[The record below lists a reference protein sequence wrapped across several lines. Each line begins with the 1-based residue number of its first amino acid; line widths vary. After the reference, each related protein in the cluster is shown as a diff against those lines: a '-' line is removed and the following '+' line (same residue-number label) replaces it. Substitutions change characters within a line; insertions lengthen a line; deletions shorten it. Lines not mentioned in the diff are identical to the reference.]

1 MIDITRLKQ
10 VYATLQKGGYSQDFG
25 TFRKGFAGNENYAN
39 RKKVYDLLSANGAQ
53 IGKTYEEFMQNMQK
67 PKSMGNPTVNK
78 YRQQMF
84 NSVDPNKSR
93 ASELTHRAVGQ
104 AVRATNNVR
113 KPVTAKVVNQKGKPT
128 GKEFAITPAKTVEDL
143 DREYAQEAT
152 KNWENELHDQ
162 MADADKDAAKISDMF
177 KSFIGST
184 DEVGS
189 VWGNMTRGGGIAGTP
204 HSVTTNNGILE
215 NTEARQ
221 ILAAGDYN
229 RKRRELLQLEQDSR
243 NGAIFDNHSFF
254 RGMYDAAKDTG
265 FLTGGASDLINAG
278 SLLAT
283 KQDLDNGVHTEA
295 GDMLMQQAVKNSD
308 AQSQYGDNQGWMY
321 TGGVITTNMAP
332 FMMQVASSGFSKGMS
347 NAIGKVVQ
355 GAASKAALGTMEKST
370 GMAGAHIANYIGKV
384 TGLTTKAFG
393 KAIQYGIVGAAQA
406 NTVGLGNVAND
417 VINRYTGQVY
427 QDEHGNYKFGTFDTD
442 GKLVHEG
449 GEDFLTALVKGEAAQ
464 TIEFATELAGGG
476 IDAVG
481 TALKNFVTKGGK
493 KIINKY
499 NMDNVSKVIDFLLNN
514 KVSKNAR
521 YLKAGADRTL
531 GKVELNSIVGESLE
545 EELGIIA
552 NTVFTGDNKIS
563 DLWDEKQ
570 QSQIWGGMLLSI
582 GLMKGAVAPFHAYN
596 AKQYYSYKHK
606 LDKADVN
613 LSQLLGKEKWE
624 ELRNQIDA
632 TTNDD
637 MPEMV
642 NKINRDVA
650 LGKNRQPVR
659 EYIQNLLIMRGYDI
673 GNMLAAK
680 KAVEDKGEGVSVKN
694 MEKNQAYQQG
704 RDAYGYDTH
713 EIQLD
718 QEDKQKSLSQLLG
731 ISEQQ
736 LASMSDEE
744 LEALSGRDD
753 NIDRAIYDYQLST
766 ARYEGVIDNARD
778 QIDLE
783 VQRAAQAVDMYTDK
797 SRNTIRN
804 ATIKATGGL
813 EDYGV
818 YIINGN
824 IATHEDGSIDI
835 SNSDDMILYYDPTTN
850 TVEHADAMMFAEL
863 GSEENADE
871 VRNQAMADA
880 KEKAIK
886 ETTGIIDGVVEVGTQ
901 FKTVDA
907 DGTEHAYEVL
917 ADNGD
922 GTAMITIDGNIPTE
936 LVKGE
941 NVQVPVSFEE
951 LQKMK
956 DASDQQRLQ
965 AAKAQREQMEKER
978 AEQQMQA
985 QTTQAKNPSQEDNI
999 QPAPIEDNLDY
1010 SDIIREDGKVQMVDV
1025 SDKDGNNLFP
1035 DAKDVFYIQGNKMRT
1050 KFAYIDANGELKIQ
1064 NFPTGLVKIKTRGE
1078 VSVDDYKKYR
1088 ATILSAESSAM
1099 PESSMIEDN
1108 SGTIE
1113 ANRGGIDVEDNTQP
1127 LSEAD
1132 ADNLIA
1138 QMESSAEAA
1147 PDLELTPDNWTAE
1160 FGEDGILSTP
1170 IGDVKMGE
1178 NQVAKLFEKG
1188 RSKEFGMIK
1197 PTLTNPDVII
1207 EVPSHSADGNEE
1219 RSSSYLFIKTF
1230 FGKNGKKV
1238 YYFKSVTI
1246 KKDGL
1251 EISISSH
1258 YDRAK
1263 RVKEALMKGKLL
1275 YRKNDGAQTEQNQP
1289 SVSVTTSQEDAAGS
1303 SESKDTNISSNGNE
1317 NNESLTFEDGTPIP
1331 VDVNGE
1337 VDLSQTD
1344 ATHAAEWYD
1353 NNLGED
1359 ADDWLDGEIKKAKK
1373 VLEQA
1378 KNKKLAGTKPS
1389 ELVASKKEK
1398 EAAIADAQAHYD
1410 SAISIRD
1417 SLKERRIAKV
1427 EDTAE
1432 GRKELI
1438 EKARRKFARL
1448 KSAVKDDAEAVSQ
1461 LYRDTIGSLLHR
1473 LYDGTGIDVT
1483 DTIPLTAEEY
1493 VASNLGAH
1501 TLNYEGTETSKGVKQ
1516 ETGLSRKDFAETQLL
1531 AADGKGTTIDNL
1543 VHSLWENRPSNLD
1556 SLDTQDIRNALLSI
1570 ITSGF
1575 KASEARNY
1583 IENLRIARAENFK
1596 EEEKKAADNAAFAKE
1611 QKAKQEEEQ
1620 GETEQENT
1628 DKEKNEKINE
1638 QTNENINAPEQN
1650 KFPDKLREGSKT
1662 IEVPEDATD
1671 EKPLGEQ
1678 ISKDKV
1684 PFEIKGEKSGETY
1697 DINDKEDRKRLVAE
1711 NSVDDKDILDIDMP
1725 KHVHKAIKELCKKMG
1740 LKVQFLYMGARL
1752 NGWVE
1757 NGTMYLA
1764 LDANKAIQCVFGHEM
1779 THAIKQKNPEAYKEL
1794 VKVAMAVTTKK
1805 KFEEDLA
1812 KIYRIY
1818 HNASGYNNIDDFVE
1832 EVIADNIGKFINDH
1846 DLAQKFSLRLNHPV
1860 LATILHAI
1868 QKIKGLLYG
1877 DPYKSVDA
1885 LERIVE
1891 KAYVDTANGQV
1902 TNSETGED
1910 VSFSLRQKPE
1920 PKKKGIGYK
1929 VFVLKDGKLY
1939 PPMVANPD
1947 GAATPV
1953 GVWLDADAAPIAGE
1967 SKTGRPQVKQ
1977 GGKGT
1982 QGGSGKLAYRPGW
1995 HLGVVPYAIQFN
2007 RKDAEGN
2014 KTLFPKNFV
2023 FAEVEYAAD
2032 VDYQEE
2038 ARQEGI
2044 NPSGKYQ
2051 HSLAGLKHLPT
2062 DGYYMYRT
2070 NPNPETDPWVIT
2082 GAMKV
2087 NRILTRAEQAELV
2100 KNAGREPQ
2108 QIQEGDIVTDDVV
2121 NSINQE
2127 IADAPKFSIKTYH
2140 GSQASFDKFDHSF
2153 MGSGEGAQ
2161 AYGWGTY
2168 VSEVEGIAKAYAKQN
2183 TAKRNTEYTVAK
2195 RAYEDAETEYKN
2207 LTNYIADSE
2216 LNINMYNIPSLENNK
2231 KKLEMYK
2238 EKGIQHWVE
2247 VYEQRVE
2254 RGEKTIKEERE
2265 RIEEYKLKQK
2275 EAYKLMDEAKKKLDS
2290 IEKPKR
2296 NLYSVDIPDD
2306 TGRNYIG
2313 WDEPLGAAKI
2323 MRLPKVFKADG
2334 WEYKKVG
2341 MYDTYK
2347 IDGNEHEVWLEP
2359 SLTTGKE
2366 LYRDLTNAL
2375 GSDKAASEFL
2385 SKAGFVGVKVIALR
2399 NAGGNKEGKMNY
2411 VIFDENNAQI
2421 TSHTKFS
2428 LKKVNDAFNQ
2438 RLDELV
2444 KNPNQKD
2451 KILRL
2456 GRSSSFLKA
2465 GGIAD
2470 AEIELDFDKLMRKSK
2485 QGYVHE
2491 HPFDATDVKDLP
2503 MAIANPISVF
2513 DNTNGRNDGQV
2524 ILTELKKEDRNF
2536 IVAIQTENQNRKGG
2550 VVLKVNKIVTLF
2562 PKDARGVINWF
2573 NQGKATNIDKEK
2585 ALHFIEALQN
2595 HSGTT
2600 ITDEELKSAANI
2612 INSFETTKENGEKVD
2627 VDGTKFSLKD
2637 EEYLKAV
2644 EDGNMEK
2651 AQKMV
2656 NEAADAAGYSTDSS
2670 YQGTSAFN
2678 GAAPWGNGYF
2688 LTKDERKEAWDNG
2701 EFEGESTLGDYIND
2715 DIDGGNLEELTN
2727 AASYRAAD
2735 PMRKEAIDNVRNAIQ
2750 KKAKTITMYRSV
2762 PSDVKEGS
2770 FRNGDWVTPSRA
2782 YAVDNAKLH
2791 GWGDDYNII
2800 EQKVPVDDVWF
2811 DGNDIA
2817 EWGYGRE
2824 EDYINDTDFAY
2835 KNSKN
2840 NKKLLDAVTY
2850 DDNGNVIPLSQR
2862 FNEKNKDVRFSLKDE
2877 KTLAGVHNISEEK
2890 LLKAIKQGG
2899 LANPSVAVIDSSRQD
2914 HKAYGGISLILP
2926 SDKIAKRTGKNAGT
2940 WQGDAYTPTYPEVE
2954 KQMSNKGAEKSSSD
2968 VLSVPKEMQHEVRN
2982 GIDRWLNGG
2991 DANSGLKYL
3000 FLHEK
3005 GVAPEPKKI
3014 QPKFSD
3020 EAYNELK
3027 FITAGDFNIY
3037 GIGKADAQKVL
3048 DMYIEAKFD
3057 GDKDL
3062 YEEKTKA
3069 WLERNKSIVDA
3080 GAKGGMRYAIAKEN
3094 VELYDEYGFNYKGVQ
3109 TFVRDVEYDHRKS
3122 GVDTNATLNEVED
3135 YIKTNNLTD
3144 EFNTW
3149 LEGKEKE
3156 YVIKEVIFD
3165 GFTPSGNRR
3174 YVPNTL
3180 ENVSKLMKKQGRNG
3194 ATGAAVSFQ
3203 NFAARLMP
3211 SYGTLKDIRSKK
3223 GLLTSDREKFDK
3235 FREKWSNVFF
3245 ELGMKCQPDATGT
3258 FDDYGLAR
3266 LSEAAMTSDPQA
3278 YLKKEYNVDFSD
3290 EDTKRLKE
3298 MVKAIK
3304 EEHPA
3309 MYFETK
3315 FERPVRFDEFS
3326 AAVVPTTTK
3335 KEVKEALKNAGV
3347 SIFEYD
3353 EKSDADRKRAFNEAI
3368 NSRDNIRFSL
3378 AGERGA
3384 AAADKAEERTFRMD
3398 NLSVAKDMEKNK
3410 KKDKAIKAAT
3420 GWERGADGKWRYEMP
3435 DVVLRDP
3442 KEWVNKKTLTLSDIV
3457 EKPNDLF
3464 KEYPELFDAYPKL
3477 KDVKI
3482 QKGRAKMGGS
3492 YYDNTITLN
3501 LGGIREAIKYDLDIH
3516 YKIATRLLKRTL
3528 VHEVQ
3533 HYIQHEEGF
3542 AKGGSEQFVR
3552 DAIKDEFEKVIKQ
3565 IRGLRAEG
3573 KEDEAKALAER
3584 NKALYNAYS
3593 NEKDSYKNYK
3603 SLSGEVEARNV
3614 SARLKMT
3621 PEERRKTL
3629 AESTEDVARKDQIF
3643 LGVGDVS
3650 FSLRDM
3656 ADGKE
3661 SGAADMAED
3670 LKSLNTPDEV
3680 DDAIKTAIEDMP
3692 SGWKMA
3698 NKKMIHIAQALGEN
3712 RKAEIAGEEPKFS
3725 LKDGTLIKAGTY
3737 FSGGGLVEEGLKG
3750 IIDPVVAVEYDEKI
3764 SGVYRNNFGQHIVTA
3779 DVRDVDPKELVK
3791 QIDGEVEYF
3800 HASPVCKN
3808 YSQAKSNHAEV
3819 ELDKETAASTAE
3831 FINAVKPRV
3840 VTIENVKGYKD
3851 SEAMKIITDALDAN
3865 GYTWDADVY
3874 NAADYGGYTNRERLI
3889 VRAIRDGKLPE
3900 KPKKMAHKSGWY
3912 EAVADIIPTLT
3923 EKKNGVANW
3932 MDVRL
3937 KADGIDWRNIDKP
3950 LYVMGSAYADGKV
3963 PHAFADELL
3972 PTLRTK
3978 SGDVIVMP
3986 DGKVY
3991 RAMGRVL
3998 ARVSGVSDDYKMPFS
4013 ENLSHTIIGNGI
4025 PTQLTEH
4032 VIAPLLTGSD
4042 PKFSIRTYHGTG
4054 ASFDKFDLSHA
4065 LEGEGSESFGH
4076 GVYVTNSR
4084 KIGREYAQ
4092 RAKQRKMADLYK
4104 NMRYPDGVKDDIFKR
4119 RVFGEMVNDVATGGS
4134 VASAK
4139 DFAKK
4144 RVGADANDIQ
4154 RTLENLKDR
4163 EKGTEY
4169 EQNLKDRLAEY
4180 KEGLKWI
4187 DSLDEDYLTQGN
4199 ANRYDVDIP
4208 DDNGSNYLDWDAPL
4222 TDKQKN
4228 TIIKEL
4234 RRLKIDFVDF
4244 KKRGFSFD
4252 GSFGGNAYD
4261 FLMYALRKTKKWK
4274 DVNASRAVSKFLSS
4288 IGFTGIKYKAGT
4300 IFGGA
4305 KEGDYNYVIFD
4316 ENNANIVGNTR
4327 FSLRGSTPYGKQME
4341 EWMEK
4346 NHLEKGA
4353 VPMEKPI
4360 MKEGENIFDY
4370 ANRMVEWTRNQNLW
4384 KTAPKQTGFQDA
4396 LDKWKAD
4403 NGLSPDAYPPV
4414 RPHRENYLT
4423 EIGYAEDLEEYNK
4436 KKELWKSAPKPKD
4449 FDLSVDLEDMNKQL
4463 RNIRRAVL
4471 NQKNYDQRT
4480 VKAVSDLVRKMLNIG
4495 WGDGLSRGKVGNL
4508 LSAAKNAT
4516 GANDVKKYLDKAMG
4530 ILAENYLNRLST
4542 AYDNLINTKGARA
4555 DQSGVIKMG
4564 SLDANGQAFMSEYKR
4579 AINMDDSS
4587 LNTYIANIEED
4598 SAKNEDSVEMNDY
4611 RLAGIQA
4618 AIMYKQ
4624 QIGGNDA
4631 DIAEL
4636 KRQIGELKNKK
4647 DATKEDKDLL
4657 KSLEKKLFENK
4668 FDRITMYENL
4678 LNNIQRMVKESKGRA
4693 KEFREEITEH
4703 KNEILHRA
4711 NLDLE
4716 GVDSTYYD
4724 TTTAKKKLVN
4734 NDLQRAVFSSTYTFE
4749 QFLKFFGKKAAN
4761 GEGYL
4766 YNYFTKLNQDALDE
4780 EQLYNEMNRNA
4791 LDEKTKELF
4800 GKEKFMK
4807 LVGIDGKGMKEMD
4820 IEVTDYSNKETGKR
4834 TIHLKQGQ
4842 MLYIYL
4848 VNKETDGEMKL
4859 RAMGITEEDVAAIEE
4874 NLDPRVKAM
4883 GEWLQDEYL
4892 PECQRRYQATH
4903 TKYFGAP
4910 MKEVEN
4916 YFPLAIN
4923 NRARN
4928 VKEDV
4933 NQDSDAMSQLA
4944 GTSTGAIVTRRVNVI
4959 PLDIENADAFEV
4971 AFNHLQEMEEW
4982 SAMLPF
4988 RQDINTLL
4996 SYTHFR
5002 NQVQNMSSVAYGS
5015 GKTLWDEFKQTA
5027 QIAAG
5032 TYKPKVNAGMM
5043 DSRIA
5048 AAMGG
5053 IAVAKISG
5061 RLWTAIKQS
5070 QSATVFLPECDFTR
5084 FVKNGVNPYGSWKWA
5099 MENIPDFRKRV
5110 ENMTYGDVK
5119 LRQYLDELEK
5129 WHDWTKTISKIGMA
5143 PNILVDGITC
5153 AVGARSVYETE
5164 VNRMTKLGYPK
5175 EKAEEKA
5182 YYKAVAAYNKTQQSS
5197 GGMYLSP
5204 MQVDRT
5210 YVSAALSL
5218 FKNANYAY
5226 GRMQIEACRGLAR
5239 TYDFWGG
5246 KHKTTLI
5253 ESMTR
5258 QIMEEDG
5265 LDENTARA
5273 IAKATYNRTFRQSIG
5288 RLINFAT
5295 LVPVSWALYK
5305 VLPYLLT
5312 GDDDDKKKDMIEE
5325 AVLKGFATS
5334 LSDNYVIP
5342 FASNILNTGLKVED
5356 GKPTFDPEVFK
5367 WQNLYINPATSDL
5380 ANIYSM
5386 IGNQKWYSV
5395 CNKVGMLGVQMLIGF
5410 NPETVG
5416 ALYQALSEADY
5427 DNGNTAKEW
5436 QMGILKAISAP
5447 EESIRELYMDELGL
5461 KSGDKDAMKKFMS
5474 LAGLDADDINKVP
5487 LAELE
5492 KRYAERQIN
5501 RDNLLSQVF
5510 MDAETFN
5517 GYVDKYQKSFEK
5529 KIKDKMDKWDE
5540 YDKKKADEFFD
5551 TTSDPKLKDMIE
5563 KKRTKDANFAADEQI
5578 AKEGLNQEK
5587 KGKEPSEEAYD
5598 AVKMSIDVA
5607 EDNAI
5612 STYNKVLNKRYAA
5625 LNDEYNNQTDAMKYI
5640 FMSKHPNFKS
5650 YKDLESEYTTYG
5662 KKMKELKEKL
5672 VSADGYDAKQTILK
5686 QIRVEREKFSELQSK
5701 VR

>member
-1 MIDITRLKQ
+1 MAGDRIDKLYNALK
-10 VYATLQKGGYSQDFG
+10 ADG
-25 TFRKGFAGNENYAN
+25 TSVPSRDIFRRNMLAP
-39 RKKVYDLLSANGAQ
+39 
-53 IGKTYEEFMQNMQK
+53 GKTGYNNRLQFFKAMKADGADVGNTYEDFA
-67 PKSMGNPTVNK
+67 KSLGLHAVGNPTVNK

-84 NSVDPNKSR
+84 NSVDPTKNK
-93 ASELTHRAVGQ
+93 ASELTRKAVKT
-104 AVRATNNVR
+104 AHKAMDNVR
-113 KPVTAKVVNQKGKPT
+113 KPVTAKYVNKEGKPT
-128 GKEFAITPAKTVEDL
+128 GGEFAITPAKTIEDL
-143 DREYAQEAT
+143 DREYAQEVT

-215 NTEARQ
+215 NTKARQ
-221 ILAAGDYN
+221 LLAARDYN
-229 RKRRELLQLEQDSR
+229 RKRKELLQLEQDSR
-243 NGAIFDNHSFF
+243 NGAIFDDHSFF

-265 FLTGGASDLINAG
+265 LLTGGASDLINAG
-278 SLLAT
+278 SLLST
-283 KQDLDNGVHTEA
+283 KQDLDNGIHTEA

-308 AQSQYGDNQGWMY
+308 AQSQYDDNKGWMY

-332 FMMQVASSGFSKGMS
+332 FMMQVASAGFSKGLS
-347 NAIGKVVQ
+347 TSIGKVVQ
-355 GAASKAALGTMEKST
+355 GAASKVALGTMKKA
-370 GMAGAHIANYIGKV
+370 AGFASADLAKNIGKF

-427 QDEHGNYKFGTFDTD
+427 QDEQGNYKFGTFDSD

-449 GEDFLTALVKGEAAQ
+449 GEDFLTALVKGEAAH

-476 IDAVG
+476 IDAAG

-499 NMDNVSKVIDFLLNN
+499 NMENVSKVIDFLLNN
-514 KVSKNAR
+514 KVSKNVR

-606 LDKADVN
+606 LNKADAN
-613 LSQLLGKEKWE
+613 LSQLLGNEKWE
-624 ELRNQIDA
+624 ELRDQIDA
-632 TTNDD
+632 TTNKD
-637 MPEMV
+637 MPDMI

-659 EYIQNLLIMRGYDI
+659 EYIQNLIIMRGYDI

-680 KAVEDKGEGVSVKN
+680 KVVEDKGEGVSVKN

-718 QEDKQKSLSQLLG
+718 QEDKQKSLAQLLG

-736 LASMSDEE
+736 LSGMSDEE
-744 LEALSGRDD
+744 LESMTGQDD
-753 NIDRAIYDYQLST
+753 KLDRAIYDYQLSS
-766 ARYEGVIDNARD
+766 ARYEGVVDNARD

-804 ATIKATGGL
+804 ATIKASGGL

-818 YIINGN
+818 YIISGN
-824 IATHEDGSIDI
+824 IATHDDGSIDI

-850 TVEHADAMMFAEL
+850 KVEHADAMMFAEL

-871 VRNQAMADA
+871 VRSQAMADA

-907 DGTEHAYEVL
+907 DGTEHTYEVL

-978 AEQQMQA
+978 ADQQNQA
-985 QTTQAKNPSQEDNI
+985 QTTQAENPAQESNT
-999 QPAPIEDNLDY
+999 QSAPIEDNLDY

-1050 KFAYIDANGELKIQ
+1050 KFAYIDANGELKTQ
-1064 NFPTGLVKIKTRGE
+1064 GFPTGLVKIKTRGE

-1088 ATILSAESSAM
+1088 NTILAAESQAM
-1099 PESSMIEDN
+1099 PESSMIEGN
-1108 SGTIE
+1108 SGENRGEIEAEPTTIE
-1113 ANRGGIDVEDNTQP
+1113 DETTPDVAENTEATAPAEENAEETEQTPAMTLEDRTIVPMLEDGNPDFSKLTAEQTAE
-1127 LSEAD
+1127 LYDSQFGDD
-1132 ADNLIA
+1132 ADSIVSGYVSDAKKALDKANN
-1138 QMESSAEAA
+1138 M
-1147 PDLELTPDNWTAE
+1147 T
-1160 FGEDGILSTP
+1160 
-1170 IGDVKMGE
+1170 VK
-1178 NQVAKLFEKG
+1178 
-1188 RSKEFGMIK
+1188 
-1197 PTLTNPDVII
+1197 
-1207 EVPSHSADGNEE
+1207 
-1219 RSSSYLFIKTF
+1219 
-1230 FGKNGKKV
+1230 GKNFVEQKAA
-1238 YYFKSVTI
+1238 
-1246 KKDGL
+1246 KD
-1251 EISISSH
+1251 
-1258 YDRAK
+1258 A
-1263 RVKEALMKGKLL
+1263 
-1275 YRKNDGAQTEQNQP
+1275 
-1289 SVSVTTSQEDAAGS
+1289 
-1303 SESKDTNISSNGNE
+1303 
-1317 NNESLTFEDGTPIP
+1317 
-1331 VDVNGE
+1331 
-1337 VDLSQTD
+1337 
-1344 ATHAAEWYD
+1344 
-1353 NNLGED
+1353 
-1359 ADDWLDGEIKKAKK
+1359 
-1373 VLEQA
+1373 
-1378 KNKKLAGTKPS
+1378 
-1389 ELVASKKEK
+1389 KEK
-1398 EAAIADAQAHYD
+1398 AIADAQAAYD
-1410 SAISIRD
+1410 SAIAIRD
-1417 SLKERRIAKV
+1417 AYNERQLAKV

-1432 GRKELI
+1432 GRKNLI
-1438 EKARRKFARL
+1438 EKARRKFSRL
-1448 KSAVKDDAEAVSQ
+1448 KSSIKDDADAVARI
-1461 LYRDTIGSLLHR
+1461 YKETVGSLLHR

-1483 DTIPLTAEEY
+1483 DTNPLTAEEY
-1493 VASNLGAH
+1493 VASNLSAH

-1516 ETGLSRKDFAETQLL
+1516 ETGLSREDFAKTQLL

-1556 SLDTQDIRNALLSI
+1556 SLNTQDIRNALIGVL
-1570 ITSGF
+1570 TSGF
-1575 KASEARNY
+1575 KASEARSY
-1583 IENLRIARAENFK
+1583 VENIRIAQAEKLIEEERTAAENAAYYEQQK
-1596 EEEKKAADNAAFAKE
+1596 AKEEEEKKKAELEKKAEEEKKKAEENIDLPAIDKQGEPINNNIIELAKWAKKQGLEIAPTSKLNSYADLFLMCKDGFGVSTLVPDEGKNINQVIYFPDNAEVVEQLGKLQEEFNAGRDLNHSSNIDSEITEGATFYDAATAKE
-1611 QKAKQEEEQ
+1611 FRDFA
-1620 GETEQENT
+1620 
-1628 DKEKNEKINE
+1628 NE
-1638 QTNENINAPEQN
+1638 QT
-1650 KFPDKLREGSKT
+1650 KFPDTLREGSNA
-1662 IEVPEDATD
+1662 IEAPEDATD

-1678 ISKDKV
+1678 LSEDKV
-1684 PFEIKGEKSGETY
+1684 PFEIKGEKSGDTY
-1697 DINDKEDRKRLVAE
+1697 DINDKEDRQRLVAE

-1725 KHVHKAIKELCKKMG
+1725 EHVHKAIKELCKKMG
-1740 LKVQFLYMGARL
+1740 LKVQFLYMGARS
-1752 NGWVE
+1752 NGWIE

-1764 LDANKAIQCVFGHEM
+1764 LDANKATQFVFGHEM

-1805 KFEEDLA
+1805 EFEEDLA
-1812 KIYRIY
+1812 KVYRIY

-1846 DLAQKFSLRLNHPV
+1846 DLAQRFVLRLNHPV

-1877 DPYKSVDA
+1877 DFYKSVDA

-1891 KAYVDTANGQV
+1891 KAYVDTANGEV

-1920 PKKKGIGYK
+1920 PKKKGVGYK
-1929 VFVLKDGKLY
+1929 VFLLKDGKLY

-2007 RKDAEGN
+2007 RKDADGN

-2044 NPSGKYQ
+2044 NSSGKYQ

-2087 NRILTRAEQAELV
+2087 NRILTRAEQADLV
-2100 KNAGREPQ
+2100 SKAGREPQ

-2127 IADAPKFSIKTYH
+2127 IADAPKLSLKVYH
-2140 GSQASFDKFDHSF
+2140 GSGADFTEFDFDH
-2153 MGSGEGAQ
+2153 MGEGEGSQ
-2161 AYGWGTY
+2161 VFGWGGY
-2168 VSEVEGIAKAYAKQN
+2168 VTSSKKIGKYYAESGRKDKYFVYNGEKLDWRHMSATLSGIVGMDGVSKADNFLVNVDRMGVEKAKQKLKDTIDEYQKLYKENQGDFYKKQIDVMKKLLDLDLSVETPKTSLYEVDIPEDNGSNYLDWDASIPSSINKEDIAKDMLDDIQ
-2183 TAKRNTEYTVAK
+2183 RNEGEK
-2195 RAYEDAETEYKN
+2195 EDW
-2207 LTNYIADSE
+2207 E
-2216 LNINMYNIPSLENNK
+2216 LESLENDINDS
-2231 KKLEMYK
+2231 LE
-2238 EKGIQHWVE
+2238 WANN
-2247 VYEQRVE
+2247 
-2254 RGEKTIKEERE
+2254 GE
-2265 RIEEYKLKQK
+2265 
-2275 EAYKLMDEAKKKLDS
+2275 
-2290 IEKPKR
+2290 
-2296 NLYSVDIPDD
+2296 
-2306 TGRNYIG
+2306 
-2313 WDEPLGAAKI
+2313 
-2323 MRLPKVFKADG
+2323 
-2334 WEYKKVG
+2334 
-2341 MYDTYK
+2341 
-2347 IDGNEHEVWLEP
+2347 
-2359 SLTTGKE
+2359 E
-2366 LYRDLTNAL
+2366 LYKAISLYL
-2375 GSDKAASEFL
+2375 GDKAASQFL
-2385 SKAGFVGVKVIALR
+2385 SSLGYTGIKYKAGR
-2399 NAGGNKEGKMNY
+2399 NFGGAEEGDTNY
-2411 VIFDENNAQI
+2411 VIFKPEDMKI
-2421 TSHTKFS
+2421 TEHTKFS
-2428 LKKVNDAFNQ
+2428 LRLKSAIDETETNPSDAQKESGNYKKGHIKFGGYDYTIENPKGSTRSGKDADGKEWKVTMHDTYGYIRGKFGKDGDHLDMFINDKADLDNWNGDVFVVDQVNPDGSFDEHKVMYGYDSMDDAEKAYLANYSKGWKGLGNITGASKAEFDKWLDTSNRKLKPFADYAKVKFSQAQSVAEPRQSLDDIKPVSVGAFGNIYNQ
-2438 RLDELV
+2438 FRGKAKAAIEFLKKLGSGEATAALHHHTIGDISLV
-2444 KNPNQKD
+2444 WGDKKTGLD
-2451 KILRL
+2451 KILRKHPEVVDNLQSIIDNMEVVQESDNRVKLESPTHFAVVSKEYKGEPREQWLLTAYEKRESLENGKSMDTATSSL
-2456 GRSSSFLKA
+2456 GGDTALSQ
-2465 GGIAD
+2465 
-2470 AEIELDFDKLMRKSK
+2470 SK
-2485 QGYVHE
+2485 E
-2491 HPFDATDVKDLP
+2491 
-2503 MAIANPISVF
+2503 
-2513 DNTNGRNDGQV
+2513 
-2524 ILTELKKEDRNF
+2524 
-2536 IVAIQTENQNRKGG
+2536 
-2550 VVLKVNKIVTLF
+2550 
-2562 PKDARGVINWF
+2562 
-2573 NQGKATNIDKEK
+2573 
-2585 ALHFIEALQN
+2585 
-2595 HSGTT
+2595 
-2600 ITDEELKSAANI
+2600 SAAKI
-2612 INSFETTKENGEKVD
+2612 DNSSETTKENGEK
-2627 VDGTKFSLKD
+2627 FSLKD
-2637 EEYLKAV
+2637 DEYLKAV
-2644 EDGNMEK
+2644 ENGDMEK

-2656 NEAADAAGYSTDSS
+2656 NEAAEAAGYSTDSS

-2678 GAAPWGNGYF
+2678 GSAPWGNGYF
-2688 LTKDERKEAWDNG
+2688 LTKEERKEAWDNDEYDG
-2701 EFEGESTLGDYIND
+2701 DQTLGDYIHRG
-2715 DIDGGNLEELTN
+2715 IDAMNLDFIALDPRN
-2727 AASYRAAD
+2727 YRAAD
-2735 PMRKEAIDNVRNAIQ
+2735 PMRKEAIDNVRNAIR
-2750 KKAKTITMYRSV
+2750 KKSETITMYRSV

-2782 YAVDNAKLH
+2782 YAVDNAKVH
-2791 GWGDDYNII
+2791 GWGDNFNII
-2800 EQKVPVDDVWF
+2800 EQKVPVDEIWW

-2824 EDYINDTDFAY
+2824 EDYVNDTDFAY
-2835 KNSKN
+2835 KNTKN
-2840 NKKLLDAVTY
+2840 NRKLLDAVTY

-2862 FNEKNKDVRFSLKDE
+2862 FNENNADVRYSLKDE
-2877 KTLAGVHNISEEK
+2877 KTMFGMHNISLDK
-2890 LLKAIKQGG
+2890 LRKAIKQGG
-2899 LANPSVAVIDSSRQD
+2899 FSAPSMGVIDSKNGIYSGYGEITLIP
-2914 HKAYGGISLILP
+2914 KAE
-2926 SDKIAKRTGKNAGT
+2926 KIAKRTGKNIGT
-2940 WQGDAYTPTYPEVE
+2940 YAADAWTPIYPPVE
-2954 KQMSNKGAEKSSSD
+2954 KKFGGNGGD
-2968 VLSVPKEMQHEVRN
+2968 VAYDDIESVPKEMQSLTRN
-2982 GIDRWLNGG
+2982 AI
-2991 DANSGLKYL
+2991 NSFMDGRDTNSLAYL
-3000 FLHEK
+3000 YLHEK
-3005 GVAPEPKKI
+3005 GKAPELVHVEGKYPKELHDEVKGILGKLNGIYNTTDEQKEKLLDLFIREVYDGNKEEFDNDIKKFIKKDEEFIKKRPNSNIAKNKQLDVNWMKEHGYDYGALSRFVDGILRDAETSGKVDENATMKAAQQYIQDKGMKEDFDSWKEKLNDRYQVEEVIFAGYKDDGNRKYLPNTVENAVKVMKQDGKNASVGSASFSHFVASILKPMGTLDQIRKKKGNLTGNYEDVEKFQEKWQPVYDELADKMQPDAEPFESYGMDRLEDVATQKNPKK
-3014 QPKFSD
+3014 
-3020 EAYNELK
+3020 Y
-3027 FITAGDFNIY
+3027 
-3037 GIGKADAQKVL
+3037 
-3048 DMYIEAKFD
+3048 AK
-3057 GDKDL
+3057 
-3062 YEEKTKA
+3062 
-3069 WLERNKSIVDA
+3069 
-3080 GAKGGMRYAIAKEN
+3080 
-3094 VELYDEYGFNYKGVQ
+3094 DEYG
-3109 TFVRDVEYDHRKS
+3109 
-3122 GVDTNATLNEVED
+3122 VD
-3135 YIKTNNLTD
+3135 LTD
-3144 EFNTW
+3144 EDIDKLNE
-3149 LEGKEKE
+3149 LIDAVKNEK
-3156 YVIKEVIFD
+3156 
-3165 GFTPSGNRR
+3165 PS
-3174 YVPNTL
+3174 
-3180 ENVSKLMKKQGRNG
+3180 
-3194 ATGAAVSFQ
+3194 
-3203 NFAARLMP
+3203 
-3211 SYGTLKDIRSKK
+3211 I
-3223 GLLTSDREKFDK
+3223 
-3235 FREKWSNVFF
+3235 
-3245 ELGMKCQPDATGT
+3245 
-3258 FDDYGLAR
+3258 
-3266 LSEAAMTSDPQA
+3266 
-3278 YLKKEYNVDFSD
+3278 
-3290 EDTKRLKE
+3290 
-3298 MVKAIK
+3298 
-3304 EEHPA
+3304 
-3309 MYFETK
+3309 YFETK
-3315 FERPVRFDEFS
+3315 FMRPYGLDEFEKAIVPNDTPS
-3326 AAVVPTTTK
+3326 DVVD
-3335 KEVKEALKNAGV
+3335 ALKMAGIDVSSYERGNA
-3347 SIFEYD
+3347 E
-3353 EKSDADRKRAFNEAI
+3353 DRQKVTMDAI
-3368 NSRDNIRFSL
+3368 NSSDNIRFSL
-3378 AGERGA
+3378 
-3384 AAADKAEERTFRMD
+3384 KSM
-3398 NLSVAKDMEKNK
+3398 MEK
-3410 KKDKAIKAAT
+3410 
-3420 GWERGADGKWRYEMP
+3420 
-3435 DVVLRDP
+3435 
-3442 KEWVNKKTLTLSDIV
+3442 
-3457 EKPNDLF
+3457 
-3464 KEYPELFDAYPKL
+3464 PE
-3477 KDVKI
+3477 
-3482 QKGRAKMGGS
+3482 
-3492 YYDNTITLN
+3492 
-3501 LGGIREAIKYDLDIH
+3501 
-3516 YKIATRLLKRTL
+3516 
-3528 VHEVQ
+3528 
-3533 HYIQHEEGF
+3533 
-3542 AKGGSEQFVR
+3542 
-3552 DAIKDEFEKVIKQ
+3552 
-3565 IRGLRAEG
+3565 
-3573 KEDEAKALAER
+3573 
-3584 NKALYNAYS
+3584 
-3593 NEKDSYKNYK
+3593 
-3603 SLSGEVEARNV
+3603 
-3614 SARLKMT
+3614 
-3621 PEERRKTL
+3621 
-3629 AESTEDVARKDQIF
+3629 
-3643 LGVGDVS
+3643 
-3650 FSLRDM
+3650 
-3656 ADGKE
+3656 
-3661 SGAADMAED
+3661 
-3670 LKSLNTPDEV
+3670 
-3680 DDAIKTAIEDMP
+3680 
-3692 SGWKMA
+3692 GWKQA
-3698 NKKMIHIAQALGEN
+3698 NKKAIHIAEAIE
-3712 RKAEIAGEEPKFS
+3712 RDPKFS
-3725 LKDGTLIKAGTY
+3725 LKKLDGTLIKAGTY

-3779 DVRDVDPKELVK
+3779 DVRDVDPKELIK

-3808 YSQAKSNHAEV
+3808 YSQAKSNHAEL

-3831 FINAVKPRV
+3831 FINAVKPKV

-3851 SEAMKIITDALDAN
+3851 SDAMKTITDALDAN

-3889 VRAIRDGKLPE
+3889 VRAVRDGKLPD
-3900 KPKKMAHKSGWY
+3900 KPKKMAHKNGWY

-3923 EKKNGVANW
+3923 EKKNGVAPW

-3998 ARVSGVSDDYKMPFS
+3998 ARVSGVSDDYKIPFS
-4013 ENLSHTIIGNGI
+4013 ESLSHTIIGNGI

-4032 VIAPLLTGSD
+4032 VIAPLVQNTLRPTSPEEGNAKFAIRQFGTDIADASDKIKNLMNNEKIISRRIGSRAQAQ
-4042 PKFSIRTYHGTG
+4042 SRVLETISR
-4054 ASFDKFDLSHA
+4054 ASDEF
-4065 LEGEGSESFGH
+4065 
-4076 GVYVTNSR
+4076 
-4084 KIGREYAQ
+4084 
-4092 RAKQRKMADLYK
+4092 
-4104 NMRYPDGVKDDIFKR
+4104 R
-4119 RVFGEMVNDVATGGS
+4119 RSNR
-4134 VASAK
+4134 ASAK
-4139 DFAKK
+4139 SGQDTWEKDRALGYVIRASYGTGSFLTEEEIKEITSGKVGNGQENQVYLSKDGKTVIKLNNLLMVDREFRFNEFLDRIKAHNEFTPDDMYTPLGFALNEDGDFCLVLEQPYVKGEPATQEEIDDYMESHGYDLYPV
-4144 RVGADANDIQ
+4144 RVSADEVGAGWSNGEFEIWDTKPRNV
-4154 RTLENLKDR
+4154 LKD
-4163 EKGTEY
+4163 KNGDLHFIDTVI
-4169 EQNLKDRLAEY
+4169 QHAFIDGHNDKLRL
-4180 KEGLKWI
+4180 
-4187 DSLDEDYLTQGN
+4187 
-4199 ANRYDVDIP
+4199 
-4208 DDNGSNYLDWDAPL
+4208 
-4222 TDKQKN
+4222 
-4228 TIIKEL
+4228 
-4234 RRLKIDFVDF
+4234 
-4244 KKRGFSFD
+4244 
-4252 GSFGGNAYD
+4252 
-4261 FLMYALRKTKKWK
+4261 
-4274 DVNASRAVSKFLSS
+4274 
-4288 IGFTGIKYKAGT
+4288 
-4300 IFGGA
+4300 
-4305 KEGDYNYVIFD
+4305 
-4316 ENNANIVGNTR
+4316 
-4327 FSLRGSTPYGKQME
+4327 SLRGSTPYDKQME
-4341 EWMEK
+4341 EWKEK

-4353 VPMEKPI
+4353 VPMEKPV
-4360 MKEGENIFDY
+4360 MEEGENIFDY

-4403 NGLSPDAYPPV
+4403 NGLSPDAYPPF
-4414 RPHRENYLT
+4414 RPHRENYST
-4423 EIGYAEDLEEYNK
+4423 EIGYTEDLEEYNK

-4516 GANDVKKYLDKAMG
+4516 GANDVKKYLEKAMG

-4564 SLDANGQAFMSEYKR
+4564 SLDANGQAFMSEYKK

-4598 SAKNEDSVEMNDY
+4598 SAKNEDNVEMNDY

-4618 AIMYKQ
+4618 AIMFKQ

-4636 KRQIGELKNKK
+4636 QRQIGELKNKK

-4693 KEFREEITEH
+4693 KEFREEIAEH

-4766 YNYFTKLNQDALDE
+4766 YNYFTKQNQDALDE

-4800 GKEKFMK
+4800 GKKKFMK

-4820 IEVTDYSNKETGKR
+4820 VEVTDYSNKETGKR

-4859 RAMGITEEDVAAIEE
+4859 RAMGITEEDVAAIEA

-4988 RQDINTLL
+4988 RQDVNTLL

-5099 MENIPDFRKRV
+5099 KENIPDFRKRV

-5129 WHDWTKTISKIGMA
+5129 YHDWAKVISKWGMA

-5164 VNRMTKLGYPK
+5164 VNRLTKLGYPK

-5210 YVSAALSL
+5210 YASAALSL
-5218 FKNANYAY
+5218 FKNANFAY

-5246 KHKTTLI
+5246 KHKTALI

-5295 LVPVSWALYK
+5295 LVPISWALYK

-5312 GDDDDKKKDMIEE
+5312 GDDDDKKTDMIEE
-5325 AVLKGFATS
+5325 GALKGFTTS

-5342 FASNILNTGLKVED
+5342 FASNILNAGLKVED
-5356 GKPTFDPEVFK
+5356 GKPTFDPEVFRY
-5367 WQNLYINPATSDL
+5367 QNLYINPATSDL

-5395 CNKVGMLGVQMLIGF
+5395 VNKFGMLGVQSLIGF

-5416 ALYQALSEADY
+5416 ALYQAFAEADY

-5436 QMGILKAISAP
+5436 QIGILKAISAP

-5461 KSGDKDAMKKFMS
+5461 KNENIKK
-5474 LAGLDADDINKVP
+5474 IP

-5501 RDNLLSQVF
+5501 RDNLLSQIG

-5517 GYVDKYQKSFEK
+5517 GYIDKYQQSFEK

-5540 YDKKKADEFFD
+5540 YDKKKVDEFFD
-5551 TTSDPKLKDMIE
+5551 TTSDPKLKDMIA
-5563 KKRTKDANFAADEQI
+5563 KKRAKDANAAADEQI
-5578 AKEGLNQEK
+5578 AKEGLDQEK
-5587 KGKEPSEEAYD
+5587 KGKEPYETAYD

-5640 FMSKHPNFKS
+5640 FMSSHPNFKA
-5650 YKDLESEYTTYG
+5650 YKDIKSEYTNYG

-5686 QIRVEREKFSELQSK
+5686 QIRTEREKFSELQSK

>member
-1 MIDITRLKQ
+1 MAGDRIDKLYNALK
-10 VYATLQKGGYSQDFG
+10 ADG
-25 TFRKGFAGNENYAN
+25 TSVPSRDIFRRNMLAP
-39 RKKVYDLLSANGAQ
+39 
-53 IGKTYEEFMQNMQK
+53 GKTGYNNRLQFFKAMKADGADVGNTYEDFA
-67 PKSMGNPTVNK
+67 KSLGLHAVGTPTVNK
-78 YRQQMF
+78 YRKQLF
-84 NSVDPNKSR
+84 DSVDPNKSR
-93 ASELTHRAVGQ
+93 ASEFTRRAVGQ

-113 KPVTAKVVNQKGKPT
+113 KPVTAKYVNKDGKPT

-143 DREYAQEAT
+143 DREYAQEVT

-189 VWGNMTRGGGIAGTP
+189 VWGNMTRGGGISGTP

-221 ILAAGDYN
+221 LLAASDYN

-243 NGAIFDNHSFF
+243 NGAIFDDHSFF

-265 FLTGGASDLINAG
+265 LLTGGASDLINTG
-278 SLLAT
+278 SLLST

-295 GDMLMQQAVKNSD
+295 GDMLMHQAVKNSN
-308 AQSQYGDNQGWMY
+308 AQGQYGDNRGWMY

-332 FMMQVASSGFSKGMS
+332 FMVQIGSAGFSKGMS
-347 NAIGKVVQ
+347 TSIGKVVQ
-355 GAASKAALGTMEKST
+355 GAASKVALGTMNKAIGLTST
-370 GMAGAHIANYIGKV
+370 HVANIIGKM

-417 VINRYTGQVY
+417 VMNRYTGQVY
-427 QDEHGNYKFGTFDTD
+427 QDEKGNYKFGTFDSD
-442 GKLVHEG
+442 GNLVHEG
-449 GEDFLTALVKGEAAQ
+449 GEDFLTALAKGDAAQ

-481 TALKNFVTKGGK
+481 TALKNFVKKGGK
-493 KIINKY
+493 EIIKKY
-499 NMDNVSKVIDFLLNN
+499 NMENVSKVIDFLLNN
-514 KVSKNAR
+514 KVSKNVR

-606 LDKADVN
+606 LNKADAN
-613 LSQLLGKEKWE
+613 LSQLLGNEKWE

-632 TTNDD
+632 TANKD
-637 MPEMV
+637 MPDMI

-659 EYIQNLLIMRGYDI
+659 EYIQNLIIMRGYDI

-718 QEDKQKSLSQLLG
+718 QEDKQKSLAQLLG

-736 LASMSDEE
+736 LSGMSDEE
-744 LEALSGRDD
+744 LESMTGQDD
-753 NIDRAIYDYQLST
+753 KLDRAIYDYQLSS
-766 ARYEGVIDNARD
+766 ARYEGVVDNARD

-850 TVEHADAMMFAEL
+850 TVEHADATMFAEL

-871 VRNQAMADA
+871 VRSQAMADA

-901 FKTVDA
+901 FKTTDA
-907 DGTEHAYEVL
+907 DGTEHTYEVL

-922 GTAMITIDGNIPTE
+922 GTAMITVDGNIPTE
-936 LVKGE
+936 IVKGE
-941 NVQVPVSFEE
+941 NVNVPVSFEE

-956 DASDQQRLQ
+956 DKSDQQRLQ

-978 AEQQMQA
+978 AEQQNQA
-985 QTTQAKNPSQEDNI
+985 QTTQAENPAQESNT
-999 QPAPIEDNLDY
+999 QSTPIEDNLDY

-1025 SDKDGNNLFP
+1025 SDKDGNSLFP

-1050 KFAYIDANGELKIQ
+1050 KFAYIDANGELKTQ
-1064 NFPTGLVKIKTRGE
+1064 SFPTGLVKIKTRGE

-1088 ATILSAESSAM
+1088 NTILAAESSAM
-1099 PESSMIEDN
+1099 PESSMIEGN
-1108 SGTIE
+1108 SGE
-1113 ANRGGIDVEDNTQP
+1113 DRGGIEAEPTTIEDET
-1127 LSEAD
+1127 
-1132 ADNLIA
+1132 
-1138 QMESSAEAA
+1138 
-1147 PDLELTPDNWTAE
+1147 TPDVAENTETTAPAE
-1160 FGEDGILSTP
+1160 
-1170 IGDVKMGE
+1170 E
-1178 NQVAKLFEKG
+1178 NA
-1188 RSKEFGMIK
+1188 
-1197 PTLTNPDVII
+1197 
-1207 EVPSHSADGNEE
+1207 EE
-1219 RSSSYLFIKTF
+1219 
-1230 FGKNGKKV
+1230 
-1238 YYFKSVTI
+1238 
-1246 KKDGL
+1246 
-1251 EISISSH
+1251 
-1258 YDRAK
+1258 
-1263 RVKEALMKGKLL
+1263 
-1275 YRKNDGAQTEQNQP
+1275 TEQAP
-1289 SVSVTTSQEDAAGS
+1289 AIPAIT
-1303 SESKDTNISSNGNE
+1303 
-1317 NNESLTFEDGTPIP
+1317 LEDGTIVPMLEDGNP
-1331 VDVNGE
+1331 DFSKLTAE
-1337 VDLSQTD
+1337 QTAELYDSQFGD
-1344 ATHAAEWYD
+1344 
-1353 NNLGED
+1353 D
-1359 ADDWLDGEIKKAKK
+1359 ADSVISSWVSEAKKALDKANNMTVK
-1373 VLEQA
+1373 GKSFVEQKAA
-1378 KNKKLAGTKPS
+1378 KDA
-1389 ELVASKKEK
+1389 KEK
-1398 EAAIADAQAHYD
+1398 AIADAQAAYD
-1410 SAISIRD
+1410 SAIAIRD
-1417 SLKERRIAKV
+1417 AYNNRQLAKA
-1427 EDTAE
+1427 EGTAE
-1432 GRKELI
+1432 GRRSLVN
-1438 EKARRKFARL
+1438 KARRKFARL
-1448 KSAVKDDAEAVSQ
+1448 KSSVKDDAEAVAQ
-1461 LYRDTIGSLLHR
+1461 LYRDTVGSLLHR

-1483 DTIPLTAEEY
+1483 DTVPLTAEEY

-1501 TLNYEGTETSKGVKQ
+1501 SLNYEGNETSKGVKQ
-1516 ETGLSRKDFAETQLL
+1516 ETGLSREDFAKTQLL
-1531 AADGKGTTIDNL
+1531 AADGKGTTIDAL
-1543 VHSLWENRPSNLD
+1543 VHSLWDNRPSNLE
-1556 SLDTQDIRNALLSI
+1556 SLDTQDIRNALIDVL
-1570 ITSGF
+1570 TSGF
-1575 KASEARNY
+1575 KASEARSY
-1583 IENLRIARAENFK
+1583 IENIRIAQAEKLLEEQELAAENAAYAEQQK
-1596 EEEKKAADNAAFAKE
+1596 AKEEEEKK
-1611 QKAKQEEEQ
+1611 KAEEE
-1620 GETEQENT
+1620 
-1628 DKEKNEKINE
+1628 NE
-1638 QTNENINAPEQN
+1638 QTNENINAPEN
-1650 KFPDKLREGSKT
+1650 AEAPENTNFPDKLKEGSET

-1671 EKPLGEQ
+1671 ENPLGLQLSE
-1678 ISKDKV
+1678 DKV
-1684 PFEIKGEKSGETY
+1684 PFEIKGEKSGDTY
-1697 DINDKEDRKRLVAE
+1697 DINDKEDRQRLVAE

-1725 KHVHKAIKELCKKMG
+1725 EHVHKAIKELCKKMG

-1757 NGTMYLA
+1757 DGTMYLA

-1812 KIYRIY
+1812 KVYRIY

-1846 DLAQKFSLRLNHPV
+1846 DFAQRFALRLNHPV

-1877 DPYKSVDA
+1877 DFYKSVDA

-1920 PKKKGIGYK
+1920 PKKKGVGYK

-2127 IADAPKFSIKTYH
+2127 IAAAPKFSLKVYHGSGADFTEFDFDHMGEGAGSQVFGWGGYVTSSKKIGKSYANLVDANAPHQDVEYVGNNAHEYTDVVAGLFNGGQRDYDDVKEFLQNGYNSDKENARKKQMLEWFESTKPSDWKSVNDGKRNLYEVDIPDDNGSNYLDFENPMSEEQINTIRDALVKKGVDVPSWEKRGFKLDLPFKDVYAAVLPMMMRCEPKEVSKFLSSIGFTGIKYPAGTIQGGAEEGDTNYVIFKPEDMKITEHTKFSIKTYH

-2168 VSEVEGIAKAYAKQN
+2168 VSEVEGIAKAYAKKN
-2183 TAKRNTEYTVAK
+2183 AAKHAGVSDKSVLQVRY
-2195 RAYEDAETEYKN
+2195 DAENSRLHTLKLHRESINDLLMIKKKN
-2207 LTNYIADSE
+2207 LDRKQTLIAEEENDLPKLIKTYGENSDIVKDSREFISKLKSFVDNLNYGIAE
-2216 LNINMYNIPSLENNK
+2216 YEEK
-2231 KKLEMYK
+2231 KKENDKAIAEKEQVLNDLEVKMK
-2238 EKGIQHWVE
+2238 EVHDLPE
-2247 VYEQRVE
+2247 
-2254 RGEKTIKEERE
+2254 
-2265 RIEEYKLKQK
+2265 
-2275 EAYKLMDEAKKKLDS
+2275 
-2290 IEKPKR
+2290 R

-2306 TGRNYIG
+2306 TGDNYLG
-2313 WDEPLGAAKI
+2313 WDEPITPKMLEAKRRV
-2323 MRLPKVFKADG
+2323 MEEDG
-2334 WEYKKVG
+2334 YT
-2341 MYDTYK
+2341 MYDSDRNYDYFEKTENGKYQYWQLWNRQK
-2347 IDGNEHEVWLEP
+2347 GNGLY
-2359 SLTTGKE
+2359 SE
-2366 LYRDLTNAL
+2366 LSKVLH
-2375 GSDKAASEFL
+2375 SDKLASLAL
-2385 SKAGFVGVKVIALR
+2385 SRQGIVGVKVIADR
-2399 NAGGNKEGKMNY
+2399 TTGGNKEGKMNY

-2428 LKKVNDAFNQ
+2428 L
-2438 RLDELV
+2438 R
-2444 KNPNQKD
+2444 
-2451 KILRL
+2451 
-2456 GRSSSFLKA
+2456 
-2465 GGIAD
+2465 
-2470 AEIELDFDKLMRKSK
+2470 
-2485 QGYVHE
+2485 
-2491 HPFDATDVKDLP
+2491 
-2503 MAIANPISVF
+2503 
-2513 DNTNGRNDGQV
+2513 
-2524 ILTELKKEDRNF
+2524 
-2536 IVAIQTENQNRKGG
+2536 
-2550 VVLKVNKIVTLF
+2550 
-2562 PKDARGVINWF
+2562 
-2573 NQGKATNIDKEK
+2573 
-2585 ALHFIEALQN
+2585 
-2595 HSGTT
+2595 
-2600 ITDEELKSAANI
+2600 LKSAIDETETNPSDAQKESGNYKKGHIKFGGYDYTIENPKGSIRSGKDANGKEWKVTMHDTYGYI
-2612 INSFETTKENGEKVD
+2612 RGKFGKDGDHLDMFINDKADLDNWNGDVFVVDQVNPDGSFDEHKVMYGYDSMSDAEKAYLANYSKGWQGLGGITGASKAEFDKWLDTSNRKLKPFADYAKVKFSQAQSVEEPRYSLKDIKPVGVGAFGNIYNQFRGNAKAAIEFLKKVRGGEAVGALHHKDIGDIDLVWGKEGTGHSDGYGLSKLVKYHPEVLDNLQEILNDMRVVSSSKNRVNLESETHKAGVRLTWDGERKSWLLTAFKKETSASDKRTDTAATSLEGDTALSQTEGSAAKIDNSSETSKQNGEK
-2627 VDGTKFSLKD
+2627 
-2637 EEYLKAV
+2637 
-2644 EDGNMEK
+2644 
-2651 AQKMV
+2651 
-2656 NEAADAAGYSTDSS
+2656 
-2670 YQGTSAFN
+2670 
-2678 GAAPWGNGYF
+2678 
-2688 LTKDERKEAWDNG
+2688 
-2701 EFEGESTLGDYIND
+2701 
-2715 DIDGGNLEELTN
+2715 
-2727 AASYRAAD
+2727 
-2735 PMRKEAIDNVRNAIQ
+2735 
-2750 KKAKTITMYRSV
+2750 
-2762 PSDVKEGS
+2762 
-2770 FRNGDWVTPSRA
+2770 
-2782 YAVDNAKLH
+2782 
-2791 GWGDDYNII
+2791 
-2800 EQKVPVDDVWF
+2800 
-2811 DGNDIA
+2811 
-2817 EWGYGRE
+2817 
-2824 EDYINDTDFAY
+2824 
-2835 KNSKN
+2835 
-2840 NKKLLDAVTY
+2840 
-2850 DDNGNVIPLSQR
+2850 
-2862 FNEKNKDVRFSLKDE
+2862 FSLKDE
-2877 KTLAGVHNISEEK
+2877 KTMFGMHNISIDK
-2890 LLKAIKQGG
+2890 LRKAIKQGG
-2899 LANPSVAVIDSSRQD
+2899 FAAPSMGVVDSKNGIYSGYGEITLIP
-2914 HKAYGGISLILP
+2914 KAE
-2926 SDKIAKRTGKNAGT
+2926 KIAKRTGKNIGT
-2940 WQGDAYTPTYPEVE
+2940 YAADAWTPIYPPVE
-2954 KQMSNKGAEKSSSD
+2954 KKFGGNGSD
-2968 VLSVPKEMQHEVRN
+2968 VAYNDIESVPKEMQRLTRN
-2982 GIDRWLNGG
+2982 AINSFMDGREANGL
-2991 DANSGLKYL
+2991 AYL
-3000 FLHEK
+3000 YLHEK
-3005 GVAPEPKKI
+3005 GKAPELVHVEGKYPKELHDEVKGILGKLDGIYSTTDEQKEELLDLFIREVYDGNREEFDNDIKKLIKKDEEFIKKRPNSNISKDKQLDVDWMKEHGYDYGALSRFVDGILRDAETSGKVDENATMKAAQQYIQDNSMKEDFDSWKEKLNDRYNVEEVIFAGYKPDGNRKYLPNTVENAVKVMKQDGKNASVGSASFSHFVASILKPMGTLDQIRKKKGNLTGNYEDVEKFQEKWQPVYDELADKMQPDAEPFESYGMDRLEEAATQKNPKK
-3014 QPKFSD
+3014 
-3020 EAYNELK
+3020 Y
-3027 FITAGDFNIY
+3027 
-3037 GIGKADAQKVL
+3037 
-3048 DMYIEAKFD
+3048 AK
-3057 GDKDL
+3057 
-3062 YEEKTKA
+3062 
-3069 WLERNKSIVDA
+3069 
-3080 GAKGGMRYAIAKEN
+3080 
-3094 VELYDEYGFNYKGVQ
+3094 DEYG
-3109 TFVRDVEYDHRKS
+3109 
-3122 GVDTNATLNEVED
+3122 VD
-3135 YIKTNNLTD
+3135 LTD
-3144 EFNTW
+3144 EDIDKLNE
-3149 LEGKEKE
+3149 LIDAVKNEK
-3156 YVIKEVIFD
+3156 
-3165 GFTPSGNRR
+3165 PS
-3174 YVPNTL
+3174 
-3180 ENVSKLMKKQGRNG
+3180 
-3194 ATGAAVSFQ
+3194 
-3203 NFAARLMP
+3203 
-3211 SYGTLKDIRSKK
+3211 I
-3223 GLLTSDREKFDK
+3223 
-3235 FREKWSNVFF
+3235 
-3245 ELGMKCQPDATGT
+3245 
-3258 FDDYGLAR
+3258 
-3266 LSEAAMTSDPQA
+3266 
-3278 YLKKEYNVDFSD
+3278 
-3290 EDTKRLKE
+3290 
-3298 MVKAIK
+3298 
-3304 EEHPA
+3304 
-3309 MYFETK
+3309 YFETK
-3315 FERPVRFDEFS
+3315 FMRPYGLDEFEKAIVPNDTPS
-3326 AAVVPTTTK
+3326 DVVD
-3335 KEVKEALKNAGV
+3335 ALKMAGIDVSSYERGNA
-3347 SIFEYD
+3347 E
-3353 EKSDADRKRAFNEAI
+3353 DRQKVTMDAI
-3368 NSRDNIRFSL
+3368 NSSDNIRFSL
-3378 AGERGA
+3378 
-3384 AAADKAEERTFRMD
+3384 KAM
-3398 NLSVAKDMEKNK
+3398 MEK
-3410 KKDKAIKAAT
+3410 
-3420 GWERGADGKWRYEMP
+3420 
-3435 DVVLRDP
+3435 
-3442 KEWVNKKTLTLSDIV
+3442 
-3457 EKPNDLF
+3457 
-3464 KEYPELFDAYPKL
+3464 
-3477 KDVKI
+3477 
-3482 QKGRAKMGGS
+3482 
-3492 YYDNTITLN
+3492 
-3501 LGGIREAIKYDLDIH
+3501 
-3516 YKIATRLLKRTL
+3516 
-3528 VHEVQ
+3528 
-3533 HYIQHEEGF
+3533 
-3542 AKGGSEQFVR
+3542 SE
-3552 DAIKDEFEKVIKQ
+3552 
-3565 IRGLRAEG
+3565 
-3573 KEDEAKALAER
+3573 
-3584 NKALYNAYS
+3584 
-3593 NEKDSYKNYK
+3593 
-3603 SLSGEVEARNV
+3603 
-3614 SARLKMT
+3614 
-3621 PEERRKTL
+3621 
-3629 AESTEDVARKDQIF
+3629 
-3643 LGVGDVS
+3643 
-3650 FSLRDM
+3650 
-3656 ADGKE
+3656 
-3661 SGAADMAED
+3661 
-3670 LKSLNTPDEV
+3670 
-3680 DDAIKTAIEDMP
+3680 
-3692 SGWKMA
+3692 GWKQA
-3698 NKKMIHIAQALGEN
+3698 NKKAIHIAEAIE
-3712 RKAEIAGEEPKFS
+3712 RDPKFS
-3725 LKDGTLIKAGTY
+3725 LKNLDGTLIKAGTY

-3831 FINAVKPRV
+3831 FINAVKPKV

-3851 SEAMKIITDALDAN
+3851 SDAMKTITDALDAN

-3889 VRAIRDGKLPE
+3889 VRAVRDGNLPA
-3900 KPKKMAHKSGWY
+3900 KTKKMAHKSGWY

-3923 EKKNGVANW
+3923 EKKNGVAPW

-4013 ENLSHTIIGNGI
+4013 ESLSHTIIGNGI

-4032 VIAPLLTGSD
+4032 VIAPLVQNTLRPTSPEEGNT
-4042 PKFSIRTYHGTG
+4042 KFSIRQFGTDIAD
-4054 ASFDKFDLSHA
+4054 ASDKIKNLMNNEKIISRRIGSRA
-4065 LEGEGSESFGH
+4065 QAQSRVLE
-4076 GVYVTNSR
+4076 TISR
-4084 KIGREYAQ
+4084 ASDE
-4092 RAKQRKMADLYK
+4092 
-4104 NMRYPDGVKDDIFKR
+4104 FR
-4119 RVFGEMVNDVATGGS
+4119 RSNR
-4134 VASAK
+4134 ASAK
-4139 DFAKK
+4139 SGQDTWEKDRALGYVIRASYGTGSFLTEEEIKEITSGKVGNGQENQVYLSKDGKTVIKLNNLLMVDREFRFNEFLDRIKAHNEFAPDDMYTPLGFALNEDGDFCLVLEQPYVKGEPATQEEIDDYMESHGYDLYPV
-4144 RVGADANDIQ
+4144 RVSADEVGAGWSNGEFEIWDTKPRNV
-4154 RTLENLKDR
+4154 LKD
-4163 EKGTEY
+4163 KNGDLHFIDTVI
-4169 EQNLKDRLAEY
+4169 QHAFIDGHNDKLRL
-4180 KEGLKWI
+4180 
-4187 DSLDEDYLTQGN
+4187 
-4199 ANRYDVDIP
+4199 
-4208 DDNGSNYLDWDAPL
+4208 
-4222 TDKQKN
+4222 
-4228 TIIKEL
+4228 
-4234 RRLKIDFVDF
+4234 
-4244 KKRGFSFD
+4244 
-4252 GSFGGNAYD
+4252 
-4261 FLMYALRKTKKWK
+4261 
-4274 DVNASRAVSKFLSS
+4274 
-4288 IGFTGIKYKAGT
+4288 
-4300 IFGGA
+4300 
-4305 KEGDYNYVIFD
+4305 
-4316 ENNANIVGNTR
+4316 
-4327 FSLRGSTPYGKQME
+4327 SLRGSTPYDKQME
-4341 EWMEK
+4341 EWKEK
-4346 NHLEKGA
+4346 NHLEKDA
-4353 VPMEKPI
+4353 APMEKPI
-4360 MKEGENIFDY
+4360 KQDDENIFDY
-4370 ANRMVEWTRNQNLW
+4370 MNRMVEWTRNQNLW

-4414 RPHRENYLT
+4414 RPHRENYST

-4564 SLDANGQAFMSEYKR
+4564 SLDAKGQAFMSEYKK
-4579 AINMDDSS
+4579 AINMDDKS

-4598 SAKNEDSVEMNDY
+4598 SAKNEANVEMNDY

-4618 AIMYKQ
+4618 AIIFKQ

-4631 DIAEL
+4631 DVSEL
-4636 KRQIGELKNKK
+4636 QRQIGELKNKK

-4678 LNNIQRMVKESKGRA
+4678 LNNIQRMVTESKGRA
-4693 KEFREEITEH
+4693 KEFREEIAEH

-4716 GVDSTYYD
+4716 GVVSTYYD

-4734 NDLQRAVFSSTYTFE
+4734 NVFQRAAFSSTYTFE

-4800 GKEKFMK
+4800 GKKKFMK

-4859 RAMGITEEDVAAIEE
+4859 RAMGITEEDVAAIEA

-4988 RQDINTLL
+4988 RQDVNTLL

-5032 TYKPKVNAGMM
+5032 TYKPKMNAGMM

-5110 ENMTYGDVK
+5110 ENITYGDVK

-5129 WHDWTKTISKIGMA
+5129 YHDWTKVISKLGMA
-5143 PNILVDGITC
+5143 PNILVDGVTC

-5164 VNRMTKLGYPK
+5164 VNRLTKLGYPK

-5218 FKNANYAY
+5218 FKNANFAY

-5246 KHKTTLI
+5246 KHKTALI

-5295 LVPVSWALYK
+5295 LVPVSWALYQ

-5342 FASNILNTGLKVED
+5342 FASNILNAGLKVED
-5356 GKPTFDPEVFK
+5356 GKPTFDPEVFRY
-5367 WQNLYINPATSDL
+5367 QNLYINPATSDL

-5395 CNKVGMLGVQMLIGF
+5395 ANKLGMLGVQSLIGF

-5416 ALYQALSEADY
+5416 SLYQAFAEADK

-5436 QMGILKAISAP
+5436 QIGILKAISAP

-5461 KSGDKDAMKKFMS
+5461 KSGDIKK
-5474 LAGLDADDINKVP
+5474 IP

-5501 RDNLLSQVF
+5501 RDNLLSQIF
-5510 MDAETFN
+5510 MDAEDFN

-5551 TTSDPKLKDMIE
+5551 TTSDPKLRDMIA
-5563 KKRTKDANFAADEQI
+5563 KKRTKDANAAADEQI
-5578 AKEGLNQEK
+5578 AKEGLNQDK
-5587 KGKEPSEEAYD
+5587 KGKEPYEEAYD

-5640 FMSKHPNFKS
+5640 FMRNHPNFKA

-5662 KKMKELKEKL
+5662 KKMKELKENL

-5686 QIRVEREKFSELQSK
+5686 QIRAEREKFSELQSK

>member
-1 MIDITRLKQ
+1 MAERPLYTLYKNLKAQNYDVPDDYNKFESALTRDGNGGADNRHAIYENLKAQNFDVPSTYERFYSALFEPRSKTSSRAKGGSVPMSAADRARFSAGAAAISASAQQTMNNAGRYNRLKQ
-10 VYATLQKGGYSQDFG
+10 RKQKQQKDFG
-25 TFRKGFAGNENYAN
+25 RVNLGTHQTPYGGDANNVVKDDFAYNPETGKTGAYVTSDNENVYSLPEAEQMQAILDKQNDAYQVAVDTGEIPSAFDVRDKNGNYDLQENIGKNGTYLTEEGAQKQFDKKLADAYARKKEIEALIAEDNRQHGNPLLSYGASIGAGNGRTAEQSDYRNKLATS
-39 RKKVYDLLSANGAQ
+39 LSLVTEQ
-53 IGKTYEEFMQNMQK
+53 IGALEAVKQYPTSSWGEDALKALDNTAFTAKTWDFGLTDFAIMGQMERIKTKMDNNIPLSGSDKMLL
-67 PKSMGNPTVNK
+67 KSKLGADAATALEDEKMGNV
-78 YRQQMF
+78 YRWT
-84 NSVDPNKSR
+84 KI
-93 ASELTHRAVGQ
+93 AGQ
-104 AVRATNNVR
+104 SL
-113 KPVTAKVVNQKGKPT
+113 P
-128 GKEFAITPAKTVEDL
+128 F
-143 DREYAQEAT
+143 
-152 KNWENELHDQ
+152 
-162 MADADKDAAKISDMF
+162 MADF
-177 KSFIGST
+177 
-184 DEVGS
+184 
-189 VWGNMTRGGGIAGTP
+189 
-204 HSVTTNNGILE
+204 
-215 NTEARQ
+215 
-221 ILAAGDYN
+221 
-229 RKRRELLQLEQDSR
+229 
-243 NGAIFDNHSFF
+243 
-254 RGMYDAAKDTG
+254 
-265 FLTGGASDLINAG
+265 FLTGGYGGI
-278 SLLAT
+278 T
-283 KQDLDNGVHTEA
+283 KGISRGALKFA
-295 GDMLMQQAVKNSD
+295 AKR
-308 AQSQYGDNQGWMY
+308 
-321 TGGVITTNMAP
+321 
-332 FMMQVASSGFSKGMS
+332 GM
-347 NAIGKVVQ
+347 GK
-355 GAASKAALGTMEKST
+355 
-370 GMAGAHIANYIGKV
+370 
-384 TGLTTKAFG
+384 
-393 KAIQYGIVGAAQA
+393 VGAAILKNTGIVAGDVIGSYAMAGTEQA
-406 NTVGLGNVAND
+406 LKTGADIMQRHLGNL
-417 VINRYTGQVY
+417 Y
-427 QDEHGNYKFGTFDTD
+427 QDEKGDYKFGTFDEN
-442 GKLVHEG
+442 GNLLHEG
-449 GEDFLTALVKGEAAQ
+449 GES
-464 TIEFATELAGGG
+464 I
-476 IDAVG
+476 G
-481 TALKNFVTKGGK
+481 TALYKG
-493 KIINKY
+493 
-499 NMDNVSKVIDFLLNN
+499 MTS
-514 KVSKNAR
+514 AM
-521 YLKAGADRTL
+521 
-531 GKVELNSIVGESLE
+531 VENYTEKLFGHNY
-545 EELGIIA
+545 GI
-552 NTVFTGDNKIS
+552 K
-563 DLWDEKQ
+563 
-570 QSQIWGGMLLSI
+570 
-582 GLMKGAVAPFHAYN
+582 KGAVNFMEKHGMNASAEFFKNIGKSGWYTNSKKWMEKFGINGFAEEVMEEEIGIPLHALLDGEGKVSDILDARQQLDIIGGMAISVGSMYAMGAGSRPVKGIYN
-596 AKQYYSYKHK
+596 RAQYYRFRNKVNVADIDAQNLMGDNWADIK
-606 LDKADVN
+606 DKIDNATNEQMGGVLSDILRQRDTMTKEQINAAVNYGVN
-613 LSQLLGKEKWE
+613 LMK
-624 ELRNQIDA
+624 
-632 TTNDD
+632 
-637 MPEMV
+637 
-642 NKINRDVA
+642 
-650 LGKNRQPVR
+650 
-659 EYIQNLLIMRGYDI
+659 MRGYNIAKTAEMNAKEITNEPTTPEEQHQTDI
-673 GNMLAAK
+673 NNAYSEGHDADDVDKHDIQIQQEDQMKTLAA
-680 KAVEDKGEGVSVKN
+680 A
-694 MEKNQAYQQG
+694 
-704 RDAYGYDTH
+704 
-713 EIQLD
+713 
-718 QEDKQKSLSQLLG
+718 LG

-736 LASMSDEE
+736 LSAMSDEE
-744 LEALSGRDD
+744 LESLTGQDD
-753 NIDRAIYDYQLST
+753 KLDQAIYDYQLSS
-766 ARYEGVIDNARD
+766 ARYQGVVDDAQD
-778 QIDLE
+778 KVDLAAHQAE
-783 VQRAAQAVDMYTDK
+783 QRVDMYTDQ
-797 SRNTIRN
+797 SRGSVRN
-804 ATIKATGGL
+804 ATIKASGGL

-818 YIINGN
+818 YIISGN
-824 IATHEDGSIDI
+824 VATHEDGSIDV

-850 TVEHADAMMFAEL
+850 SVEHADALMFAEL
-863 GSEENADE
+863 GEELPADE
-871 VRNQAMADA
+871 VKAQAVADA
-880 KEKAIK
+880 KENAIK
-886 ETTGIIDGVVEVGTQ
+886 EVAGIIDGTVEVGSQ
-901 FKTVDA
+901 FNVTDT
-907 DGTEHAYEVL
+907 DGSEHTYEVL
-917 ADNGD
+917 ADYGD
-922 GTAMITIDGNIPTE
+922 GTAAISIDGN
-936 LVKGE
+936 VVE
-941 NVQVPVSFEE
+941 NPYSLAD
-951 LQKMK
+951 LQQMK
-956 DASDQQRLQ
+956 DLEDQKRLEAS
-965 AAKAQREQMEKER
+965 KAEREQMEKER
-978 AEQQMQA
+978 AAQQNQE
-985 QTTQAKNPSQEDNI
+985 TEETQPSFDFNQILNDNG
-999 QPAPIEDNLDY
+999 NVVL
-1010 SDIIREDGKVQMVDV
+1010 VDV
-1025 SDKDGNNLFP
+1025 LDKDGNTKYPDSRLFLIR
-1035 DAKDVFYIQGNKMRT
+1035 DAGAKAKVV
-1050 KFAYIDANGELKIQ
+1050 ELKSDGTIVPHAV
-1064 NFPTGLVKIKTRGE
+1064 NKEDV
-1078 VSVDDYKKYR
+1078 
-1088 ATILSAESSAM
+1088 ATISSMSLDEYKQAM

-1108 SGTIE
+1108 SGENRGEIEVETPTIE
-1113 ANRGGIDVEDNTQP
+1113 GE
-1127 LSEAD
+1127 
-1132 ADNLIA
+1132 IA
-1138 QMESSAEAA
+1138 APAEETAAPESAETPATEQTPAA
-1147 PDLELTPDNWTAE
+1147 PA
-1160 FGEDGILSTP
+1160 I
-1170 IGDVKMGE
+1170 
-1178 NQVAKLFEKG
+1178 
-1188 RSKEFGMIK
+1188 
-1197 PTLTNPDVII
+1197 TL
-1207 EVPSHSADGNEE
+1207 
-1219 RSSSYLFIKTF
+1219 
-1230 FGKNGKKV
+1230 
-1238 YYFKSVTI
+1238 
-1246 KKDGL
+1246 
-1251 EISISSH
+1251 
-1258 YDRAK
+1258 
-1263 RVKEALMKGKLL
+1263 
-1275 YRKNDGAQTEQNQP
+1275 
-1289 SVSVTTSQEDAAGS
+1289 
-1303 SESKDTNISSNGNE
+1303 
-1317 NNESLTFEDGTPIP
+1317 EDGTIVPMLEDGNP
-1331 VDVNGE
+1331 DFSK
-1337 VDLSQTD
+1337 LTAAQT
-1344 ATHAAEWYD
+1344 AELYD
-1353 NNLGED
+1353 NQFGED
-1359 ADDWLDGEIKKAKK
+1359 ADSIVSGYVSDAKK
-1373 VLEQA
+1373 VLDKASNMTVKGKTFVEQKA
-1378 KNKKLAGTKPS
+1378 VKDA
-1389 ELVASKKEK
+1389 KEK
-1398 EAAIADAQAHYD
+1398 AIADAQAAYD
-1410 SAISIRD
+1410 SAIAIRD
-1417 SLKERRIAKV
+1417 AYNERQLAKV

-1461 LYRDTIGSLLHR
+1461 LYRETIGSLLHR
-1473 LYDGTGIDVT
+1473 LYDDTGIDVT
-1483 DTIPLTAEEY
+1483 DTTPLTAEEY

-1501 TLNYEGTETSKGVKQ
+1501 SLNYEGTETSKGVKQ
-1516 ETGLSRKDFAETQLL
+1516 ETGLSREDFAKTQLL
-1531 AADGKGTTIDNL
+1531 AADGKGTTIDAL
-1543 VHSLWENRPSNLD
+1543 VHSLWENRPSNLE
-1556 SLDTQDIRNALLSI
+1556 SLDTQDIRNALIGVLN
-1570 ITSGF
+1570 SGF
-1575 KASEARNY
+1575 KASEARNFV
-1583 IENLRIARAENFK
+1583 ENIRIAQAENIL
-1596 EEEKKAADNAAFAKE
+1596 EEQKRAQENAAYAEQPEAESEAELKAKSDEKAELKAKSEAKLDNESDNESNDLSNETDNE
-1611 QKAKQEEEQ
+1611 QK
-1620 GETEQENT
+1620 N
-1628 DKEKNEKINE
+1628 D
-1638 QTNENINAPEQN
+1638 NINDN
-1650 KFPDKLREGSKT
+1650 
-1662 IEVPEDATD
+1662 INVPEDATD
-1671 EKPLGEQ
+1671 EAPLGAQRDE
-1678 ISKDKV
+1678 SDL
-1684 PFEIKGEKSGETY
+1684 PFSAKENGKQQTTAERAADVEK
-1697 DINDKEDRKRLVAE
+1697 NK
-1711 NSVDDKDILDIDMP
+1711 VDDMKVVDNIVGD
-1725 KHVHKAIKELCKKMG
+1725 KTRKAFERLSKM
-1740 LKVQFLYMGARL
+1740 MGATIQWQYSDKL
-1752 NGWVE
+1752 GNGWIQETTDADGNVHR
-1757 NGTMYLA
+1757 TIFIT
-1764 LDANKAIQCVFGHEM
+1764 LDSSITEGAQFIFGHEM
-1779 THAIKQKNPEAYKEL
+1779 THQIKNLNPAAYNEL
-1794 VKVAMAVTTKK
+1794 TQLVLDTYGSDAFDKAVDETMQRYSDAG
-1805 KFEEDLA
+1805 F
-1812 KIYRIY
+1812 
-1818 HNASGYNNIDDFVE
+1818 SGRARDYYAE
-1832 EVIADNIGKFINDH
+1832 EVVADAVGEMIR
-1846 DLAQKFSLRLNHPV
+1846 DLNLAHTLAMKMSHPL
-1860 LATILHAI
+1860 LAAIHEIL
-1868 QKIKGLLYG
+1868 QKIKLAFFGTEYS
-1877 DPYKSVDA
+1877 DVTKNIIRSI
-1885 LERIVE
+1885 EQ
-1891 KAYVDTANGQV
+1891 AYVKTANGQV

-2007 RKDAEGN
+2007 RKDADGN

-2087 NRILTRAEQAELV
+2087 NRILTRAEQADLV
-2100 KNAGREPQ
+2100 SKAGREPQ

-2385 SKAGFVGVKVIALR
+2385 SKAGFVGVKVIAQR

-2840 NKKLLDAVTY
+2840 NKKLLDSVTY

-2877 KTLAGVHNISEEK
+2877 KTLVGVHNISEEK

-2914 HKAYGGISLILP
+2914 HKAYGGISLIMP

-2940 WQGDAYTPTYPEVE
+2940 WQGDAYTPTYPQVE
-2954 KQMSNKGAEKSSSD
+2954 RQMSNKGAEKASKD
-2968 VLSVPKEMQHEVRN
+2968 VSSVPSDMYSEVRR
-2982 GIDRWLNGG
+2982 GLDRWLDGG
-2991 DANSGLKYL
+2991 EANSAMAYM

-3005 GVAPEPKKI
+3005 GVVSEPKKI

-3109 TFVRDVEYDHRKS
+3109 SFVRDVEYDHRKT
-3122 GVDTNATLNEVED
+3122 GVDTDATLNEVEN

-3156 YVIKEVIFD
+3156 YGIKEVIFD

-3180 ENVSKLMKKQGRNG
+3180 ENVSKIMKKQGRNG

-3211 SYGTLKDIRSKK
+3211 SYGTLNDIRSKRD
-3223 GLLTSDREKFDK
+3223 LLTSDREKFDK

-3258 FDDYGLAR
+3258 FADYGLAR

-3315 FERPVRFDEFS
+3315 FERPVSFDEFS

-3335 KEVKEALKNAGV
+3335 KEVKDVLKNAGV

-3353 EKSDADRKRAFNEAI
+3353 EKSDADRSRAFNEAI
-3368 NSRDNIRFSL
+3368 NSSDNIRFSL

-3410 KKDKAIKAAT
+3410 KKAKAIKAAT

-3442 KEWVNKKTLTLSDIV
+3442 KEWVNNKTLTLSDIV

-3501 LGGIREAIKYDLDIH
+3501 LGGIREAMKYDLDIH

-3831 FINAVKPRV
+3831 FINAVKPKV

-3851 SEAMKIITDALDAN
+3851 SDAMKIITDALDSN

-3889 VRAIRDGKLPE
+3889 VRAVRDGKLPA
-3900 KPKKMAHKSGWY
+3900 KPEKMARKSGWY

-3923 EKKNGVANW
+3923 EKKNGVAPW
-3932 MDVRL
+3932 MDIRL

-4054 ASFDKFDLSHA
+4054 ASFDKFDFSHMG
-4065 LEGEGSESFGH
+4065 EGEGSQAFGW
-4076 GVYVTNSR
+4076 GGYVTNSKDIAEDYTR
-4084 KIGREYAQ
+4084 
-4092 RAKQRKMADLYK
+4092 RAKIRKDNGGFEFVTDMSANNKDMVRQYIYKYKDVNKGLNAMRKDLSSALEMFPDDKDLKELSDILEKK
-4104 NMRYPDGVKDDIFKR
+4104 NEEIAVPDNI
-4119 RVFGEMVNDVATGGS
+4119 A
-4134 VASAK
+4134 
-4139 DFAKK
+4139 
-4144 RVGADANDIQ
+4144 
-4154 RTLENLKDR
+4154 
-4163 EKGTEY
+4163 
-4169 EQNLKDRLAEY
+4169 
-4180 KEGLKWI
+4180 
-4187 DSLDEDYLTQGN
+4187 YL
-4199 ANRYDVDIP
+4199 YDVDIP
-4208 DDNGSNYLDWDAPL
+4208 DDNGDYLDWDAPL

-4234 RRLKIDFVDF
+4234 RRLKIDFADF

-4288 IGFTGIKYKAGT
+4288 IGFNGIKYKAGT

-4327 FSLRGSTPYGKQME
+4327 FSLRYDKFEHDLNQWKKDNNLPKDAQRPTIPQRNAGESAVDFLRRVDEYRKQM
-4341 EWMEK
+4341 
-4346 NHLEKGA
+4346 A
-4353 VPMEKPI
+4353 
-4360 MKEGENIFDY
+4360 
-4370 ANRMVEWTRNQNLW
+4370 LW
-4384 KTAPKQTGFQDA
+4384 KTAPTYEQHLLSDDTALGEFNRELQRGSVLKRIAFQDSMLA
-4396 LDKWKAD
+4396 IRKAQEAIMKEVGVD
-4403 NGLSPDAYPPV
+4403 RLNMAEDAYTA
-4414 RPHRENYLT
+4414 ENRSHGKGKN
-4423 EIGYAEDLEEYNK
+4423 EFEEYNNEFLQPLRKTYHQMKKVLGDSYDNVRIYMMAKHGLERDAQMAFKKSLDADYEDVAQRSAAYKAYKGDMNRIINDSDLEFGRVDFTTWRQRDNALRTKYSPSYMDYRYDENGIVSDYSGLSQLLGGSDFEEAAYKLVKDIEDKYVAETHNLWDATNAATKKILRDGYKAGMMSKDTYQYVRDMYSHYIPLRGWDGTTADQVWDYIGGGKGAFNQTLKKAHGRTSIADDPIAYIENMAESGILLNNKNWVKQHLMLLAQNHPTSLLTLSKAWYVKSTDANGNEEWIPATPQISSQMNSNQVKAAIDAFEKKMEQMAQTGDATQKRGGLNIAYPQTHSEEREHEVRVMKDGEEYVIYVNGDPQLAQAMNNTRAHRVREIQSGKLDRAAAWLGRKMAAAYTSLSPLFIPSNYFRDLTMTLASTAIREDAKYNYLLRKNLATSWNLGFMLRDFQNGKLRDKVNNGNATPKEQMFYDFMMNGGETGFVSSLDVEDLKKKFKNDLKDLDRWKANLVKVGHTIMDSIEFLNRAIEDSNRFAVYMTSIQYGRSIDEAVNDAKNVTLNFNRKGTGEYGWQMIRNLYLFINPAVQSLQTLGALAKHHPFKFTAVTASWLASGVLVPIVNVALMQLGAAFLGGDGDDDKDWYKDISKKYWQFSKWDRRNNFIMWVPTTHEFVKIPLAQEFRAFYGLGDMIASKMMGGELAEESWEDYGWDLVGQVVDMLPLDPTGYDGNIAVSLMPNAIRPVFELAFNVDFTGKPLFKDTEYNKYDPNFTKAYVGTPDWLVRVSKMVNSIGNDYPDVQQNSIDAFGDPRYNLNNPAVVDHVLSSYLGGAYTMGSQILGVLTKSLNDPKEIKVADIPLVSKFVSNPDDRPVTKKQGDEFWDMKENHDRAANTLSKLKKQAKVDGDYSMLERFYGSEEYKQYKQDDVKVKKYKEDK
-4436 KKELWKSAPKPKD
+4436 KKERAEESGEEYRPHKLNAEDIYKSHATPKD
-4449 FDLSVDLEDMNKQL
+4449 DFEDLKLKQL
-4463 RNIRRAVL
+4463 
-4471 NQKNYDQRT
+4471 Y
-4480 VKAVSDLVRKMLNIG
+4480 
-4495 WGDGLSRGKVGNL
+4495 
-4508 LSAAKNAT
+4508 
-4516 GANDVKKYLDKAMG
+4516 
-4530 ILAENYLNRLST
+4530 
-4542 AYDNLINTKGARA
+4542 
-4555 DQSGVIKMG
+4555 
-4564 SLDANGQAFMSEYKR
+4564 
-4579 AINMDDSS
+4579 
-4587 LNTYIANIEED
+4587 
-4598 SAKNEDSVEMNDY
+4598 
-4611 RLAGIQA
+4611 
-4618 AIMYKQ
+4618 
-4624 QIGGNDA
+4624 
-4631 DIAEL
+4631 
-4636 KRQIGELKNKK
+4636 
-4647 DATKEDKDLL
+4647 
-4657 KSLEKKLFENK
+4657 
-4668 FDRITMYENL
+4668 
-4678 LNNIQRMVKESKGRA
+4678 
-4693 KEFREEITEH
+4693 
-4703 KNEILHRA
+4703 
-4711 NLDLE
+4711 
-4716 GVDSTYYD
+4716 
-4724 TTTAKKKLVN
+4724 
-4734 NDLQRAVFSSTYTFE
+4734 
-4749 QFLKFFGKKAAN
+4749 
-4761 GEGYL
+4761 
-4766 YNYFTKLNQDALDE
+4766 TKLNGFKTSYDLLVDTAPSQSDGYYNTNKAAIDAIDEISLDKQE
-4780 EQLYNEMNRNA
+4780 ISELKKGF
-4791 LDEKTKELF
+4791 LD
-4800 GKEKFMK
+4800 
-4807 LVGIDGKGMKEMD
+4807 DGKD
-4820 IEVTDYSNKETGKR
+4820 
-4834 TIHLKQGQ
+4834 
-4842 MLYIYL
+4842 
-4848 VNKETDGEMKL
+4848 
-4859 RAMGITEEDVAAIEE
+4859 
-4874 NLDPRVKAM
+4874 
-4883 GEWLQDEYL
+4883 
-4892 PECQRRYQATH
+4892 
-4903 TKYFGAP
+4903 
-4910 MKEVEN
+4910 
-4916 YFPLAIN
+4916 
-4923 NRARN
+4923 
-4928 VKEDV
+4928 
-4933 NQDSDAMSQLA
+4933 
-4944 GTSTGAIVTRRVNVI
+4944 
-4959 PLDIENADAFEV
+4959 
-4971 AFNHLQEMEEW
+4971 
-4982 SAMLPF
+4982 
-4988 RQDINTLL
+4988 
-4996 SYTHFR
+4996 
-5002 NQVQNMSSVAYGS
+5002 
-5015 GKTLWDEFKQTA
+5015 
-5027 QIAAG
+5027 
-5032 TYKPKVNAGMM
+5032 
-5043 DSRIA
+5043 
-5048 AAMGG
+5048 
-5053 IAVAKISG
+5053 
-5061 RLWTAIKQS
+5061 
-5070 QSATVFLPECDFTR
+5070 
-5084 FVKNGVNPYGSWKWA
+5084 
-5099 MENIPDFRKRV
+5099 
-5110 ENMTYGDVK
+5110 
-5119 LRQYLDELEK
+5119 
-5129 WHDWTKTISKIGMA
+5129 
-5143 PNILVDGITC
+5143 
-5153 AVGARSVYETE
+5153 
-5164 VNRMTKLGYPK
+5164 
-5175 EKAEEKA
+5175 
-5182 YYKAVAAYNKTQQSS
+5182 AYN
-5197 GGMYLSP
+5197 
-5204 MQVDRT
+5204 
-5210 YVSAALSL
+5210 A
-5218 FKNANYAY
+5218 
-5226 GRMQIEACRGLAR
+5226 
-5239 TYDFWGG
+5239 
-5246 KHKTTLI
+5246 
-5253 ESMTR
+5253 
-5258 QIMEEDG
+5258 EDM
-5265 LDENTARA
+5265 
-5273 IAKATYNRTFRQSIG
+5273 KQ
-5288 RLINFAT
+5288 
-5295 LVPVSWALYK
+5295 
-5305 VLPYLLT
+5305 
-5312 GDDDDKKKDMIEE
+5312 
-5325 AVLKGFATS
+5325 
-5334 LSDNYVIP
+5334 
-5342 FASNILNTGLKVED
+5342 
-5356 GKPTFDPEVFK
+5356 
-5367 WQNLYINPATSDL
+5367 
-5380 ANIYSM
+5380 
-5386 IGNQKWYSV
+5386 
-5395 CNKVGMLGVQMLIGF
+5395 
-5410 NPETVG
+5410 
-5416 ALYQALSEADY
+5416 
-5427 DNGNTAKEW
+5427 
-5436 QMGILKAISAP
+5436 
-5447 EESIRELYMDELGL
+5447 IRELR
-5461 KSGDKDAMKKFMS
+5461 KKI
-5474 LAGLDADDINKVP
+5474 LAVLEKANKVVV
-5487 LAELE
+5487 ANQKAKSE
-5492 KRYAERQIN
+5492 K
-5501 RDNLLSQVF
+5501 
-5510 MDAETFN
+5510 
-5517 GYVDKYQKSFEK
+5517 
-5529 KIKDKMDKWDE
+5529 
-5540 YDKKKADEFFD
+5540 
-5551 TTSDPKLKDMIE
+5551 
-5563 KKRTKDANFAADEQI
+5563 
-5578 AKEGLNQEK
+5578 
-5587 KGKEPSEEAYD
+5587 
-5598 AVKMSIDVA
+5598 
-5607 EDNAI
+5607 
-5612 STYNKVLNKRYAA
+5612 
-5625 LNDEYNNQTDAMKYI
+5625 
-5640 FMSKHPNFKS
+5640 
-5650 YKDLESEYTTYG
+5650 
-5662 KKMKELKEKL
+5662 
-5672 VSADGYDAKQTILK
+5672 
-5686 QIRVEREKFSELQSK
+5686 
-5701 VR
+5701 

>member
-10 VYATLQKGGYSQDFG
+10 VYATLQKGGYSQDFD

-113 KPVTAKVVNQKGKPT
+113 KPVTAKVVNRKGKPT
-128 GKEFAITPAKTVEDL
+128 GEEFAITPAKTVEDL

-152 KNWENELHDQ
+152 KNWENELHNQ
-162 MADADKDAAKISDMF
+162 IADADKDAAKISDMF

-265 FLTGGASDLINAG
+265 LLTGGASDLINAG

-308 AQSQYGDNQGWMY
+308 AQSRYGDNQGWMY

-332 FMMQVASSGFSKGMS
+332 FMMQVASAGFSKGMS

-355 GAASKAALGTMEKST
+355 GAASKVALGTMEKVT
-370 GMAGAHIANYIGKV
+370 GMVGVHIANYIGKV

-427 QDEHGNYKFGTFDTD
+427 QDEQGNYKFGTFDSD

-449 GEDFLTALVKGEAAQ
+449 GEDFLTALVKGDAAQ

-499 NMDNVSKVIDFLLNN
+499 NMENVSKVIDFLLNN

-624 ELRNQIDA
+624 ELRNQIDT

-642 NKINRDVA
+642 NRINRDVA

-718 QEDKQKSLSQLLG
+718 QEDKQKSLAQLLG

-736 LASMSDEE
+736 LASMSEEE

-797 SRNTIRN
+797 SSNTIRN

-871 VRNQAMADA
+871 VRSQAMADA

-907 DGTEHAYEVL
+907 DGTEHTYEVL

-985 QTTQAKNPSQEDNI
+985 QTTQAENPSQEDNI

-1025 SDKDGNNLFP
+1025 SDKDGNNLFH

-1050 KFAYIDANGELKIQ
+1050 KFAYIDANGELKTQ
-1064 NFPTGLVKIKTRGE
+1064 SFPTGLVKIKTRGE

-1088 ATILSAESSAM
+1088 STILSAESSAM

-1132 ADNLIA
+1132 ADNVIA
-1138 QMESSAEAA
+1138 QMESSAETA

-1230 FGKNGKKV
+1230 LGKNGEKV

-1289 SVSVTTSQEDAAGS
+1289 STSVTTSQEDAAGS
-1303 SESKDTNISSNGNE
+1303 SRSKDTNISVNDNE

-1331 VDVNGE
+1331 VDESGE
-1337 VDLSQTD
+1337 TDLSQTD
-1344 ATHAAEWYD
+1344 AAHAAEWYD

-1378 KNKKLAGTKPS
+1378 KNKKLVGTKPS
-1389 ELVASKKEK
+1389 ELVASKNEK

-1417 SLKERRIAKV
+1417 SLKERRIAK
-1427 EDTAE
+1427 EENTSE

-1461 LYRDTIGSLLHR
+1461 LYRETIGSLLHR

-1501 TLNYEGTETSKGVKQ
+1501 SLNYEGTETSKGVKQ
-1516 ETGLSRKDFAETQLL
+1516 ETGLSREDFAKTQLL
-1531 AADGKGTTIDNL
+1531 AADGKGTTIDAL
-1543 VHSLWENRPSNLD
+1543 VHSLWENRPSNLE
-1556 SLDTQDIRNALLSI
+1556 SLDTQDIRNALIGVLNI
-1570 ITSGF
+1570 GF
-1575 KASEARNY
+1575 KASEARNFV
-1583 IENLRIARAENFK
+1583 ENIRIAQAENIL
-1596 EEEKKAADNAAFAKE
+1596 EEQKRAQENAAYAEQHKAEPEAELKAKSDKKAE
-1611 QKAKQEEEQ
+1611 LKAKSEAKLDNESDNKSNDLSNES
-1620 GETEQENT
+1620 
-1628 DKEKNEKINE
+1628 DNEKIND
-1638 QTNENINAPEQN
+1638 NINDNINTP
-1650 KFPDKLREGSKT
+1650 
-1662 IEVPEDATD
+1662 EVPEDATD
-1671 EKPLGEQ
+1671 ENPLGLQLSE
-1678 ISKDKV
+1678 DKV
-1684 PFEIKGEKSGETY
+1684 PFEIEGGKSGETY
-1697 DINDKEDRKRLVAE
+1697 DINDNEDRQRLI
-1711 NSVDDKDILDIDMP
+1711 NDNKVDDKDILDIDMP

-1740 LKVQFLYMGARL
+1740 LKVQFLYMGARS
-1752 NGWVE
+1752 NGWIE

-1764 LDANKAIQCVFGHEM
+1764 LDTEKATQFVFGHEM

-1812 KIYRIY
+1812 KVYQNY
-1818 HNASGYNNIDDFVE
+1818 HGISGYNNVDDYVE
-1832 EVIADNIGKFINDH
+1832 EVVADNLGKFINDF
-1846 DLAQKFSLRLNHPV
+1846 DLAQKFSLRLNHPI
-1860 LATILHAI
+1860 LGTILHAI
-1868 QKIKGLLYG
+1868 QKIKSLLYG
-1877 DPYKSVDA
+1877 DFYKSVDA

-1891 KAYVDTANGQV
+1891 KAYVETANGQV

-1920 PKKKGIGYK
+1920 PKKKGVGYK

-2100 KNAGREPQ
+2100 KKAGREPQ

-2127 IADAPKFSIKTYH
+2127 IADAPKFSLKVYH
-2140 GSQASFDKFDHSF
+2140 GSGADFTEFDFDH
-2153 MGSGEGAQ
+2153 MGEGAGSQ
-2161 AYGWGTY
+2161 VFGWGGYVTSSKKIGKDYAMLKDNPNSNLKSDAKEFLKSYPTY
-2168 VSEVEGIAKAYAKQN
+2168 ESFLANHKRIGASQRFTESEKKNFYEGMVKAA
-2183 TAKRNTEYTVAK
+2183 
-2195 RAYEDAETEYKN
+2195 
-2207 LTNYIADSE
+2207 
-2216 LNINMYNIPSLENNK
+2216 NIS
-2231 KKLEMYK
+2231 
-2238 EKGIQHWVE
+2238 H
-2247 VYEQRVE
+2247 
-2254 RGEKTIKEERE
+2254 
-2265 RIEEYKLKQK
+2265 
-2275 EAYKLMDEAKKKLDS
+2275 
-2290 IEKPKR
+2290 
-2296 NLYSVDIPDD
+2296 NLYEVDIPDD
-2306 TGRNYIG
+2306 NGSNYLEWDKPLSKKQQDAIREGLEHLGVGIKTLESKGQSLERTGENVYNSTLYIGLTGTEYDLPERTKGISKFLSSVGFTGIKYKAGRNFG
-2313 WDEPLGAAKI
+2313 GA
-2323 MRLPKVFKADG
+2323 
-2334 WEYKKVG
+2334 KKG
-2341 MYDTYK
+2341 DT
-2347 IDGNEHEVWLEP
+2347 
-2359 SLTTGKE
+2359 
-2366 LYRDLTNAL
+2366 
-2375 GSDKAASEFL
+2375 
-2385 SKAGFVGVKVIALR
+2385 
-2399 NAGGNKEGKMNY
+2399 NY
-2411 VIFDENNAQI
+2411 VIFKPEDMRI
-2421 TSHTKFS
+2421 TEHTKFS
-2428 LKKVNDAFNQ
+2428 L
-2438 RLDELV
+2438 R
-2444 KNPNQKD
+2444 
-2451 KILRL
+2451 
-2456 GRSSSFLKA
+2456 
-2465 GGIAD
+2465 
-2470 AEIELDFDKLMRKSK
+2470 
-2485 QGYVHE
+2485 
-2491 HPFDATDVKDLP
+2491 
-2503 MAIANPISVF
+2503 
-2513 DNTNGRNDGQV
+2513 
-2524 ILTELKKEDRNF
+2524 
-2536 IVAIQTENQNRKGG
+2536 
-2550 VVLKVNKIVTLF
+2550 
-2562 PKDARGVINWF
+2562 
-2573 NQGKATNIDKEK
+2573 
-2585 ALHFIEALQN
+2585 
-2595 HSGTT
+2595 
-2600 ITDEELKSAANI
+2600 LKSAIEETETNPSDAQKETGNYKKGHIKFGGYDYTIENPKGSTRSGKDADGKEWKVTMHDTYGYIRGKFGKDGDHLDMFINDKADLDNWNGDVFVVDQVNPDGSFDEHKVMYGYDSMDNAKKAYLANYSDGWQGLGNI
-2612 INSFETTKENGEKVD
+2612 TGASKDEFDKWLDTSNRKLKPFADYAKVKFSLKDIKPVGVGAFGNIYNQFRGNAKAAIEFLKKVRDGEAVGALHHKDIGDIDLVWGKEGTGHSDGYGLSKLVKYHPEVLDNLQEILNDMRVVSSSKNRVNLESETHKAGVRLTWDGERKSWLLTAFKKETSASDKRTDTAATSLEGDTALSQTEGSAAKIENSSETTKENGEK
-2627 VDGTKFSLKD
+2627 
-2637 EEYLKAV
+2637 
-2644 EDGNMEK
+2644 
-2651 AQKMV
+2651 
-2656 NEAADAAGYSTDSS
+2656 
-2670 YQGTSAFN
+2670 
-2678 GAAPWGNGYF
+2678 
-2688 LTKDERKEAWDNG
+2688 
-2701 EFEGESTLGDYIND
+2701 
-2715 DIDGGNLEELTN
+2715 
-2727 AASYRAAD
+2727 
-2735 PMRKEAIDNVRNAIQ
+2735 
-2750 KKAKTITMYRSV
+2750 
-2762 PSDVKEGS
+2762 
-2770 FRNGDWVTPSRA
+2770 
-2782 YAVDNAKLH
+2782 
-2791 GWGDDYNII
+2791 
-2800 EQKVPVDDVWF
+2800 
-2811 DGNDIA
+2811 
-2817 EWGYGRE
+2817 
-2824 EDYINDTDFAY
+2824 
-2835 KNSKN
+2835 
-2840 NKKLLDAVTY
+2840 
-2850 DDNGNVIPLSQR
+2850 
-2862 FNEKNKDVRFSLKDE
+2862 FSLKDE
-2877 KTLAGVHNISEEK
+2877 KTMFGMHNISLDK
-2890 LLKAIKQGG
+2890 LRKAIKQGG
-2899 LANPSVAVIDSSRQD
+2899 FAAPSMGVIDSKNGIYSGYGEITLIP
-2914 HKAYGGISLILP
+2914 KAE
-2926 SDKIAKRTGKNAGT
+2926 KIAKRTGKNIGT
-2940 WQGDAYTPTYPEVE
+2940 YAADAWTPIYPPVE
-2954 KQMSNKGAEKSSSD
+2954 KKFGGNGSD
-2968 VLSVPKEMQHEVRN
+2968 VAYNDIESVPKEMQRLTRN
-2982 GIDRWLNGG
+2982 AINSFMDGREANGL
-2991 DANSGLKYL
+2991 AYL
-3000 FLHEK
+3000 YLHEK
-3005 GVAPEPKKI
+3005 GKAPELVHVEGKYPKELHDEVKGILGKLDGIYSTTDEQKEELLDLFIREVYDGNREEFDNDIKKLIKKDEEFIKKRPNSNISKDKQLDVDWMKEHGYDYGALSRFVDGILRDAETSGKVNENATMKAAQQYIQDNSLKEDFDSWKEKLNDRYNVEEVIFAGYKPDGNRKYLPNTVENAVKVMKQDGKNASVGSASFSHFVASILKPMGTLDQIRKKKGNLTGNYEDVEKFQEKWQPVYDELADKMQPDAEPFESYGMDRLEEAATQKNPKK
-3014 QPKFSD
+3014 
-3020 EAYNELK
+3020 Y
-3027 FITAGDFNIY
+3027 
-3037 GIGKADAQKVL
+3037 
-3048 DMYIEAKFD
+3048 AK
-3057 GDKDL
+3057 
-3062 YEEKTKA
+3062 
-3069 WLERNKSIVDA
+3069 
-3080 GAKGGMRYAIAKEN
+3080 
-3094 VELYDEYGFNYKGVQ
+3094 DEYG
-3109 TFVRDVEYDHRKS
+3109 
-3122 GVDTNATLNEVED
+3122 VD
-3135 YIKTNNLTD
+3135 LTD
-3144 EFNTW
+3144 EDINK
-3149 LEGKEKE
+3149 LNELIEAVKNDK
-3156 YVIKEVIFD
+3156 
-3165 GFTPSGNRR
+3165 PS
-3174 YVPNTL
+3174 
-3180 ENVSKLMKKQGRNG
+3180 
-3194 ATGAAVSFQ
+3194 
-3203 NFAARLMP
+3203 
-3211 SYGTLKDIRSKK
+3211 I
-3223 GLLTSDREKFDK
+3223 
-3235 FREKWSNVFF
+3235 
-3245 ELGMKCQPDATGT
+3245 
-3258 FDDYGLAR
+3258 
-3266 LSEAAMTSDPQA
+3266 
-3278 YLKKEYNVDFSD
+3278 
-3290 EDTKRLKE
+3290 
-3298 MVKAIK
+3298 
-3304 EEHPA
+3304 
-3309 MYFETK
+3309 YFETK
-3315 FERPVRFDEFS
+3315 FMRPYGLDEFEKAIVPNDTPS
-3326 AAVVPTTTK
+3326 DVVD
-3335 KEVKEALKNAGV
+3335 ALKKAGIDVSSYERGNA
-3347 SIFEYD
+3347 E
-3353 EKSDADRKRAFNEAI
+3353 DRQKVTMDAI
-3368 NSRDNIRFSL
+3368 NSSDNIRFSL
-3378 AGERGA
+3378 
-3384 AAADKAEERTFRMD
+3384 KAM
-3398 NLSVAKDMEKNK
+3398 MEK
-3410 KKDKAIKAAT
+3410 
-3420 GWERGADGKWRYEMP
+3420 
-3435 DVVLRDP
+3435 
-3442 KEWVNKKTLTLSDIV
+3442 
-3457 EKPNDLF
+3457 
-3464 KEYPELFDAYPKL
+3464 PE
-3477 KDVKI
+3477 
-3482 QKGRAKMGGS
+3482 
-3492 YYDNTITLN
+3492 
-3501 LGGIREAIKYDLDIH
+3501 
-3516 YKIATRLLKRTL
+3516 
-3528 VHEVQ
+3528 
-3533 HYIQHEEGF
+3533 
-3542 AKGGSEQFVR
+3542 
-3552 DAIKDEFEKVIKQ
+3552 
-3565 IRGLRAEG
+3565 
-3573 KEDEAKALAER
+3573 
-3584 NKALYNAYS
+3584 
-3593 NEKDSYKNYK
+3593 
-3603 SLSGEVEARNV
+3603 
-3614 SARLKMT
+3614 
-3621 PEERRKTL
+3621 
-3629 AESTEDVARKDQIF
+3629 
-3643 LGVGDVS
+3643 
-3650 FSLRDM
+3650 
-3656 ADGKE
+3656 
-3661 SGAADMAED
+3661 
-3670 LKSLNTPDEV
+3670 
-3680 DDAIKTAIEDMP
+3680 
-3692 SGWKMA
+3692 GWKQA
-3698 NKKMIHIAQALGEN
+3698 NKKAIHIAEAIE
-3712 RKAEIAGEEPKFS
+3712 RDPKFS
-3725 LKDGTLIKAGTY
+3725 LKNLDGTLIKAGTY

-3831 FINAVKPRV
+3831 FINAVKPKV

-3851 SEAMKIITDALDAN
+3851 SDAMKTITDALDAN

-3889 VRAIRDGKLPE
+3889 VRAVRDGKLPA
-3900 KPKKMAHKSGWY
+3900 KPKKMARKSGWY

-3923 EKKNGVANW
+3923 EKKNGVAPW
-3932 MDVRL
+3932 MDIRL

-3950 LYVMGSAYADGKV
+3950 LYVMGSAYADGKI
-3963 PHAFADELL
+3963 PHAFANELL

-4032 VIAPLLTGSD
+4032 VIAPLL
-4042 PKFSIRTYHGTG
+4042 
-4054 ASFDKFDLSHA
+4054 
-4065 LEGEGSESFGH
+4065 
-4076 GVYVTNSR
+4076 
-4084 KIGREYAQ
+4084 
-4092 RAKQRKMADLYK
+4092 
-4104 NMRYPDGVKDDIFKR
+4104 
-4119 RVFGEMVNDVATGGS
+4119 
-4134 VASAK
+4134 
-4139 DFAKK
+4139 
-4144 RVGADANDIQ
+4144 
-4154 RTLENLKDR
+4154 
-4163 EKGTEY
+4163 
-4169 EQNLKDRLAEY
+4169 QNILRPTTP
-4180 KEGLKWI
+4180 
-4187 DSLDEDYLTQGN
+4187 ED
-4199 ANRYDVDIP
+4199 
-4208 DDNGSNYLDWDAPL
+4208 
-4222 TDKQKN
+4222 
-4228 TIIKEL
+4228 
-4234 RRLKIDFVDF
+4234 
-4244 KKRGFSFD
+4244 
-4252 GSFGGNAYD
+4252 
-4261 FLMYALRKTKKWK
+4261 
-4274 DVNASRAVSKFLSS
+4274 
-4288 IGFTGIKYKAGT
+4288 
-4300 IFGGA
+4300 
-4305 KEGDYNYVIFD
+4305 
-4316 ENNANIVGNTR
+4316 GNTK

-4414 RPHRENYLT
+4414 RPHRENYST

-4436 KKELWKSAPKPKD
+4436 KKELWKSAPKPKN

-4495 WGDGLSRGKVGNL
+4495 WGDGLSRGKVDNL

-4564 SLDANGQAFMSEYKR
+4564 SLDAKGQAFMSEYKK
-4579 AINMDDSS
+4579 AINMDDKS

-4598 SAKNEDSVEMNDY
+4598 SAKNEDNVEMNDY

-4668 FDRITMYENL
+4668 FDRITMFENL

-4693 KEFREEITEH
+4693 KKFREEIAEH

-4716 GVDSTYYD
+4716 GVDSAYYD
-4724 TTTAKKKLVN
+4724 TTTAKKKFVN
-4734 NDLQRAVFSSTYTFE
+4734 NPILRFVMSSTYTFE
-4749 QFLKFFGKKAAN
+4749 QFLKFFGRHHAN

-4766 YNYFTKLNQDALDE
+4766 YNYFMSEWQDAADE
-4780 EQLYNEMNRNA
+4780 QQLYNEMNRNA

-4800 GKEKFMK
+4800 GKKNFTK

-4820 IEVTDYSNKETGKR
+4820 VDVTDYSNKETGKR

-4859 RAMGITEEDVAAIEE
+4859 RAMGITEEKVAEIEE

-4928 VKEDV
+4928 IREDL
-4933 NQDSDAMSQLA
+4933 NQDTDAISRLA
-4944 GTSTGAIVTRRVNVI
+4944 GTSTGAIITRRVNVI
-4959 PLDIENADAFEV
+4959 PLDIENADAFAV
-4971 AFNHLQEMEEW
+4971 AFNHLDEMEEW
-4982 SAMLPF
+4982 SAYLPF
-4988 RQDINTLL
+4988 IQDVNILL
-4996 SYTHFR
+4996 SSTHFR
-5002 NQVQNMSSVAYGS
+5002 NQVMNMSSAAYGS
-5015 GKTLWDEFKQTA
+5015 GKNLWEEFKKVA

-5032 TYKPKVNAGMM
+5032 TYKPKVDNGMM
-5043 DSRIA
+5043 DSKIA
-5048 AAMGG
+5048 AVVGG
-5053 IAVAKISG
+5053 IATAKISG
-5061 RLWTAIKQS
+5061 RLWTAFKQT
-5070 QSATVFLPECDFTR
+5070 QSATTFLTECDPAR
-5084 FVKNGVNPYGSWKWA
+5084 FLWYGVNPYGSWHWA
-5099 MENIPDFRKRV
+5099 YDNLPLFRKRV
-5110 ENMTYGDVK
+5110 EQLTAGDVK
-5119 LRQYLDELEK
+5119 VRQFLDELEK
-5129 WHDWTKTISKIGMA
+5129 YHDWTKTIAKVGMS
-5143 PNILVDGITC
+5143 PNILVDSVTC

-5164 VNRMTKLGYPK
+5164 LNKLTKLGYSK
-5175 EKAEEKA
+5175 DKAEEKA
-5182 YYKAVAAYNKTQQSS
+5182 IQKASLSYNKTQQSS
-5197 GGMYLSP
+5197 EGAFLSP

-5218 FKNANYAY
+5218 YKNANYAY
-5226 GRMQIEACRGLAR
+5226 GRKKIEAIRGIAK
-5239 TYDFWGG
+5239 TYRFWGE
-5246 KHKTTLI
+5246 HKNAMI
-5253 ESMTR
+5253 GSMTR
-5258 QIMEEDG
+5258 QIMDEDG
-5265 LDENTARA
+5265 LDENVANA
-5273 IAKATYNRTFRQSIG
+5273 IAKRAYTRTFWYNIG
-5288 RLINFAT
+5288 T
-5295 LVPVSWALYK
+5295 LLNYMTIVPISWAAYK
-5305 VLPYLLT
+5305 VLLYLLN
-5312 GDDDDKKKDMIEE
+5312 GDDDDKKKKMIEE
-5325 AVLKGFATS
+5325 ACLKGFATTTF
-5334 LSDNYVIP
+5334 DDYVIP
-5342 FASNILNTGLKVED
+5342 FASNVLNAGLNIED
-5356 GKPTFDPEVFK
+5356 SKIGFDTDVFK
-5367 WQNLYINPATSDL
+5367 YQNLYINPATSDL
-5380 ANIYSM
+5380 SNIYSM
-5386 IGNQKWYSV
+5386 IGNQKWWSAG
-5395 CNKVGMLGVQMLIGF
+5395 NKLGMLGIQMLVGF
-5410 NPETVG
+5410 NPETIG
-5416 ALYQALSEADY
+5416 ALYQAY
-5427 DNGNTAKEW
+5427 DEFDKDSGNMPLEIKLAV
-5436 QMGILKAISAP
+5436 LKSISAP
-5447 EESIRELYMDELGL
+5447 EESIRGLYMDELGL
-5461 KSGDKDAMKKFMS
+5461 DNEDRT
-5474 LAGLDADDINKVP
+5474 KVP
-5487 LAELE
+5487 LSVLE
-5492 KRYAERQIN
+5492 QRYAERQIN
-5501 RDNLLSQVF
+5501 RDNLLSQIA
-5510 MDAETFN
+5510 MPKETFD
-5517 GYVDKYQKSFEK
+5517 GYVEKYKKSFEK
-5529 KIKDKMDKWDE
+5529 KIQDKMDKMDA
-5540 YDKKKADEFFD
+5540 YDQRKFDAIFD
-5551 TTSDPKLKDMIE
+5551 TTTDPALKGMME
-5563 KKRTKDANFAADEQI
+5563 KKRTKDANAAADEQI

-5625 LNDEYNNQTDAMKYI
+5625 LNDEYNEQTDAMKYI
-5640 FMSKHPNFKS
+5640 FMSKHPNFKA
-5650 YKDLESEYTTYG
+5650 YKELESEYTNYG
-5662 KKMKELKEKL
+5662 KKIKELKEKL

-5686 QIRVEREKFSELQSK
+5686 QIRAEREKFSELQSK

>member
-84 NSVDPNKSR
+84 NSVDPTKNK
-93 ASELTHRAVGQ
+93 ASELTRKAVKT
-104 AVRATNNVR
+104 AHKAMDNVR
-113 KPVTAKVVNQKGKPT
+113 KPVRGAVVNKQGKKV
-128 GKEFAITPAKTVEDL
+128 KEFDITPAKTLDDL
-143 DREYAQEAT
+143 NREYAHEVASDWEKEQQRQSLYNTTRSLDEVQRKIAERDAQLDEADNGFWTGIRHAAQGMNVTGGMFQQYDDDIRKELIDPKYKQYLVEANYLTQMKKQLIQEEEDAAAPNATKWDRFKHASSSFTSGMLDEAFGSDAFDFGGYNKIRESDVLLRISDRINRGVATDDDRRLLQILKDKEEIESRLDNDAYSFGRGVSQSAGFVTDFLITGGGDFGGLGRLGGKMALGLARKTFAKTMTKDLGKRFAAWSLKNLGKTLGEAT
-152 KNWENELHDQ
+152 GAAMTATSVQVGKTAANATQRYLGLDSDDGGLEY
-162 MADADKDAAKISDMF
+162 DKDGNLKFKGGTDVGTAIAKAIASGTIENYTELLGPHITSMGKRLFGWAGVGLEKITPDALSKFFDKVGSSELF
-177 KSFIGST
+177 KRIGTFT
-184 DEVGS
+184 DEIANSKVLNAGKKALANVG
-189 VWGNMTRGGGIAGTP
+189 VNDMPEEGLEEEAGI
-204 HSVTTNNGILE
+204 IL
-215 NTEARQ
+215 NSLIT
-221 ILAAGDYN
+221 GDN
-229 RKRRELLQLEQDSR
+229 K
-243 NGAIFDNHSFF
+243 F
-254 RGMYDAAKDTG
+254 
-265 FLTGGASDLINAG
+265 SDLWDKE
-278 SLLAT
+278 T
-283 KQDLDNGVHTEA
+283 
-295 GDMLMQQAVKNSD
+295 
-308 AQSQYGDNQGWMY
+308 QYKTW
-321 TGGVITTNMAP
+321 GGVMS
-332 FMMQVASSGFSKGMS
+332 MMGAMR
-347 NAIGKVVQ
+347 AIPI
-355 GAASKAALGTMEKST
+355 
-370 GMAGAHIANYIGKV
+370 AHS
-384 TGLTTKAFG
+384 
-393 KAIQYGIVGAAQA
+393 
-406 NTVGLGNVAND
+406 
-417 VINRYTGQVY
+417 
-427 QDEHGNYKFGTFDTD
+427 
-442 GKLVHEG
+442 
-449 GEDFLTALVKGEAAQ
+449 
-464 TIEFATELAGGG
+464 
-476 IDAVG
+476 AVG
-481 TALKNFVTKGGK
+481 TA
-493 KIINKY
+493 Y
-499 NMDNVSKVIDFLLNN
+499 SASKN
-514 KVSKNAR
+514 KVEYFKCKHDLTKAETLARQALGDKWTPIKELIDNADNKHIIEVGINIIRQSDKYSQEQAKAAQNYIGQLLKMRGFNNATMASIRDKNA
-521 YLKAGADRTL
+521 
-531 GKVELNSIVGESLE
+531 
-545 EELGIIA
+545 
-552 NTVFTGDNKIS
+552 
-563 DLWDEKQ
+563 
-570 QSQIWGGMLLSI
+570 
-582 GLMKGAVAPFHAYN
+582 
-596 AKQYYSYKHK
+596 
-606 LDKADVN
+606 
-613 LSQLLGKEKWE
+613 
-624 ELRNQIDA
+624 
-632 TTNDD
+632 
-637 MPEMV
+637 
-642 NKINRDVA
+642 
-650 LGKNRQPVR
+650 
-659 EYIQNLLIMRGYDI
+659 
-673 GNMLAAK
+673 
-680 KAVEDKGEGVSVKN
+680 KGEGQTDADKEDIEVSNSYAEGHEAEGELRHLIQLEYEKRTANLAKRLGLTPEKIDAMNVDSFSSYIGLNSDADFDIFQYKKAKAAYDGVMDNAQNLVDIAGEVAAQRVDNMTNVHDGTIRKAYKKCTEMNPDSPVYIISGNIKLNDDGSINYTDSDKMLVVYDEETGQREAIGNFMLASVDPNMQNAEEVKAQAIQSAKQKIITEQSNVIDGILAEGSEFTMESNDGSSHNYKIVQVDEQGNCIVSVDGTVLPEPLSLDAIQQQYDQSNVARSVKN
-694 MEKNQAYQQG
+694 
-704 RDAYGYDTH
+704 
-713 EIQLD
+713 D
-718 QEDKQKSLSQLLG
+718 QTAQE
-731 ISEQQ
+731 SE
-736 LASMSDEE
+736 
-744 LEALSGRDD
+744 
-753 NIDRAIYDYQLST
+753 
-766 ARYEGVIDNARD
+766 
-778 QIDLE
+778 
-783 VQRAAQAVDMYTDK
+783 
-797 SRNTIRN
+797 
-804 ATIKATGGL
+804 
-813 EDYGV
+813 
-818 YIINGN
+818 
-824 IATHEDGSIDI
+824 
-835 SNSDDMILYYDPTTN
+835 
-850 TVEHADAMMFAEL
+850 
-863 GSEENADE
+863 
-871 VRNQAMADA
+871 
-880 KEKAIK
+880 
-886 ETTGIIDGVVEVGTQ
+886 
-901 FKTVDA
+901 
-907 DGTEHAYEVL
+907 
-917 ADNGD
+917 
-922 GTAMITIDGNIPTE
+922 
-936 LVKGE
+936 
-941 NVQVPVSFEE
+941 
-951 LQKMK
+951 
-956 DASDQQRLQ
+956 
-965 AAKAQREQMEKER
+965 
-978 AEQQMQA
+978 
-985 QTTQAKNPSQEDNI
+985 QTTQEPEQTTQEPEQIQQESQ
-999 QPAPIEDNLDY
+999 PIEDNFDY
-1010 SDIIREDGKVQMVDV
+1010 DKITNENDGKVKRVDV
-1025 SDKDGNNLFP
+1025 TDEEGKNRFPNAKAVFLIQDKGAMPKFVVMDEEGNLTSYVGKRG
-1035 DAKDVFYIQGNKMRT
+1035 DKIHLKGEMT
-1050 KFAYIDANGELKIQ
+1050 IDE
-1064 NFPTGLVKIKTRGE
+1064 
-1078 VSVDDYKKYR
+1078 YKKQR
-1088 ATILSAESSAM
+1088 QEELQLIAAENAD
-1099 PESSMIEDN
+1099 SSMIEDN

-1113 ANRGGIDVEDNTQP
+1113 ADRGGI
-1127 LSEAD
+1127 EA
-1132 ADNLIA
+1132 
-1138 QMESSAEAA
+1138 
-1147 PDLELTPDNWTAE
+1147 
-1160 FGEDGILSTP
+1160 
-1170 IGDVKMGE
+1170 
-1178 NQVAKLFEKG
+1178 
-1188 RSKEFGMIK
+1188 
-1197 PTLTNPDVII
+1197 
-1207 EVPSHSADGNEE
+1207 
-1219 RSSSYLFIKTF
+1219 
-1230 FGKNGKKV
+1230 
-1238 YYFKSVTI
+1238 
-1246 KKDGL
+1246 
-1251 EISISSH
+1251 
-1258 YDRAK
+1258 
-1263 RVKEALMKGKLL
+1263 
-1275 YRKNDGAQTEQNQP
+1275 
-1289 SVSVTTSQEDAAGS
+1289 
-1303 SESKDTNISSNGNE
+1303 E

-1331 VDVNGE
+1331 VDMNGE
-1337 VDLSQTD
+1337 VDLSQAD
-1344 ATHAAEWYD
+1344 AAHAAEWYD

-1389 ELVASKKEK
+1389 ELVSSKKEK

-1417 SLKERRIAKV
+1417 SLKERRIAK
-1427 EDTAE
+1427 EENTSE
-1432 GRKELI
+1432 GRRNLI

-1448 KSAVKDDAEAVSQ
+1448 KSAVKDDAEAVAQ
-1461 LYRDTIGSLLHR
+1461 IYKETVGSLLHR

-1501 TLNYEGTETSKGVKQ
+1501 SLNYEGTETSKSVKQ
-1516 ETGLSRKDFAETQLL
+1516 ETGLSREDFAKTQLL
-1531 AADGKGTTIDNL
+1531 AADGKGTTIDAL

-1556 SLDTQDIRNALLSI
+1556 SLDTQDIRNALIGVL
-1570 ITSGF
+1570 TSGF
-1575 KASEARNY
+1575 KASEARSF
-1583 IENLRIARAENFK
+1583 IENIRIAQAEKLIEEERTAAENAAYYEQQK
-1596 EEEKKAADNAAFAKE
+1596 AKEEEEKKKAELEKKAEDEKKKAEENIDLPAIDKQGEPINNNIIELAKWAKKQGLEIDSTSKLNSYADLFLMCKDGFGVSTLVPDEGKNINQVIYFPDNAEVIEQLGKLQEEFNAGRDLNHSSNIDSEITEGATFYDAATAKE
-1611 QKAKQEEEQ
+1611 FR
-1620 GETEQENT
+1620 
-1628 DKEKNEKINE
+1628 DFVNE
-1638 QTNENINAPEQN
+1638 QT
-1650 KFPDKLREGSKT
+1650 KFPDKLKEGSKA

-1678 ISKDKV
+1678 RTDSPFSARKNGKQQTEAERAADVEKNKV
-1684 PFEIKGEKSGETY
+1684 DDVGLVDAVIGEK
-1697 DINDKEDRKRLVAE
+1697 IRKSFERIA
-1711 NSVDDKDILDIDMP
+1711 
-1725 KHVHKAIKELCKKMG
+1725 KM
-1740 LKVQFLYMGARL
+1740 MGAKIQYQRTDKL
-1752 NGWVE
+1752 GNGWIQETTDADGNVHR
-1757 NGTMYLA
+1757 TIFIT
-1764 LDANKAIQCVFGHEM
+1764 LDSSITEGAQFIFGHEM
-1779 THAIKQKNPEAYKEL
+1779 THQIKNLNPAAYNEL
-1794 VKVAMAVTTKK
+1794 TQLVLDTYGSDAFDKAVDETMKRYSDAG
-1805 KFEEDLA
+1805 F
-1812 KIYRIY
+1812 
-1818 HNASGYNNIDDFVE
+1818 SGRARDYYAE
-1832 EVIADNIGKFINDH
+1832 EVVADAVGEMIR
-1846 DLAQKFSLRLNHPV
+1846 DLNLAHTLAMKMSHPL
-1860 LATILHAI
+1860 LAAIHEIL
-1868 QKIKGLLYG
+1868 QKIKLAFFGTEYS
-1877 DPYKSVDA
+1877 DVTKNIIRSI
-1885 LERIVE
+1885 EQ
-1891 KAYVDTANGQV
+1891 AYVKTAKGEV

-1910 VSFSLRQKPE
+1910 VSYSLRQKPE

-2014 KTLFPKNFV
+2014 KILFPKNFV

-2062 DGYYMYRT
+2062 DGFYMYRT

-2087 NRILTRAEQAELV
+2087 NRILTRAEQADLV
-2100 KNAGREPQ
+2100 SKAGREPQ

-2127 IADAPKFSIKTYH
+2127 IADAPKFSLKVYH
-2140 GSQASFDKFDHSF
+2140 GS
-2153 MGSGEGAQ
+2153 GADF
-2161 AYGWGTY
+2161 
-2168 VSEVEGIAKAYAKQN
+2168 
-2183 TAKRNTEYTVAK
+2183 TE
-2195 RAYEDAETEYKN
+2195 
-2207 LTNYIADSE
+2207 
-2216 LNINMYNIPSLENNK
+2216 
-2231 KKLEMYK
+2231 
-2238 EKGIQHWVE
+2238 Q
-2247 VYEQRVE
+2247 
-2254 RGEKTIKEERE
+2254 
-2265 RIEEYKLKQK
+2265 
-2275 EAYKLMDEAKKKLDS
+2275 
-2290 IEKPKR
+2290 
-2296 NLYSVDIPDD
+2296 
-2306 TGRNYIG
+2306 
-2313 WDEPLGAAKI
+2313 
-2323 MRLPKVFKADG
+2323 
-2334 WEYKKVG
+2334 
-2341 MYDTYK
+2341 
-2347 IDGNEHEVWLEP
+2347 
-2359 SLTTGKE
+2359 
-2366 LYRDLTNAL
+2366 
-2375 GSDKAASEFL
+2375 
-2385 SKAGFVGVKVIALR
+2385 
-2399 NAGGNKEGKMNY
+2399 
-2411 VIFDENNAQI
+2411 
-2421 TSHTKFS
+2421 TKFS
-2428 LKKVNDAFNQ
+2428 L
-2438 RLDELV
+2438 R
-2444 KNPNQKD
+2444 
-2451 KILRL
+2451 
-2456 GRSSSFLKA
+2456 
-2465 GGIAD
+2465 
-2470 AEIELDFDKLMRKSK
+2470 
-2485 QGYVHE
+2485 
-2491 HPFDATDVKDLP
+2491 
-2503 MAIANPISVF
+2503 
-2513 DNTNGRNDGQV
+2513 
-2524 ILTELKKEDRNF
+2524 
-2536 IVAIQTENQNRKGG
+2536 
-2550 VVLKVNKIVTLF
+2550 
-2562 PKDARGVINWF
+2562 
-2573 NQGKATNIDKEK
+2573 
-2585 ALHFIEALQN
+2585 
-2595 HSGTT
+2595 
-2600 ITDEELKSAANI
+2600 LKSAIEETETNPSDAQKESGNYKKGHIKFGGYDYTIENPKGSTRSGKDADGKEWKVIMHDTYGYIRGKFGKDGDHLDMFINDKADLDNWNGDVFVVDQVNPDGSFDEHKVMYGYDSMDDAEKAYLANYSKGWKGLGNI
-2612 INSFETTKENGEKVD
+2612 TGASKTEFDKWLDTSNRKLKPFADYAKVKFSQAQSVSEPRYSLKDIKPVGVGAFGNIYNQFRGNAKAAIEFLKNVRGGEAVGALHHKDIGDIDLVWGKEGTGHSDGYGLSKLVKYHPEVLDNLQEILNDMRVVSSSKNRVNLESETHKAGVRLTWDGERKSWLLTAFKKETSASDKRTDTAATSLEGDTALSQTEGSAAKIDNSSETTKENGEK
-2627 VDGTKFSLKD
+2627 
-2637 EEYLKAV
+2637 
-2644 EDGNMEK
+2644 
-2651 AQKMV
+2651 
-2656 NEAADAAGYSTDSS
+2656 
-2670 YQGTSAFN
+2670 
-2678 GAAPWGNGYF
+2678 
-2688 LTKDERKEAWDNG
+2688 
-2701 EFEGESTLGDYIND
+2701 
-2715 DIDGGNLEELTN
+2715 
-2727 AASYRAAD
+2727 
-2735 PMRKEAIDNVRNAIQ
+2735 
-2750 KKAKTITMYRSV
+2750 
-2762 PSDVKEGS
+2762 
-2770 FRNGDWVTPSRA
+2770 
-2782 YAVDNAKLH
+2782 
-2791 GWGDDYNII
+2791 
-2800 EQKVPVDDVWF
+2800 
-2811 DGNDIA
+2811 
-2817 EWGYGRE
+2817 
-2824 EDYINDTDFAY
+2824 
-2835 KNSKN
+2835 
-2840 NKKLLDAVTY
+2840 
-2850 DDNGNVIPLSQR
+2850 
-2862 FNEKNKDVRFSLKDE
+2862 FSLKDE
-2877 KTLAGVHNISEEK
+2877 KTMFGMHNISLDK
-2890 LLKAIKQGG
+2890 LRKAIKQGG
-2899 LANPSVAVIDSSRQD
+2899 FAAPSMGVIDSKNGIYSGYGEITLIP
-2914 HKAYGGISLILP
+2914 KAE
-2926 SDKIAKRTGKNAGT
+2926 KIAKRTGKNIGT
-2940 WQGDAYTPTYPEVE
+2940 YAADAWTPIYPPVE
-2954 KQMSNKGAEKSSSD
+2954 KKFGGNGGD
-2968 VLSVPKEMQHEVRN
+2968 VAYDDIESVPKEMQRLTRNAINSFMDGREANGLAYLYLQEKGKAPELVHVEGKYPKELHDEVKGILGKLN
-2982 GIDRWLNGG
+2982 GIYNTTDEQKEKLLDLFIREVYDGNKEEFDNDIKKFIKKDEELIKKRPNSNIAKNKQLDVDWMKEHGYDYGALSRFVDGILRDAETSGKVDENATMKAAQQYIQDKGMKEDFDSWKEKLNDRYNVEEVIFAGYKPDG
-2991 DANSGLKYL
+2991 NRKYL
-3000 FLHEK
+3000 PNTVENAVKVMKQDGKNASVGSASFSHFVASILKPMGTLDQIRKKKGNLTGNYEDVEK
-3005 GVAPEPKKI
+3005 FQEKWKPVYDELADKMQPDAEPFESYGMDRLEEVATQKNPKK
-3014 QPKFSD
+3014 
-3020 EAYNELK
+3020 Y
-3027 FITAGDFNIY
+3027 
-3037 GIGKADAQKVL
+3037 
-3048 DMYIEAKFD
+3048 
-3057 GDKDL
+3057 
-3062 YEEKTKA
+3062 
-3069 WLERNKSIVDA
+3069 
-3080 GAKGGMRYAIAKEN
+3080 AKE
-3094 VELYDEYGFNYKGVQ
+3094 EYG
-3109 TFVRDVEYDHRKS
+3109 
-3122 GVDTNATLNEVED
+3122 VD
-3135 YIKTNNLTD
+3135 LTD
-3144 EFNTW
+3144 EDINK
-3149 LEGKEKE
+3149 LNELIEAVKNDK
-3156 YVIKEVIFD
+3156 
-3165 GFTPSGNRR
+3165 PS
-3174 YVPNTL
+3174 
-3180 ENVSKLMKKQGRNG
+3180 
-3194 ATGAAVSFQ
+3194 
-3203 NFAARLMP
+3203 
-3211 SYGTLKDIRSKK
+3211 I
-3223 GLLTSDREKFDK
+3223 
-3235 FREKWSNVFF
+3235 
-3245 ELGMKCQPDATGT
+3245 
-3258 FDDYGLAR
+3258 
-3266 LSEAAMTSDPQA
+3266 
-3278 YLKKEYNVDFSD
+3278 
-3290 EDTKRLKE
+3290 
-3298 MVKAIK
+3298 
-3304 EEHPA
+3304 
-3309 MYFETK
+3309 YFETK
-3315 FERPVRFDEFS
+3315 FMRPYGLDEFEKAIVPNDTPS
-3326 AAVVPTTTK
+3326 DVVD
-3335 KEVKEALKNAGV
+3335 ALKMAGIDVSSYERGNA
-3347 SIFEYD
+3347 E
-3353 EKSDADRKRAFNEAI
+3353 DRQKVTMDAI
-3368 NSRDNIRFSL
+3368 NSSDNIRFSLKAEKEKIVADAKADGTYMTAPNGEKTKLDAEQWATVRTANFKNWFGDWENDPENASKVVDENGEPMVMYHYTDESFTIFGKDKEVGKNTFGNATNASYAATTTIGHWFTSNKKQPEYMGKPMACFLNIVEPFDGYTLEGLADYLNNYISDEDFNSYEEDYENVAPIIEAGNNFREEQIRDGYDGVVIDDEEFGGTSYVAFNANQIKSAENNNGDFSADNNDIRFSL

-3398 NLSVAKDMEKNK
+3398 NLSVARKMEEE
-3410 KKDKAIKAAT
+3410 KKDAKAIKMAT

-3435 DVVLRDP
+3435 DAKIKDTMDVGGGQIVKRYEEDMLWNGG
-3442 KEWVNKKTLTLSDIV
+3442 KLSKVIDA
-3457 EKPNDLF
+3457 
-3464 KEYPELFDAYPKL
+3464 PELFKAYPQL
-3477 KDVKI
+3477 KDVRIETDAIMNDMPSNGEYNSKT
-3482 QKGRAKMGGS
+3482 
-3492 YYDNTITLN
+3492 NTITIHADELKYMNGILN
-3501 LGGIREAIKYDLDIH
+3501 
-3516 YKIATRLLKRTL
+3516 
-3528 VHEVQ
+3528 HE
-3533 HYIQHEEGF
+3533 IQHAIQDIEGF
-3542 AKGGSEQFVR
+3542 AKGGSPRLVR
-3552 DAIKDEFEKVIKQ
+3552 GEVKKRFDEVTKQIKQ
-3565 IRGLRAEG
+3565 LRAEG
-3573 KEDEAKALAER
+3573 KEDEAKAIVEKNR
-3584 NKALYNAYS
+3584 GLYNAYQANDDYNS
-3593 NEKDSYKNYK
+3593 YK
-3603 SLSGEVEARNV
+3603 SLAGEVEARNV
-3614 SARLKMT
+3614 SARINMT

-3680 DDAIKTAIEDMP
+3680 DDAIKTAIDDMP
-3692 SGWKMA
+3692 SGWQMA
-3698 NKKMIHIAQALGEN
+3698 NRKMIHIAQALGEN

-3808 YSQAKSNHAEV
+3808 YSQAKSNHAEL

-3831 FINAVKPRV
+3831 FINAIKPKV

-3851 SEAMKIITDALDAN
+3851 SEAMKTITDALDAN

-3889 VRAIRDGKLPE
+3889 VRAVRDGKLPD

-3923 EKKNGVANW
+3923 EKKNGVAPW

-3950 LYVMGSAYADGKV
+3950 LYVMGSAYADGKI

-4032 VIAPLLTGSD
+4032 VIAPLLQ
-4042 PKFSIRTYHGTG
+4042 
-4054 ASFDKFDLSHA
+4054 
-4065 LEGEGSESFGH
+4065 
-4076 GVYVTNSR
+4076 N
-4084 KIGREYAQ
+4084 
-4092 RAKQRKMADLYK
+4092 
-4104 NMRYPDGVKDDIFKR
+4104 
-4119 RVFGEMVNDVATGGS
+4119 
-4134 VASAK
+4134 
-4139 DFAKK
+4139 
-4144 RVGADANDIQ
+4144 
-4154 RTLENLKDR
+4154 TLR
-4163 EKGTEY
+4163 PTTP
-4169 EQNLKDRLAEY
+4169 
-4180 KEGLKWI
+4180 
-4187 DSLDEDYLTQGN
+4187 ED
-4199 ANRYDVDIP
+4199 
-4208 DDNGSNYLDWDAPL
+4208 
-4222 TDKQKN
+4222 
-4228 TIIKEL
+4228 
-4234 RRLKIDFVDF
+4234 
-4244 KKRGFSFD
+4244 
-4252 GSFGGNAYD
+4252 
-4261 FLMYALRKTKKWK
+4261 
-4274 DVNASRAVSKFLSS
+4274 
-4288 IGFTGIKYKAGT
+4288 
-4300 IFGGA
+4300 
-4305 KEGDYNYVIFD
+4305 
-4316 ENNANIVGNTR
+4316 GNTK
-4327 FSLRGSTPYGKQME
+4327 FSLRGSTPYDKQME

-4353 VPMEKPI
+4353 VPMEKPV

-4414 RPHRENYLT
+4414 RPHRENYST
-4423 EIGYAEDLEEYNK
+4423 EIGYTEDLEEYNK

-4480 VKAVSDLVRKMLNIG
+4480 IKAVSDLVRKMLNIG
-4495 WGDGLSRGKVGNL
+4495 WGDGLSRGNVVNL

-4564 SLDANGQAFMSEYKR
+4564 SLDANGQAFMSEYKK
-4579 AINMDDSS
+4579 AINMDDKS
-4587 LNTYIANIEED
+4587 LNNYVANIEED
-4598 SAKNEDSVEMNDY
+4598 SAKNEDNVEMNDY

-4636 KRQIGELKNKK
+4636 QRQIGELKNKK

-4693 KEFREEITEH
+4693 KEFREEIAEH
-4703 KNEILHRA
+4703 KNEILHLA

-4724 TTTAKKKLVN
+4724 TTNAKKKLVN

-4761 GEGYL
+4761 GEGRL

-4800 GKEKFMK
+4800 GKKKFMN
-4807 LVGIDGKGMKEMD
+4807 LVGIDGNGMKEMD
-4820 IEVTDYSNKETGKR
+4820 IEVTDYSNKKTGKR

-5070 QSATVFLPECDFTR
+5070 QSATVFLPECDFIR

-5164 VNRMTKLGYPK
+5164 VNRLTKLGYPK

-5325 AVLKGFATS
+5325 AVIKGFATS

-5342 FASNILNTGLKVED
+5342 FASNILNAGLKVED
-5356 GKPTFDPEVFK
+5356 GKPTFDPEVFRY
-5367 WQNLYINPATSDL
+5367 QNLYINPATSDL

-5395 CNKVGMLGVQMLIGF
+5395 ANKLGMLGVQSLIGF

-5416 ALYQALSEADY
+5416 ALYQAFAEADY
-5427 DNGNTAKEW
+5427 DDGNVAKEW
-5436 QMGILKAISAP
+5436 QIGILKAISAP

-5461 KSGDKDAMKKFMS
+5461 KSGDIKK
-5474 LAGLDADDINKVP
+5474 IP

-5501 RDNLLSQVF
+5501 RDNLLSQIG

-5563 KKRTKDANFAADEQI
+5563 KKRAKDANAAADEQI

-5640 FMSKHPNFKS
+5640 FMSKHPNFKA
-5650 YKDLESEYTTYG
+5650 YNDLESEYTTYG

-5686 QIRVEREKFSELQSK
+5686 QIRAEREKFSELQSK

>member
-1 MIDITRLKQ
+1 MPKYKPLYSLYKGLKESKYDVPDSYVSFQ
-10 VYATLQKGGYSQDFG
+10 KTLTQ
-25 TFRKGFAGNENYAN
+25 AGDAGAKSRRGLYQSLKESNYD
-39 RKKVYDLLSANGAQ
+39 VPD
-53 IGKTYEEFMQNMQK
+53 TYEDFYKNLFVPVNSTTSRALKIGEN
-67 PKSMGNPTVNK
+67 PNTPTVNR
-78 YRQQMF
+78 YRQKMF
-84 NSVDPNKSR
+84 DSVDPNKNGLNALSN
-93 ASELTHRAVGQ
+93 RAVGQ
-104 AVRATNNVR
+104 AVKGMNNVR

-128 GKEFAITPAKTVEDL
+128 GEEFAITPAKTVEDL
-143 DREYAQEAT
+143 DREYAQEVS
-152 KNWENELHDQ
+152 KNWENRLTDQ

-283 KQDLDNGVHTEA
+283 KQDLDNGIHTEA

-332 FMMQVASSGFSKGMS
+332 FMVQIGSAGFSKGMS
-347 NAIGKVVQ
+347 NAIGKVAQ
-355 GAASKAALGTMEKST
+355 GAASKVALGTMEKAT

-417 VINRYTGQVY
+417 VANRYTGQVY
-427 QDEHGNYKFGTFDTD
+427 QDEQGNYKFGTFDSD
-442 GKLVHEG
+442 GNLVHEG

-476 IDAVG
+476 IDAAG

-499 NMDNVSKVIDFLLNN
+499 NMENVSKVIDFLLNN

-713 EIQLD
+713 EIQLN
-718 QEDKQKSLSQLLG
+718 QEDKQKSLAQLLG

-744 LEALSGRDD
+744 LETLSGRDD

-850 TVEHADAMMFAEL
+850 TVEHTDAMMFAEL

-871 VRNQAMADA
+871 VRSQAMADA

-901 FKTVDA
+901 FKTVDT
-907 DGTEHAYEVL
+907 DGTEHTYEVL

-936 LVKGE
+936 FVKGE
-941 NVQVPVSFEE
+941 NVNIPVSFEE

-956 DASDQQRLQ
+956 DESDQQRLQ

-978 AEQQMQA
+978 AEQQTQETE
-985 QTTQAKNPSQEDNI
+985 QTQPSFDFNQILNDNGNVVL
-999 QPAPIEDNLDY
+999 ADVLD
-1010 SDIIREDGKVQMVDV
+1010 EDGNTKYPNSQLFLIRDSGAKAKVMELT
-1025 SDKDGNNLFP
+1025 SDGSLIPHAVNK
-1035 DAKDVFYIQGNKMRT
+1035 KDVRT
-1050 KFAYIDANGELKIQ
+1050 ATTMTLDEYKQAFAA
-1064 NFPTGLVKIKTRGE
+1064 
-1078 VSVDDYKKYR
+1078 
-1088 ATILSAESSAM
+1088 
-1099 PESSMIEDN
+1099 SSMTEDN
-1108 SGTIE
+1108 SGENRGEIEVEAPTIE
-1113 ANRGGIDVEDNTQP
+1113 GETAAPAEETAAP
-1127 LSEAD
+1127 E
-1132 ADNLIA
+1132 
-1138 QMESSAEAA
+1138 SAETPATEQTPAA
-1147 PDLELTPDNWTAE
+1147 P
-1160 FGEDGILSTP
+1160 
-1170 IGDVKMGE
+1170 VM
-1178 NQVAKLFEKG
+1178 
-1188 RSKEFGMIK
+1188 
-1197 PTLTNPDVII
+1197 TL
-1207 EVPSHSADGNEE
+1207 
-1219 RSSSYLFIKTF
+1219 
-1230 FGKNGKKV
+1230 
-1238 YYFKSVTI
+1238 
-1246 KKDGL
+1246 
-1251 EISISSH
+1251 
-1258 YDRAK
+1258 
-1263 RVKEALMKGKLL
+1263 
-1275 YRKNDGAQTEQNQP
+1275 
-1289 SVSVTTSQEDAAGS
+1289 
-1303 SESKDTNISSNGNE
+1303 
-1317 NNESLTFEDGTPIP
+1317 EDGT
-1331 VDVNGE
+1331 E
-1337 VDLSQTD
+1337 VPMLEDGNPDFSKLTAEQTAELYDSQF
-1344 ATHAAEWYD
+1344 
-1353 NNLGED
+1353 GED
-1359 ADDWLDGEIKKAKK
+1359 ADSIVSGYVSDAKKALDKASNMTVK
-1373 VLEQA
+1373 GKTFVEQKAA
-1378 KNKKLAGTKPS
+1378 KDA
-1389 ELVASKKEK
+1389 KEK
-1398 EAAIADAQAHYD
+1398 AIADAQAAYD
-1410 SAISIRD
+1410 SAIAIRD
-1417 SLKERRIAKV
+1417 AYNERQLAKV

-1448 KSAVKDDAEAVSQ
+1448 KSAVKDDAEAVAQ
-1461 LYRDTIGSLLHR
+1461 LYRETIGSLLHR

-1483 DTIPLTAEEY
+1483 DTTPLTAEEY

-1501 TLNYEGTETSKGVKQ
+1501 SLNYEGTETSKGVKQ
-1516 ETGLSRKDFAETQLL
+1516 ETGLSREDFAKTQLL
-1531 AADGKGTTIDNL
+1531 AADGKGTTIDAL
-1543 VHSLWENRPSNLD
+1543 VHSLWENRPSNLE
-1556 SLDTQDIRNALLSI
+1556 SLDTQDIRAALLDI
-1570 ITSGF
+1570 INSGF
-1575 KASEARNY
+1575 KASEARNFV
-1583 IENLRIARAENFK
+1583 ENIRIAQAENIL
-1596 EEEKKAADNAAFAKE
+1596 EEQKRAQENAAYAEQQKAEQEAE
-1611 QKAKQEEEQ
+1611 QKAMSDEKAEPEAKSEEKLDNESDNESNDLSN
-1620 GETEQENT
+1620 ET
-1628 DKEKNEKINE
+1628 DNE
-1638 QTNENINAPEQN
+1638 QKNDNINDN
-1650 KFPDKLREGSKT
+1650 KN
-1662 IEVPEDATD
+1662 VPEDATD
-1671 EKPLGEQ
+1671 ENPLGLQLSE
-1678 ISKDKV
+1678 DKV
-1684 PFEIKGEKSGETY
+1684 PFEIEGGKSGETY
-1697 DINDKEDRKRLVAE
+1697 NINDNEDRQRLV
-1711 NSVDDKDILDIDMP
+1711 NDNKVDDKDILDIDMP

-1740 LKVQFLYMGARL
+1740 LKVQFLYMGARS
-1752 NGWVE
+1752 NGWIE

-1764 LDANKAIQCVFGHEM
+1764 LDTEKATQFVFGHEM

-1794 VKVAMAVTTKK
+1794 VKVAMAVTTRK
-1805 KFEEDLA
+1805 KFEEDLE
-1812 KIYRIY
+1812 KVYQNYYGI
-1818 HNASGYNNIDDFVE
+1818 SGYNNIDDYVE
-1832 EVIADNIGKFINDH
+1832 EVVADNLGKFINDF
-1846 DLAQKFSLRLNHPV
+1846 DLAQKFSLRLNHSV

-1868 QKIKGLLYG
+1868 QKIKSLLYG
-1877 DPYKSVDA
+1877 DFYKSVDA

-1891 KAYVDTANGQV
+1891 KAYVDTAKGEI

-1939 PPMVANPD
+1939 PPMVANPN

-2087 NRILTRAEQAELV
+2087 NRILTRAEQADLV
-2100 KNAGREPQ
+2100 SKAGREPQ

-2127 IADAPKFSIKTYH
+2127 IADAPKFSLKTYH
-2140 GSQASFDKFDHSF
+2140 GTGANFDRFDTSHAYEGAGSETFGHGIYVTKSAKIGASYALKAKVKKIKTPKAFKAIKNGDNWFGRFIDNAVRSSFDKAKKETFNRMDELIKEDENIVNDETKPEWKKNAAQKELADFDKLKSLF
-2153 MGSGEGAQ
+2153 EGL
-2161 AYGWGTY
+2161 
-2168 VSEVEGIAKAYAKQN
+2168 
-2183 TAKRNTEYTVAK
+2183 TE
-2195 RAYEDAETEYKN
+2195 ED
-2207 LTNYIADSE
+2207 
-2216 LNINMYNIPSLENNK
+2216 IPSLKRAKANRYE
-2231 KKLEMYK
+2231 
-2238 EKGIQHWVE
+2238 VE
-2247 VYEQRVE
+2247 
-2254 RGEKTIKEERE
+2254 
-2265 RIEEYKLKQK
+2265 
-2275 EAYKLMDEAKKKLDS
+2275 
-2290 IEKPKR
+2290 
-2296 NLYSVDIPDD
+2296 IPDD
-2306 TGRNYIG
+2306 TGNNYLDWNKPMKKEQKKIVREGLEKLGVDVDRLVRNGY
-2313 WDEPLGAAKI
+2313 
-2323 MRLPKVFKADG
+2323 
-2334 WEYKKVG
+2334 
-2341 MYDTYK
+2341 
-2347 IDGNEHEVWLEP
+2347 
-2359 SLTTGKE
+2359 SLDKNFGDVYNGL
-2366 LYRDLTNAL
+2366 LYYALNGTKFEERD
-2375 GSDKAASEFL
+2375 SFVASSNFL
-2385 SKAGFVGVKVIALR
+2385 SSLGFTGIKYYAGTIW
-2399 NAGGNKEGKMNY
+2399 GGAKKGDLNY
-2411 VIFDENNAQI
+2411 VIFNEDDAKIVGN
-2421 TSHTKFS
+2421 TKFS

-2470 AEIELDFDKLMRKSK
+2470 ADIELEFDKFVRKSGDK
-2485 QGYVHE
+2485 YKNN
-2491 HPFDATDVKDLP
+2491 HPFNASDLKNLP
-2503 MAIANPISVF
+2503 MAIAEPIAVF
-2513 DNTNGRNDGQV
+2513 KSTNANDHV
-2524 ILTELKKEDRNF
+2524 VLTELQKDGKNF
-2536 IVAIQTENQNRKGG
+2536 IVAIRAVEQHRKGG
-2550 VVLKVNKIVTLF
+2550 VVLEVNQITSLY
-2562 PKDARGVINWF
+2562 PKEEKGIINWV
-2573 NQGKATNIDKEK
+2573 NTGRISNVDKEK
-2585 ALHFIEALQN
+2585 ALHFIEALQP
-2595 HSGTT
+2595 HAGTS

-2627 VDGTKFSLKD
+2627 VEGTKFSLKD

-2762 PSDVKEGS
+2762 PSDVKEGT

-2899 LANPSVAVIDSSRQD
+2899 LANPSVAVIDTSKQD

-2968 VLSVPKEMQHEVRN
+2968 VLSVPKEMQHEVKN

-3005 GVAPEPKKI
+3005 GVAPEPRMI

-3109 TFVRDVEYDHRKS
+3109 TFVRDVEYDHRKT

-3156 YVIKEVIFD
+3156 YGIKEVIFD

-3235 FREKWSNVFF
+3235 FRDKWSNVFF
-3245 ELGMKCQPDATGT
+3245 ELGNKCQPDSTSA
-3258 FDDYGLAR
+3258 FDSYGMER

-3304 EEHPA
+3304 EEQPA

-3353 EKSDADRKRAFNEAI
+3353 EKNDADRKRAFNEAI
-3368 NSRDNIRFSL
+3368 NSSDNIRFSL
-3378 AGERGA
+3378 AGERG
-3384 AAADKAEERTFRMD
+3384 
-3398 NLSVAKDMEKNK
+3398 V
-3410 KKDKAIKAAT
+3410 
-3420 GWERGADGKWRYEMP
+3420 
-3435 DVVLRDP
+3435 
-3442 KEWVNKKTLTLSDIV
+3442 
-3457 EKPNDLF
+3457 
-3464 KEYPELFDAYPKL
+3464 
-3477 KDVKI
+3477 
-3482 QKGRAKMGGS
+3482 
-3492 YYDNTITLN
+3492 
-3501 LGGIREAIKYDLDIH
+3501 
-3516 YKIATRLLKRTL
+3516 
-3528 VHEVQ
+3528 
-3533 HYIQHEEGF
+3533 
-3542 AKGGSEQFVR
+3542 
-3552 DAIKDEFEKVIKQ
+3552 
-3565 IRGLRAEG
+3565 
-3573 KEDEAKALAER
+3573 
-3584 NKALYNAYS
+3584 
-3593 NEKDSYKNYK
+3593 
-3603 SLSGEVEARNV
+3603 
-3614 SARLKMT
+3614 
-3621 PEERRKTL
+3621 
-3629 AESTEDVARKDQIF
+3629 
-3643 LGVGDVS
+3643 
-3650 FSLRDM
+3650 
-3656 ADGKE
+3656 
-3661 SGAADMAED
+3661 ADMAED

-3680 DDAIKTAIEDMP
+3680 DDAIKTAIDDMP
-3692 SGWKMA
+3692 SGWQMA
-3698 NKKMIHIAQALGEN
+3698 NKKMIHVAQALGEN

-3750 IIDPVVAVEYDEKI
+3750 IIDPVLAVEYDEKI

-3831 FINAVKPRV
+3831 FINAIKPKV

-3851 SEAMKIITDALDAN
+3851 SDAMKTITDALDAN

-3889 VRAIRDGKLPE
+3889 VRAVRDGKLPA

-3923 EKKNGVANW
+3923 EKKNGVAPW
-3932 MDVRL
+3932 MDIRL

-3950 LYVMGSAYADGKV
+3950 LYVMGSAYADGKI
-3963 PHAFADELL
+3963 PHALADELL

-4032 VIAPLLTGSD
+4032 VIAPLLQ
-4042 PKFSIRTYHGTG
+4042 
-4054 ASFDKFDLSHA
+4054 
-4065 LEGEGSESFGH
+4065 
-4076 GVYVTNSR
+4076 N
-4084 KIGREYAQ
+4084 
-4092 RAKQRKMADLYK
+4092 
-4104 NMRYPDGVKDDIFKR
+4104 
-4119 RVFGEMVNDVATGGS
+4119 
-4134 VASAK
+4134 
-4139 DFAKK
+4139 
-4144 RVGADANDIQ
+4144 
-4154 RTLENLKDR
+4154 TLHP
-4163 EKGTEY
+4163 TTP
-4169 EQNLKDRLAEY
+4169 
-4180 KEGLKWI
+4180 
-4187 DSLDEDYLTQGN
+4187 ED
-4199 ANRYDVDIP
+4199 
-4208 DDNGSNYLDWDAPL
+4208 
-4222 TDKQKN
+4222 
-4228 TIIKEL
+4228 
-4234 RRLKIDFVDF
+4234 
-4244 KKRGFSFD
+4244 
-4252 GSFGGNAYD
+4252 
-4261 FLMYALRKTKKWK
+4261 
-4274 DVNASRAVSKFLSS
+4274 
-4288 IGFTGIKYKAGT
+4288 
-4300 IFGGA
+4300 
-4305 KEGDYNYVIFD
+4305 
-4316 ENNANIVGNTR
+4316 GNTK
-4327 FSLRGSTPYGKQME
+4327 FSLRYDKFEHDLNQWKKDNNLPKDAQRPTIPQRNAGESAVDFLRRVDEYRKQM
-4341 EWMEK
+4341 
-4346 NHLEKGA
+4346 A
-4353 VPMEKPI
+4353 
-4360 MKEGENIFDY
+4360 
-4370 ANRMVEWTRNQNLW
+4370 LW
-4384 KTAPKQTGFQDA
+4384 KTAPTYEQHLLSDDTALGEFNRELQRGSVLKRIAFQDSMLA
-4396 LDKWKAD
+4396 IRKAQEAIMKEVGVD
-4403 NGLSPDAYPPV
+4403 RLNMAEDAYTA
-4414 RPHRENYLT
+4414 ENRSHGKGKN
-4423 EIGYAEDLEEYNK
+4423 EFEEYNNEFLQPLRKAYHQMKKILGDSYDNVRIYMMAKHGLERDAQMAFKKSLDADFEDVAQRSAAYRAYKGDMNRIINDSDLEFGRVDFNTWRQRDNALRAKYSPSYMNYRYDKNGIAYDYSGLSALFDGSDFEEAAYKLVKDIESSHVAEVQDLWNATNAATKKILRDGYKAGMMSKDTYQYVRDMYSHYIPLRGWDGTTADQVWDYIGVGKGAFNQTLKTAHGRTSIADDPIAYIENMAESGILLNNKNWVKQHLMLLAQNHPTSLLTLSKAWYVKSVDDNGNEEWVPATPQITSQMNSNQVKAAIDAFEKKMEQMAQTGDATQKRDGLNIAYPQTHSEEREHEVRVMKDGEEYVIYVNGDPQLAQAMNNTRAHRVSEGIKNSISKRVIAVVGRKMAAAYTSLSPLFIPSNYFRDLTMTLASTAIREDGRYNYLLRKNLATSWNLGFMLRDYQSGKLREKVSNGNATPKEQMFYDFMMNGGETGFVSSLDVEDLKKKFKNDLKDLDRWKANPVKVGHTIMDSIEFLNRMIEDSNRFAIYMTSIQYGRSIDEAVNDAKDVTLNFNRKGTGEHSWQTIRNLYLFINPAVQSLQTLGALAKHHPFKFTAVTASWLASGVLVPIVNVALMQLGAAFLGGDGDDDKDWYKDISNKYWQFTKWDRRNNFIMWVPTTHEFVKIPLAQEFRAFYGLGDMIASKMMGGELAEESWEDYGWDLLGQVVDMLPLDPTGYDGELGVSLMPNPIRPVFELAFNVDFTGKPLFKDTEYNKYDPNFTKAYVGTPDWLVRASRMMNSIGNDYPDVQQNSIDAFGDPRYNLNNPAVVDHVLSSYLGGAYTMGSQVLGVLTKSLNDPKEIKVADIPLFSKFVSNPDDRPVTKKQGDEFWNMKENHDRSANTLSKLKKQAKVDGDYSMLERFYGSEEYKQYKQDDVKVKKYEEDK
-4436 KKELWKSAPKPKD
+4436 KKERAEESGEEYRPHKLNAEDIYKAHATPKD
-4449 FDLSVDLEDMNKQL
+4449 DFEDLKLKQL
-4463 RNIRRAVL
+4463 
-4471 NQKNYDQRT
+4471 Y
-4480 VKAVSDLVRKMLNIG
+4480 
-4495 WGDGLSRGKVGNL
+4495 
-4508 LSAAKNAT
+4508 
-4516 GANDVKKYLDKAMG
+4516 
-4530 ILAENYLNRLST
+4530 
-4542 AYDNLINTKGARA
+4542 
-4555 DQSGVIKMG
+4555 
-4564 SLDANGQAFMSEYKR
+4564 
-4579 AINMDDSS
+4579 
-4587 LNTYIANIEED
+4587 
-4598 SAKNEDSVEMNDY
+4598 
-4611 RLAGIQA
+4611 
-4618 AIMYKQ
+4618 
-4624 QIGGNDA
+4624 
-4631 DIAEL
+4631 
-4636 KRQIGELKNKK
+4636 
-4647 DATKEDKDLL
+4647 
-4657 KSLEKKLFENK
+4657 
-4668 FDRITMYENL
+4668 
-4678 LNNIQRMVKESKGRA
+4678 
-4693 KEFREEITEH
+4693 
-4703 KNEILHRA
+4703 
-4711 NLDLE
+4711 
-4716 GVDSTYYD
+4716 
-4724 TTTAKKKLVN
+4724 
-4734 NDLQRAVFSSTYTFE
+4734 
-4749 QFLKFFGKKAAN
+4749 
-4761 GEGYL
+4761 
-4766 YNYFTKLNQDALDE
+4766 TKLNGFKTSYDLLVDTAPSQSDGYYNTNKAAIDAIDEISLDKQE
-4780 EQLYNEMNRNA
+4780 ISELKKGF
-4791 LDEKTKELF
+4791 LD
-4800 GKEKFMK
+4800 
-4807 LVGIDGKGMKEMD
+4807 DGKDSYNAEDMK
-4820 IEVTDYSNKETGKR
+4820 
-4834 TIHLKQGQ
+4834 Q
-4842 MLYIYL
+4842 
-4848 VNKETDGEMKL
+4848 
-4859 RAMGITEEDVAAIEE
+4859 
-4874 NLDPRVKAM
+4874 
-4883 GEWLQDEYL
+4883 
-4892 PECQRRYQATH
+4892 
-4903 TKYFGAP
+4903 
-4910 MKEVEN
+4910 
-4916 YFPLAIN
+4916 
-4923 NRARN
+4923 
-4928 VKEDV
+4928 
-4933 NQDSDAMSQLA
+4933 
-4944 GTSTGAIVTRRVNVI
+4944 
-4959 PLDIENADAFEV
+4959 
-4971 AFNHLQEMEEW
+4971 
-4982 SAMLPF
+4982 
-4988 RQDINTLL
+4988 
-4996 SYTHFR
+4996 
-5002 NQVQNMSSVAYGS
+5002 
-5015 GKTLWDEFKQTA
+5015 
-5027 QIAAG
+5027 
-5032 TYKPKVNAGMM
+5032 
-5043 DSRIA
+5043 
-5048 AAMGG
+5048 
-5053 IAVAKISG
+5053 
-5061 RLWTAIKQS
+5061 
-5070 QSATVFLPECDFTR
+5070 
-5084 FVKNGVNPYGSWKWA
+5084 
-5099 MENIPDFRKRV
+5099 
-5110 ENMTYGDVK
+5110 
-5119 LRQYLDELEK
+5119 
-5129 WHDWTKTISKIGMA
+5129 
-5143 PNILVDGITC
+5143 
-5153 AVGARSVYETE
+5153 
-5164 VNRMTKLGYPK
+5164 
-5175 EKAEEKA
+5175 
-5182 YYKAVAAYNKTQQSS
+5182 
-5197 GGMYLSP
+5197 
-5204 MQVDRT
+5204 
-5210 YVSAALSL
+5210 
-5218 FKNANYAY
+5218 
-5226 GRMQIEACRGLAR
+5226 
-5239 TYDFWGG
+5239 
-5246 KHKTTLI
+5246 
-5253 ESMTR
+5253 
-5258 QIMEEDG
+5258 
-5265 LDENTARA
+5265 
-5273 IAKATYNRTFRQSIG
+5273 
-5288 RLINFAT
+5288 
-5295 LVPVSWALYK
+5295 
-5305 VLPYLLT
+5305 
-5312 GDDDDKKKDMIEE
+5312 
-5325 AVLKGFATS
+5325 
-5334 LSDNYVIP
+5334 
-5342 FASNILNTGLKVED
+5342 
-5356 GKPTFDPEVFK
+5356 
-5367 WQNLYINPATSDL
+5367 
-5380 ANIYSM
+5380 
-5386 IGNQKWYSV
+5386 
-5395 CNKVGMLGVQMLIGF
+5395 
-5410 NPETVG
+5410 
-5416 ALYQALSEADY
+5416 
-5427 DNGNTAKEW
+5427 
-5436 QMGILKAISAP
+5436 
-5447 EESIRELYMDELGL
+5447 IRELRKNILSVLE
-5461 KSGDKDAMKKFMS
+5461 KA
-5474 LAGLDADDINKVP
+5474 NKVVVANQKAK
-5487 LAELE
+5487 AE
-5492 KRYAERQIN
+5492 K
-5501 RDNLLSQVF
+5501 
-5510 MDAETFN
+5510 
-5517 GYVDKYQKSFEK
+5517 
-5529 KIKDKMDKWDE
+5529 
-5540 YDKKKADEFFD
+5540 
-5551 TTSDPKLKDMIE
+5551 
-5563 KKRTKDANFAADEQI
+5563 
-5578 AKEGLNQEK
+5578 
-5587 KGKEPSEEAYD
+5587 
-5598 AVKMSIDVA
+5598 
-5607 EDNAI
+5607 
-5612 STYNKVLNKRYAA
+5612 
-5625 LNDEYNNQTDAMKYI
+5625 
-5640 FMSKHPNFKS
+5640 
-5650 YKDLESEYTTYG
+5650 
-5662 KKMKELKEKL
+5662 
-5672 VSADGYDAKQTILK
+5672 
-5686 QIRVEREKFSELQSK
+5686 
-5701 VR
+5701 

>member
-1 MIDITRLKQ
+1 MPDNVDKLFEIMQ
-10 VYATLQKGGYSQDFG
+10 AKGAASDRDK
-25 TFRKGFAGNENYAN
+25 FRKVFLTPGNKGYKI
-39 RKKVYDLLSANGAQ
+39 RKDIYDGLRADGIIDSP
-53 IGKTYEEFMQNMQK
+53 TYEDFRRK
-67 PKSMGNPTVNK
+67 LRLGGTPTVNK

-84 NSVDPNKSR
+84 KSVDPNKSR

-113 KPVTAKVVNQKGKPT
+113 KPVTAKVLNRKGKPT
-128 GKEFAITPAKTVEDL
+128 GNEFAITPAKTVEDL
-143 DREYAQEAT
+143 DREYAQAVS

-215 NTEARQ
+215 NTKARQ

-283 KQDLDNGVHTEA
+283 KQDLDNGIHTEA
-295 GDMLMQQAVKNSD
+295 GDMLMQQAVKNSN

-332 FMMQVASSGFSKGMS
+332 FMVQIGSAGFSKGMS
-347 NAIGKVVQ
+347 TSIGKVVQ
-355 GAASKAALGTMEKST
+355 GAASKVALGTMEKAT
-370 GMAGAHIANYIGKV
+370 GIAGAHIANYIGKV

-427 QDEHGNYKFGTFDTD
+427 QDEQGNYKFGTFDSD

-476 IDAVG
+476 IDAAG
-481 TALKNFVTKGGK
+481 TAMKNFVTKGGK

-499 NMDNVSKVIDFLLNN
+499 NMENVSKVIDFLLNN

-531 GKVELNSIVGESLE
+531 GKVEVNSIVGESLE

-637 MPEMV
+637 IPEMI

-718 QEDKQKSLSQLLG
+718 QEDKQKSLAQLLG

-871 VRNQAMADA
+871 VRSQAMADA

-907 DGTEHAYEVL
+907 DGTEHTYEVL

-941 NVQVPVSFEE
+941 NVNVPVLFEE

-956 DASDQQRLQ
+956 DESDQQRLQ

-985 QTTQAKNPSQEDNI
+985 QTTQAENPAQEDNI
-999 QPAPIEDNLDY
+999 QSAPIEDNLDY
-1010 SDIIREDGKVQMVDV
+1010 SDIIRKDGKVQMVDV

-1050 KFAYIDANGELKIQ
+1050 KFAYIDANGELKTQ
-1064 NFPTGLVKIKTRGE
+1064 SFPTGLVKIKTRGE

-1088 ATILSAESSAM
+1088 NMILSAESSAM
-1099 PESSMIEDN
+1099 PETSMIEDN
-1108 SGTIE
+1108 SGSIE
-1113 ANRGGIDVEDNTQP
+1113 ADRGGIEVEDN
-1127 LSEAD
+1127 
-1132 ADNLIA
+1132 
-1138 QMESSAEAA
+1138 
-1147 PDLELTPDNWTAE
+1147 
-1160 FGEDGILSTP
+1160 
-1170 IGDVKMGE
+1170 
-1178 NQVAKLFEKG
+1178 
-1188 RSKEFGMIK
+1188 
-1197 PTLTNPDVII
+1197 
-1207 EVPSHSADGNEE
+1207 EE
-1219 RSSSYLFIKTF
+1219 
-1230 FGKNGKKV
+1230 
-1238 YYFKSVTI
+1238 
-1246 KKDGL
+1246 
-1251 EISISSH
+1251 
-1258 YDRAK
+1258 
-1263 RVKEALMKGKLL
+1263 GKLL
-1275 YRKNDGAQTEQNQP
+1275 NRNDDGAQTEQNQP
-1289 SVSVTTSQEDAAGS
+1289 SASVTTSQEDAAGS
-1303 SESKDTNISSNGNE
+1303 SESKDTNISANGNE

-1331 VDVNGE
+1331 VDVSGE
-1337 VDLSQTD
+1337 TDLSQTD
-1344 ATHAAEWYD
+1344 ASHAAEWYD

-1378 KNKKLAGTKPS
+1378 KNMKLTGTKPS

-1417 SLKERRIAKV
+1417 SLKERRIAK
-1427 EDTAE
+1427 EENTSD
-1432 GRKELI
+1432 GRRNLI

-1461 LYRDTIGSLLHR
+1461 LYRETIGSLLHR
-1473 LYDGTGIDVT
+1473 LYDSTGIDVT
-1483 DTIPLTAEEY
+1483 DTTPLTAEEY

-1501 TLNYEGTETSKGVKQ
+1501 SLNYEGTETSKGVKQ
-1516 ETGLSRKDFAETQLL
+1516 ETGLSREDFAKTQLL
-1531 AADGKGTTIDNL
+1531 AADGKGTTIDAL
-1543 VHSLWENRPSNLD
+1543 VHSLWENRPSNLE
-1556 SLDTQDIRNALLSI
+1556 SLDTQDIRNALIGVLN
-1570 ITSGF
+1570 SGF
-1575 KASEARNY
+1575 KASEARNFV
-1583 IENLRIARAENFK
+1583 ENIRIAQAENILEEQK
-1596 EEEKKAADNAAFAKE
+1596 RAQENAVYAEQHKAEPEAELKAKSDEKAELKAKSEEKLDNE
-1611 QKAKQEEEQ
+1611 SSNESNDLSNES
-1620 GETEQENT
+1620 
-1628 DKEKNEKINE
+1628 DNEKIND
-1638 QTNENINAPEQN
+1638 NINDNINTP
-1650 KFPDKLREGSKT
+1650 
-1662 IEVPEDATD
+1662 EVPEDATD
-1671 EKPLGEQ
+1671 ANPLGLQLSE
-1678 ISKDKV
+1678 DKV
-1684 PFEIKGEKSGETY
+1684 PFEIEGGKSGETY
-1697 DINDKEDRKRLVAE
+1697 DINDNEDRQRLI
-1711 NSVDDKDILDIDMP
+1711 NDNKVDDKDILDIDMP

-1740 LKVQFLYMGARL
+1740 LKVQFLYMGARS
-1752 NGWVE
+1752 NGWIE

-1764 LDANKAIQCVFGHEM
+1764 LDTEKATQFVFGHEM

-1812 KIYRIY
+1812 KVYQNY
-1818 HNASGYNNIDDFVE
+1818 HGISGYNNVDDYVE
-1832 EVIADNIGKFINDH
+1832 EVVADNLGKFINDF

-1860 LATILHAI
+1860 LGTILHAI
-1868 QKIKGLLYG
+1868 QKIKSLLYG
-1877 DPYKSVDA
+1877 DFYKSVDA

-1891 KAYVDTANGQV
+1891 KAYVDTAKGEV

-1910 VSFSLRQKPE
+1910 VSFSLRLKSAIEETETNPSDAQKE
-1920 PKKKGIGYK
+1920 SGNYKKGHIKFGGYDYTIENPK
-1929 VFVLKDGKLY
+1929 GSTRSGKDADGKEWKVTMHDTYGYIRGKFGKDGDHLDMFINDKADLDNWNGDVFVVDQ
-1939 PPMVANPD
+1939 VNPD
-1947 GAATPV
+1947 GSFDEHKV
-1953 GVWLDADAAPIAGE
+1953 MYGYDSMDDAKKAYLANY
-1967 SKTGRPQVKQ
+1967 SKGWQ
-1977 GGKGT
+1977 G
-1982 QGGSGKLAYRPGW
+1982 
-1995 HLGVVPYAIQFN
+1995 LGN
-2007 RKDAEGN
+2007 
-2014 KTLFPKNFV
+2014 
-2023 FAEVEYAAD
+2023 
-2032 VDYQEE
+2032 
-2038 ARQEGI
+2038 
-2044 NPSGKYQ
+2044 
-2051 HSLAGLKHLPT
+2051 
-2062 DGYYMYRT
+2062 
-2070 NPNPETDPWVIT
+2070 IT
-2082 GAMKV
+2082 GASKD
-2087 NRILTRAEQAELV
+2087 E
-2100 KNAGREPQ
+2100 
-2108 QIQEGDIVTDDVV
+2108 
-2121 NSINQE
+2121 
-2127 IADAPKFSIKTYH
+2127 
-2140 GSQASFDKFDHSF
+2140 FDKWLDTSNRKLKPFAD
-2153 MGSGEGAQ
+2153 
-2161 AYGWGTY
+2161 
-2168 VSEVEGIAKAYAKQN
+2168 YAK
-2183 TAKRNTEYTVAK
+2183 V
-2195 RAYEDAETEYKN
+2195 
-2207 LTNYIADSE
+2207 
-2216 LNINMYNIPSLENNK
+2216 
-2231 KKLEMYK
+2231 
-2238 EKGIQHWVE
+2238 
-2247 VYEQRVE
+2247 
-2254 RGEKTIKEERE
+2254 
-2265 RIEEYKLKQK
+2265 
-2275 EAYKLMDEAKKKLDS
+2275 
-2290 IEKPKR
+2290 
-2296 NLYSVDIPDD
+2296 
-2306 TGRNYIG
+2306 
-2313 WDEPLGAAKI
+2313 
-2323 MRLPKVFKADG
+2323 
-2334 WEYKKVG
+2334 
-2341 MYDTYK
+2341 
-2347 IDGNEHEVWLEP
+2347 
-2359 SLTTGKE
+2359 
-2366 LYRDLTNAL
+2366 
-2375 GSDKAASEFL
+2375 
-2385 SKAGFVGVKVIALR
+2385 
-2399 NAGGNKEGKMNY
+2399 
-2411 VIFDENNAQI
+2411 
-2421 TSHTKFS
+2421 KFS
-2428 LKKVNDAFNQ
+2428 LKDIKPVGVGAFGNIYNQFRGNAKAAIEFLKKVRGGEAVGALHHKDIGDID
-2438 RLDELV
+2438 LVWGKEGTGHSDGYGLSKLV
-2444 KNPNQKD
+2444 KYHPEVLDNLQE
-2451 KILRL
+2451 ILNDMRVV
-2456 GRSSSFLKA
+2456 SSSKNRVNLESETHKA
-2465 GGIAD
+2465 GVRLTWDG
-2470 AEIELDFDKLMRKSK
+2470 ERKSW
-2485 QGYVHE
+2485 
-2491 HPFDATDVKDLP
+2491 L
-2503 MAIANPISVF
+2503 
-2513 DNTNGRNDGQV
+2513 
-2524 ILTELKKEDRNF
+2524 LTAFKKETSASDKRTDT
-2536 IVAIQTENQNRKGG
+2536 AATSLEGDTALSQTEG
-2550 VVLKVNKIVTLF
+2550 
-2562 PKDARGVINWF
+2562 
-2573 NQGKATNIDKEK
+2573 
-2585 ALHFIEALQN
+2585 
-2595 HSGTT
+2595 
-2600 ITDEELKSAANI
+2600 SAAKI
-2612 INSFETTKENGEKVD
+2612 DNSSETTKENGEK
-2627 VDGTKFSLKD
+2627 
-2637 EEYLKAV
+2637 
-2644 EDGNMEK
+2644 
-2651 AQKMV
+2651 
-2656 NEAADAAGYSTDSS
+2656 
-2670 YQGTSAFN
+2670 
-2678 GAAPWGNGYF
+2678 
-2688 LTKDERKEAWDNG
+2688 
-2701 EFEGESTLGDYIND
+2701 
-2715 DIDGGNLEELTN
+2715 
-2727 AASYRAAD
+2727 
-2735 PMRKEAIDNVRNAIQ
+2735 
-2750 KKAKTITMYRSV
+2750 
-2762 PSDVKEGS
+2762 
-2770 FRNGDWVTPSRA
+2770 
-2782 YAVDNAKLH
+2782 
-2791 GWGDDYNII
+2791 
-2800 EQKVPVDDVWF
+2800 
-2811 DGNDIA
+2811 
-2817 EWGYGRE
+2817 
-2824 EDYINDTDFAY
+2824 
-2835 KNSKN
+2835 
-2840 NKKLLDAVTY
+2840 
-2850 DDNGNVIPLSQR
+2850 
-2862 FNEKNKDVRFSLKDE
+2862 FSLKDE
-2877 KTLAGVHNISEEK
+2877 KTLAGVHNITEEK
-2890 LLKAIKQGG
+2890 LRKALKLGG
-2899 LANPSVAVIDSSRQD
+2899 FANPSLAVIDTSKSGHD
-2914 HKAYGGISLILP
+2914 NFGEISFIAP
-2926 SDKIAKRTGKNAGT
+2926 SALVDKRTGKTAGT
-2940 WQGDAYTPTYPEVE
+2940 WITDAYTQRYPSVEREMSEKGYRKFEDWVDSLDYPSGAKAEIERQAKDALSDNNAPAWELMYLKEKGIDIKEYDSRIDYRWKEIISDHPTAEDILGSMQNDPELKEKVTSLAKHAIIYPTWE
-2954 KQMSNKGAEKSSSD
+2954 KVS
-2968 VLSVPKEMQHEVRN
+2968 LEVRRKMYKETGVKASPINPQVRKQTKEIFERDYKSTLLNKDGSPRKKDVKKVVEDIVKEHNDTKKYDFYLSKVKASNYVNKN
-2982 GIDRWLNGG
+2982 G
-2991 DANSGLKYL
+2991 
-3000 FLHEK
+3000 
-3005 GVAPEPKKI
+3005 
-3014 QPKFSD
+3014 
-3020 EAYNELK
+3020 
-3027 FITAGDFNIY
+3027 
-3037 GIGKADAQKVL
+3037 
-3048 DMYIEAKFD
+3048 
-3057 GDKDL
+3057 
-3062 YEEKTKA
+3062 
-3069 WLERNKSIVDA
+3069 
-3080 GAKGGMRYAIAKEN
+3080 
-3094 VELYDEYGFNYKGVQ
+3094 LYD
-3109 TFVRDVEYDHRKS
+3109 
-3122 GVDTNATLNEVED
+3122 D
-3135 YIKTNNLTD
+3135 YIRWQENKLD
-3144 EFNTW
+3144 EFGTKNR
-3149 LEGKEKE
+3149 
-3156 YVIKEVIFD
+3156 IFRGYTRD
-3165 GFTPSGNRR
+3165 GSRK
-3174 YVPNTL
+3174 YVPETL
-3180 ENVSKLMKKQGRNG
+3180 ENVSKAMREEADGQTNG
-3194 ATGAAVSFQ
+3194 SEYTSFGSFIAKLASRVDSTDEMRA
-3203 NFAARLMP
+3203 N
-3211 SYGTLKDIRSKK
+3211 KDKLS
-3223 GLLTSDREKFDK
+3223 SNEDK
-3235 FREKWSNVFF
+3235 EEFYEKWSEVYYDLAKFLYNDVF
-3245 ELGMKCQPDATGT
+3245 
-3258 FDDYGLAR
+3258 YGEQR
-3266 LSEAAMTSDPQA
+3266 LHDIVLQSDPKKYA
-3278 YLKKEYNVDFSD
+3278 KKEYGITLTPTFMKKLDA
-3290 EDTKRLKE
+3290 LKNAVQTE
-3298 MVKAIK
+3298 LKSA
-3304 EEHPA
+3304 
-3309 MYFETK
+3309 YFETK
-3315 FERPVRFDEFS
+3315 YNRPLRLNEF
-3326 AAVVPTTTK
+3326 AAVVVPDNLGEDVRK
-3335 KEVKEALKNAGV
+3335 GIENAGLPM
-3347 SIFEYD
+3347 YD
-3353 EKSDADRKRAFNEAI
+3353 YDPNKEGDRSRAFNEAI
-3368 NSRDNIRFSL
+3368 NSSDNIRFSL
-3378 AGERGA
+3378 
-3384 AAADKAEERTFRMD
+3384 KSMM
-3398 NLSVAKDMEKNK
+3398 AK
-3410 KKDKAIKAAT
+3410 
-3420 GWERGADGKWRYEMP
+3420 
-3435 DVVLRDP
+3435 
-3442 KEWVNKKTLTLSDIV
+3442 
-3457 EKPNDLF
+3457 
-3464 KEYPELFDAYPKL
+3464 PE
-3477 KDVKI
+3477 
-3482 QKGRAKMGGS
+3482 
-3492 YYDNTITLN
+3492 
-3501 LGGIREAIKYDLDIH
+3501 
-3516 YKIATRLLKRTL
+3516 
-3528 VHEVQ
+3528 
-3533 HYIQHEEGF
+3533 
-3542 AKGGSEQFVR
+3542 
-3552 DAIKDEFEKVIKQ
+3552 
-3565 IRGLRAEG
+3565 
-3573 KEDEAKALAER
+3573 
-3584 NKALYNAYS
+3584 
-3593 NEKDSYKNYK
+3593 
-3603 SLSGEVEARNV
+3603 
-3614 SARLKMT
+3614 
-3621 PEERRKTL
+3621 
-3629 AESTEDVARKDQIF
+3629 
-3643 LGVGDVS
+3643 
-3650 FSLRDM
+3650 
-3656 ADGKE
+3656 
-3661 SGAADMAED
+3661 
-3670 LKSLNTPDEV
+3670 
-3680 DDAIKTAIEDMP
+3680 
-3692 SGWKMA
+3692 GWKQA
-3698 NKKMIHIAQALGEN
+3698 NKKAIHIAEAIE
-3712 RKAEIAGEEPKFS
+3712 RDPKFS
-3725 LKDGTLIKAGTY
+3725 LKNLDGTLIKAGTY

-3750 IIDPVVAVEYDEKI
+3750 IIDPVLAVEYDEKI

-3831 FINAVKPRV
+3831 FINAIKPKV

-3851 SEAMKIITDALDAN
+3851 SDAMKTITDALDAN

-3889 VRAIRDGKLPE
+3889 VRAVRDGKLPE

-3923 EKKNGVANW
+3923 EKKNGVAPW
-3932 MDVRL
+3932 MDIRL

-3950 LYVMGSAYADGKV
+3950 LYVMGSAYADGKI

-4013 ENLSHTIIGNGI
+4013 ESLSHTIIGNGI

-4076 GVYVTNSR
+4076 GVYVTNSS

-4092 RAKQRKMADLYK
+4092 RAKNRKMEDLYK
-4104 NMRYPDGVKDDIFKR
+4104 NMRYPDGVKGDIFKR

-4139 DFAKK
+4139 EFAKK

-4180 KEGLKWI
+4180 KEGLNWI

-4199 ANRYDVDIP
+4199 VNRYDVDIP
-4208 DDNGSNYLDWDAPL
+4208 DDNGSNYLDWEGTIPDSL
-4222 TDKQKN
+4222 DKQKVAEDAYKVVSDN
-4228 TIIKEL
+4228 QG
-4234 RRLKIDFVDF
+4234 FNDF
-4244 KKRGFSFD
+4244 KATPL
-4252 GSFGGNAYD
+4252 ND
-4261 FLMYALRKTKKWK
+4261 FIAHTLKTYVNTTDVAGRVEKLKSDIK
-4274 DVNASRAVSKFLSS
+4274 DVIENYVADDDVLALNEYLKDATPDDVLATIWYNDLVRDIKDADLGEELYRKLSTYVGDNAASQILSDN
-4288 IGFTGIKYKAGT
+4288 GLVGIKYPAGM
-4300 IFGGA
+4300 IHGGA

-4327 FSLRGSTPYGKQME
+4327 FSLRGSTPYDKQME

-4346 NHLEKGA
+4346 NNLEKGA

-4414 RPHRENYLT
+4414 RPHREYYSS

-4449 FDLSVDLEDMNKQL
+4449 FDLSVDLEDMNKLL

-4480 VKAVSDLVRKMLNIG
+4480 IKAVSDLVRKMLNIG
-4495 WGDGLSRGKVGNL
+4495 WGDGLSRGKVGYL

-4564 SLDANGQAFMSEYKR
+4564 SLDAKGQAFMSEYKK

-4598 SAKNEDSVEMNDY
+4598 SAKNEDNVEMNDY

-4678 LNNIQRMVKESKGRA
+4678 LNSIQRMVKESKGRA
-4693 KEFREEITEH
+4693 KEFREEIAEH

-4716 GVDSTYYD
+4716 GMDSAYYD
-4724 TTTAKKKLVN
+4724 TTTAKKKFVN
-4734 NDLQRAVFSSTYTFE
+4734 NVFQRAAFSSTYTFE
-4749 QFLKFFGKKAAN
+4749 QFLKFFGKHSAN
-4761 GEGYL
+4761 GEGRL
-4766 YNYFTKLNQDALDE
+4766 YNYFHKLNQDALDE

-4820 IEVTDYSNKETGKR
+4820 VDFTDYSNKETGKR

-4859 RAMGITEEDVAAIEE
+4859 RAMGITEEKVDEIEK

-4892 PECQRRYQATH
+4892 PECQRRYQSTH

-4910 MKEVEN
+4910 TKEIEN

-4928 VKEDV
+4928 VREDV
-4933 NQDSDAMSQLA
+4933 NQDSDAMSRLA
-4944 GTSTGAIVTRRVNVI
+4944 GTSTGAIITRRVNVI
-4959 PLDIENADAFEV
+4959 PFDIENVDAFEV

-5015 GKTLWDEFKQTA
+5015 GKTLWDEFMQTA

-5032 TYKPKVNAGMM
+5032 TYKPKVKAGMM

-5164 VNRMTKLGYPK
+5164 ENRLTKLGYPK

-5239 TYDFWGG
+5239 TYDLWGG

-5342 FASNILNTGLKVED
+5342 FVSNILNAGLKVED
-5356 GKPTFDPEVFK
+5356 GKPTFDPEVFRY
-5367 WQNLYINPATSDL
+5367 QNLYINPATSDL

-5386 IGNQKWYSV
+5386 VGNQKWYSV
-5395 CNKVGMLGVQMLIGF
+5395 ANKLGMLGVQSLIGF

-5436 QMGILKAISAP
+5436 QIGILKAISAP

-5461 KSGDKDAMKKFMS
+5461 KSGNIKK
-5474 LAGLDADDINKVP
+5474 IP

-5501 RDNLLSQVF
+5501 RDNLLSQIG

-5551 TTSDPKLKDMIE
+5551 TTSDPKLRDMIE
-5563 KKRTKDANFAADEQI
+5563 KKRTKDANAAADEQI

-5612 STYNKVLNKRYAA
+5612 STYNKVLYKRYAA

-5640 FMSKHPNFKS
+5640 FMNKHPNFKA

-5686 QIRVEREKFSELQSK
+5686 QIRAEREKFSELQSK

>member
-84 NSVDPNKSR
+84 NSVDPTKNK
-93 ASELTHRAVGQ
+93 ASELTRKAVKT
-104 AVRATNNVR
+104 AHKAMDNVR
-113 KPVTAKVVNQKGKPT
+113 KPVRGAVVNKQGKKV
-128 GKEFAITPAKTVEDL
+128 KEFDITPAKTLDDL
-143 DREYAQEAT
+143 NREYAHEVASDWEKEQQRQSLYNTTRSLDEVQRKIAERDAQLDEADNGFWTGIRHAAQGMNVTGGMFQQYDDDIRKELIDPKYKQYLVEANYLTQMKKQLIQEEEDAAAPNATKWDRFKHASSSFTSGMLDEAFGSDAFDFGGYNKIRESDVLLRISDRINRGVATDDDRRLLQILKDKEEIESRLDNDAYSFGRGVSQSAGFVTDFLITGGGDFGGLGRLGGKMALGLARKTFAKTMTKDLGKRFAAWSLKNLGKTLGEAT
-152 KNWENELHDQ
+152 GAAMTATSVQVGKTAANATQRYLGLDSDDGGLEY
-162 MADADKDAAKISDMF
+162 DKDGNLKFKGGTDVGTAIAKAIASGTIENYTELLGPHITSMGKRLFGWAGVGLEKITPDALSKFFDKVGSSELF
-177 KSFIGST
+177 KRIGTFT
-184 DEVGS
+184 DEIANSKVLNAGKKALANVG
-189 VWGNMTRGGGIAGTP
+189 VNDMPEEGLEEEAGI
-204 HSVTTNNGILE
+204 IL
-215 NTEARQ
+215 NSLIT
-221 ILAAGDYN
+221 GDN
-229 RKRRELLQLEQDSR
+229 K
-243 NGAIFDNHSFF
+243 F
-254 RGMYDAAKDTG
+254 
-265 FLTGGASDLINAG
+265 SDLWDKE
-278 SLLAT
+278 T
-283 KQDLDNGVHTEA
+283 
-295 GDMLMQQAVKNSD
+295 
-308 AQSQYGDNQGWMY
+308 QYKTW
-321 TGGVITTNMAP
+321 GGVMS
-332 FMMQVASSGFSKGMS
+332 MMGAMR
-347 NAIGKVVQ
+347 AIPI
-355 GAASKAALGTMEKST
+355 
-370 GMAGAHIANYIGKV
+370 AHS
-384 TGLTTKAFG
+384 
-393 KAIQYGIVGAAQA
+393 
-406 NTVGLGNVAND
+406 
-417 VINRYTGQVY
+417 
-427 QDEHGNYKFGTFDTD
+427 
-442 GKLVHEG
+442 
-449 GEDFLTALVKGEAAQ
+449 
-464 TIEFATELAGGG
+464 
-476 IDAVG
+476 AVG
-481 TALKNFVTKGGK
+481 TA
-493 KIINKY
+493 Y
-499 NMDNVSKVIDFLLNN
+499 SASKN
-514 KVSKNAR
+514 KVEYFKCKHDLTKAETLARQALGDKWTPIKELIDNADNKHIIEVGINIIRQSDKYSQEQAKAAQNYIGQLLKMRGFNNATMASIRDKNA
-521 YLKAGADRTL
+521 
-531 GKVELNSIVGESLE
+531 
-545 EELGIIA
+545 
-552 NTVFTGDNKIS
+552 
-563 DLWDEKQ
+563 
-570 QSQIWGGMLLSI
+570 
-582 GLMKGAVAPFHAYN
+582 
-596 AKQYYSYKHK
+596 
-606 LDKADVN
+606 
-613 LSQLLGKEKWE
+613 
-624 ELRNQIDA
+624 
-632 TTNDD
+632 
-637 MPEMV
+637 
-642 NKINRDVA
+642 
-650 LGKNRQPVR
+650 
-659 EYIQNLLIMRGYDI
+659 
-673 GNMLAAK
+673 
-680 KAVEDKGEGVSVKN
+680 KGEGQTDADKEDIEVSNSYAEGHEAEGELRHLIQLEYEKRTANLAKRLGLTPEKIDAMNVDSFSSYIGLNSDADFDIFQYKKAKAAYDGVMDNAQNLVDIAGEVAAQRVDNMTNVHDGTIRKAYKKCTEMNPDSPVYIISGNIKLNDDGSINYTDSDKMLVVYDEETGQREAIGNFMLASVDPNMQNAEEVKAQAIQSAKQKIITEQSNVIDGILAEGSEFTMESNDGSSHNYKIVQVDEQGNCIVSVDGTVLPEPLSLDAIQQQYDQSNVARSVKN
-694 MEKNQAYQQG
+694 
-704 RDAYGYDTH
+704 
-713 EIQLD
+713 D
-718 QEDKQKSLSQLLG
+718 QTAQE
-731 ISEQQ
+731 SE
-736 LASMSDEE
+736 
-744 LEALSGRDD
+744 
-753 NIDRAIYDYQLST
+753 
-766 ARYEGVIDNARD
+766 
-778 QIDLE
+778 
-783 VQRAAQAVDMYTDK
+783 
-797 SRNTIRN
+797 
-804 ATIKATGGL
+804 
-813 EDYGV
+813 
-818 YIINGN
+818 
-824 IATHEDGSIDI
+824 
-835 SNSDDMILYYDPTTN
+835 
-850 TVEHADAMMFAEL
+850 
-863 GSEENADE
+863 
-871 VRNQAMADA
+871 
-880 KEKAIK
+880 
-886 ETTGIIDGVVEVGTQ
+886 
-901 FKTVDA
+901 
-907 DGTEHAYEVL
+907 
-917 ADNGD
+917 
-922 GTAMITIDGNIPTE
+922 
-936 LVKGE
+936 
-941 NVQVPVSFEE
+941 
-951 LQKMK
+951 
-956 DASDQQRLQ
+956 
-965 AAKAQREQMEKER
+965 
-978 AEQQMQA
+978 
-985 QTTQAKNPSQEDNI
+985 QTTQEPEQTTQEPEQIQQESQ
-999 QPAPIEDNLDY
+999 PIEDNFDY
-1010 SDIIREDGKVQMVDV
+1010 DKITNENDGKVKRVDV
-1025 SDKDGNNLFP
+1025 TDEEGKNRFPNAKAVFLIQDKGAMPKFVVMDEEGNLTSYVGKRG
-1035 DAKDVFYIQGNKMRT
+1035 DKIHLKGEMT
-1050 KFAYIDANGELKIQ
+1050 IDE
-1064 NFPTGLVKIKTRGE
+1064 
-1078 VSVDDYKKYR
+1078 YKKQR
-1088 ATILSAESSAM
+1088 QEELQLIAAENAD
-1099 PESSMIEDN
+1099 SSMIEDN

-1113 ANRGGIDVEDNTQP
+1113 ADRGGI
-1127 LSEAD
+1127 EA
-1132 ADNLIA
+1132 
-1138 QMESSAEAA
+1138 
-1147 PDLELTPDNWTAE
+1147 
-1160 FGEDGILSTP
+1160 
-1170 IGDVKMGE
+1170 
-1178 NQVAKLFEKG
+1178 
-1188 RSKEFGMIK
+1188 
-1197 PTLTNPDVII
+1197 
-1207 EVPSHSADGNEE
+1207 
-1219 RSSSYLFIKTF
+1219 
-1230 FGKNGKKV
+1230 
-1238 YYFKSVTI
+1238 
-1246 KKDGL
+1246 
-1251 EISISSH
+1251 
-1258 YDRAK
+1258 
-1263 RVKEALMKGKLL
+1263 
-1275 YRKNDGAQTEQNQP
+1275 
-1289 SVSVTTSQEDAAGS
+1289 
-1303 SESKDTNISSNGNE
+1303 E

-1331 VDVNGE
+1331 VDMNGE
-1337 VDLSQTD
+1337 VDLSQAD
-1344 ATHAAEWYD
+1344 AAHAAEWYD

-1389 ELVASKKEK
+1389 ELVSSKKEK

-1417 SLKERRIAKV
+1417 SLKERRIAK
-1427 EDTAE
+1427 EENTSE
-1432 GRKELI
+1432 GRRNLI

-1448 KSAVKDDAEAVSQ
+1448 KSAVKDDAEAVAQ
-1461 LYRDTIGSLLHR
+1461 IYKETVGSLLHR

-1501 TLNYEGTETSKGVKQ
+1501 SLNYEGTETSKSVKQ
-1516 ETGLSRKDFAETQLL
+1516 ETGLSREDFAKTQLL
-1531 AADGKGTTIDNL
+1531 AADGKGTTIDAL

-1556 SLDTQDIRNALLSI
+1556 SLDTQDIRNALIGVL
-1570 ITSGF
+1570 TSGF
-1575 KASEARNY
+1575 KASEARSF
-1583 IENLRIARAENFK
+1583 IENIRIAQAEKLIEEERTAAENAAYYEQQK
-1596 EEEKKAADNAAFAKE
+1596 AKEEEEKKKAELEKKAEDEKKKAEENIDLPAIDKQGEPINNNIIELAKWAKKQGLEIDSTSKLNSYADLFLMCKDGFGVSTLVPDEGKNINQVIYFPDNAEVIEQLGKLQEEFNAGRDLNHSSNIDSEITEGATFYDAATAKE
-1611 QKAKQEEEQ
+1611 FR
-1620 GETEQENT
+1620 
-1628 DKEKNEKINE
+1628 DFVNE
-1638 QTNENINAPEQN
+1638 QT
-1650 KFPDKLREGSKT
+1650 KFPDKLKEGSKA

-1678 ISKDKV
+1678 RTDSPFSARKNGKQQTEAERAADVEKNKV
-1684 PFEIKGEKSGETY
+1684 DDVGLVDAVIGEK
-1697 DINDKEDRKRLVAE
+1697 IRKSFERIA
-1711 NSVDDKDILDIDMP
+1711 
-1725 KHVHKAIKELCKKMG
+1725 KM
-1740 LKVQFLYMGARL
+1740 MGAKIQYQRTDKL
-1752 NGWVE
+1752 GNGWIQETTDADGNVHR
-1757 NGTMYLA
+1757 TIFIT
-1764 LDANKAIQCVFGHEM
+1764 LDSSITEGAQFIFGHEM
-1779 THAIKQKNPEAYKEL
+1779 THQIKNLNPAAYNEL
-1794 VKVAMAVTTKK
+1794 TQLVLDTYGSDAFDKAVDETMKRYSDAG
-1805 KFEEDLA
+1805 F
-1812 KIYRIY
+1812 
-1818 HNASGYNNIDDFVE
+1818 SGRARDYYAE
-1832 EVIADNIGKFINDH
+1832 EVVADAVGEMIR
-1846 DLAQKFSLRLNHPV
+1846 DLNLAHTLAMKMSHPL
-1860 LATILHAI
+1860 LAAIHEIL
-1868 QKIKGLLYG
+1868 QKIKLAFFGTEYS
-1877 DPYKSVDA
+1877 DVTKNIIRSI
-1885 LERIVE
+1885 EQ
-1891 KAYVDTANGQV
+1891 AYVKTAKGEV

-1920 PKKKGIGYK
+1920 PKKKGVGYK

-2014 KTLFPKNFV
+2014 KILFPKNFV

-2062 DGYYMYRT
+2062 DGFYMYRT

-2087 NRILTRAEQAELV
+2087 NRILTRAEQADLV
-2100 KNAGREPQ
+2100 SKAGREPQ

-2127 IADAPKFSIKTYH
+2127 IADAPKFSLKVYH
-2140 GSQASFDKFDHSF
+2140 GS
-2153 MGSGEGAQ
+2153 GADF
-2161 AYGWGTY
+2161 
-2168 VSEVEGIAKAYAKQN
+2168 
-2183 TAKRNTEYTVAK
+2183 TE
-2195 RAYEDAETEYKN
+2195 
-2207 LTNYIADSE
+2207 
-2216 LNINMYNIPSLENNK
+2216 
-2231 KKLEMYK
+2231 
-2238 EKGIQHWVE
+2238 Q
-2247 VYEQRVE
+2247 
-2254 RGEKTIKEERE
+2254 
-2265 RIEEYKLKQK
+2265 
-2275 EAYKLMDEAKKKLDS
+2275 
-2290 IEKPKR
+2290 
-2296 NLYSVDIPDD
+2296 
-2306 TGRNYIG
+2306 
-2313 WDEPLGAAKI
+2313 
-2323 MRLPKVFKADG
+2323 
-2334 WEYKKVG
+2334 
-2341 MYDTYK
+2341 
-2347 IDGNEHEVWLEP
+2347 
-2359 SLTTGKE
+2359 
-2366 LYRDLTNAL
+2366 
-2375 GSDKAASEFL
+2375 
-2385 SKAGFVGVKVIALR
+2385 
-2399 NAGGNKEGKMNY
+2399 
-2411 VIFDENNAQI
+2411 
-2421 TSHTKFS
+2421 TKFS
-2428 LKKVNDAFNQ
+2428 L
-2438 RLDELV
+2438 R
-2444 KNPNQKD
+2444 
-2451 KILRL
+2451 
-2456 GRSSSFLKA
+2456 
-2465 GGIAD
+2465 
-2470 AEIELDFDKLMRKSK
+2470 
-2485 QGYVHE
+2485 
-2491 HPFDATDVKDLP
+2491 
-2503 MAIANPISVF
+2503 
-2513 DNTNGRNDGQV
+2513 
-2524 ILTELKKEDRNF
+2524 
-2536 IVAIQTENQNRKGG
+2536 
-2550 VVLKVNKIVTLF
+2550 
-2562 PKDARGVINWF
+2562 
-2573 NQGKATNIDKEK
+2573 
-2585 ALHFIEALQN
+2585 
-2595 HSGTT
+2595 
-2600 ITDEELKSAANI
+2600 LKSAIEETETNPSDAQKESGNYKKGHIKFGGYDYTIENPKGSTRSGKDADGKEWKVIMHDTYGYIRGKFGKDGDHLDMFINDKADLDNWNGDVFVVDQVNPDGSFDEHKVMYGYDSMDDAEKAYLANYSKGWKGLGNI
-2612 INSFETTKENGEKVD
+2612 TGASKTEFDKWLDTSNRKLKPFADYAKVKFSQAQSVSEPRYSLKDIKPVGVGAFGNIYNQFRGNAKAAIEFLKNVRGGEAVGALHHKDIGDIDLVWGKEGTGHSDGYGFSKLVKYHPEVLDNLQEILNDMRVVSSSKNRVNLESETHKAGVRLTWDGERKSWLLTAFKKETSASDKRTDTAATSLEGDTALSQTEGSAAKIDNSSETTKENGEK
-2627 VDGTKFSLKD
+2627 
-2637 EEYLKAV
+2637 
-2644 EDGNMEK
+2644 
-2651 AQKMV
+2651 
-2656 NEAADAAGYSTDSS
+2656 
-2670 YQGTSAFN
+2670 
-2678 GAAPWGNGYF
+2678 
-2688 LTKDERKEAWDNG
+2688 
-2701 EFEGESTLGDYIND
+2701 
-2715 DIDGGNLEELTN
+2715 
-2727 AASYRAAD
+2727 
-2735 PMRKEAIDNVRNAIQ
+2735 
-2750 KKAKTITMYRSV
+2750 
-2762 PSDVKEGS
+2762 
-2770 FRNGDWVTPSRA
+2770 
-2782 YAVDNAKLH
+2782 
-2791 GWGDDYNII
+2791 
-2800 EQKVPVDDVWF
+2800 
-2811 DGNDIA
+2811 
-2817 EWGYGRE
+2817 
-2824 EDYINDTDFAY
+2824 
-2835 KNSKN
+2835 
-2840 NKKLLDAVTY
+2840 
-2850 DDNGNVIPLSQR
+2850 
-2862 FNEKNKDVRFSLKDE
+2862 FSLKDE
-2877 KTLAGVHNISEEK
+2877 KTMFGMHNISLDK
-2890 LLKAIKQGG
+2890 LRKAIKQGG
-2899 LANPSVAVIDSSRQD
+2899 FAAPSMGVIDSKNGIYSGYGEITLIP
-2914 HKAYGGISLILP
+2914 KAE
-2926 SDKIAKRTGKNAGT
+2926 KIAKRTGKNIGT
-2940 WQGDAYTPTYPEVE
+2940 YAADAWTPIYPPVE
-2954 KQMSNKGAEKSSSD
+2954 KKFGGNGGD
-2968 VLSVPKEMQHEVRN
+2968 VAYDDIESVPKEMQRLTRN
-2982 GIDRWLNGG
+2982 
-2991 DANSGLKYL
+2991 
-3000 FLHEK
+3000 
-3005 GVAPEPKKI
+3005 
-3014 QPKFSD
+3014 
-3020 EAYNELK
+3020 
-3027 FITAGDFNIY
+3027 
-3037 GIGKADAQKVL
+3037 
-3048 DMYIEAKFD
+3048 
-3057 GDKDL
+3057 
-3062 YEEKTKA
+3062 
-3069 WLERNKSIVDA
+3069 
-3080 GAKGGMRYAIAKEN
+3080 
-3094 VELYDEYGFNYKGVQ
+3094 
-3109 TFVRDVEYDHRKS
+3109 
-3122 GVDTNATLNEVED
+3122 
-3135 YIKTNNLTD
+3135 
-3144 EFNTW
+3144 
-3149 LEGKEKE
+3149 
-3156 YVIKEVIFD
+3156 
-3165 GFTPSGNRR
+3165 
-3174 YVPNTL
+3174 
-3180 ENVSKLMKKQGRNG
+3180 
-3194 ATGAAVSFQ
+3194 
-3203 NFAARLMP
+3203 
-3211 SYGTLKDIRSKK
+3211 
-3223 GLLTSDREKFDK
+3223 
-3235 FREKWSNVFF
+3235 
-3245 ELGMKCQPDATGT
+3245 
-3258 FDDYGLAR
+3258 
-3266 LSEAAMTSDPQA
+3266 
-3278 YLKKEYNVDFSD
+3278 
-3290 EDTKRLKE
+3290 
-3298 MVKAIK
+3298 
-3304 EEHPA
+3304 
-3309 MYFETK
+3309 
-3315 FERPVRFDEFS
+3315 
-3326 AAVVPTTTK
+3326 
-3335 KEVKEALKNAGV
+3335 
-3347 SIFEYD
+3347 
-3353 EKSDADRKRAFNEAI
+3353 AI
-3368 NSRDNIRFSL
+3368 NSFMDGREANGL
-3378 AGERGA
+3378 AYLYLQEKG
-3384 AAADKAEERTFRMD
+3384 KAPELVHVE
-3398 NLSVAKDMEKNK
+3398 
-3410 KKDKAIKAAT
+3410 
-3420 GWERGADGKWRYEMP
+3420 GKY
-3435 DVVLRDP
+3435 P
-3442 KEWVNKKTLTLSDIV
+3442 KEL
-3457 EKPNDLF
+3457 
-3464 KEYPELFDAYPKL
+3464 
-3477 KDVKI
+3477 
-3482 QKGRAKMGGS
+3482 
-3492 YYDNTITLN
+3492 
-3501 LGGIREAIKYDLDIH
+3501 H
-3516 YKIATRLLKRTL
+3516 
-3528 VHEVQ
+3528 
-3533 HYIQHEEGF
+3533 
-3542 AKGGSEQFVR
+3542 
-3552 DAIKDEFEKVIKQ
+3552 
-3565 IRGLRAEG
+3565 
-3573 KEDEAKALAER
+3573 DEAKALIEKNR
-3584 NKALYNAYS
+3584 SLYNAYMK
-3593 NEKDSYKNYK
+3593 NDDFDSYK
-3603 SLSGEVEARNV
+3603 SLAGEVEARNV
-3614 SARLKMT
+3614 SARLNMT

-3650 FSLRDM
+3650 FSLHDM

-3680 DDAIKTAIEDMP
+3680 DDAIKTAIDDMP

-3698 NKKMIHIAQALGEN
+3698 NRKMIHIAQALGEN

-3831 FINAVKPRV
+3831 FINAIKPKV

-3851 SEAMKIITDALDAN
+3851 SDAMKIITDALDAN

-3889 VRAIRDGKLPE
+3889 VRAVRDGKLPE

-3923 EKKNGVANW
+3923 EKKNGVAPW
-3932 MDVRL
+3932 MDIRL

-4032 VIAPLLTGSD
+4032 VIAPLLQNTLRPTTPEDGNT
-4042 PKFSIRTYHGTG
+4042 KFSIKQFGTDIAD
-4054 ASFDKFDLSHA
+4054 ASDRIKKLMNNENIISRRI
-4065 LEGEGSESFGH
+4065 GS
-4076 GVYVTNSR
+4076 R
-4084 KIGREYAQ
+4084 AQ
-4092 RAKQRKMADLYK
+4092 AQS
-4104 NMRYPDGVKDDIFKR
+4104 
-4119 RVFGEMVNDVATGGS
+4119 RVFETISRASDEFRRSNR
-4134 VASAK
+4134 ASAK
-4139 DFAKK
+4139 SGQDTWEKDRALGHVIRASYGTGSFLTEEEIKEITSGKVGNGQENQVYLSKDGKTVIKLNNLLMVDREFRFNEFLDRIKAHNEFAPDDMYTPLGFALNEDGDFCLVLEQPYVKGEPATQEEIDDYMESHGYDLYPI
-4144 RVGADANDIQ
+4144 RVSAEDVGAGWSNGEFEIWDTKPRNV
-4154 RTLENLKDR
+4154 LKD
-4163 EKGTEY
+4163 KNGDLHFIDTVI
-4169 EQNLKDRLAEY
+4169 QHAFIDGHNDKLRL
-4180 KEGLKWI
+4180 
-4187 DSLDEDYLTQGN
+4187 
-4199 ANRYDVDIP
+4199 
-4208 DDNGSNYLDWDAPL
+4208 
-4222 TDKQKN
+4222 
-4228 TIIKEL
+4228 
-4234 RRLKIDFVDF
+4234 
-4244 KKRGFSFD
+4244 
-4252 GSFGGNAYD
+4252 
-4261 FLMYALRKTKKWK
+4261 
-4274 DVNASRAVSKFLSS
+4274 
-4288 IGFTGIKYKAGT
+4288 
-4300 IFGGA
+4300 
-4305 KEGDYNYVIFD
+4305 
-4316 ENNANIVGNTR
+4316 
-4327 FSLRGSTPYGKQME
+4327 SLRGSTPYDKQME

-4396 LDKWKAD
+4396 LEKWKAD

-4414 RPHRENYLT
+4414 RPHRENYST

-4436 KKELWKSAPKPKD
+4436 KKDLWKSAPKPKD

-4555 DQSGVIKMG
+4555 DQSGVIKIG
-4564 SLDANGQAFMSEYKR
+4564 SLDAKGQAFMSEYKK
-4579 AINMDDSS
+4579 AINMDDKS

-4598 SAKNEDSVEMNDY
+4598 SAKNEDNVEMNDY

-4668 FDRITMYENL
+4668 FDRITMFENL

-4693 KEFREEITEH
+4693 KKFREEIAEH

-4749 QFLKFFGKKAAN
+4749 QFLKFFGKKSAN

-4820 IEVTDYSNKETGKR
+4820 VEVTDYSNKETGKR

-4903 TKYFGAP
+4903 TKYFGAH

-5164 VNRMTKLGYPK
+5164 VNRLSKLGYPK

-5342 FASNILNTGLKVED
+5342 FASNILNAGLKVED
-5356 GKPTFDPEVFK
+5356 GKPTFDPEVFRY
-5367 WQNLYINPATSDL
+5367 QNLYINPATSDL

-5386 IGNQKWYSV
+5386 VGNQKWYSV
-5395 CNKVGMLGVQMLIGF
+5395 ANKLGMLGVQSLIGF

-5436 QMGILKAISAP
+5436 QIGILKAISAP

-5461 KSGDKDAMKKFMS
+5461 KSGDIKK
-5474 LAGLDADDINKVP
+5474 IP

-5501 RDNLLSQVF
+5501 RDNLLSQIG

-5563 KKRTKDANFAADEQI
+5563 KKRAKDANAAADEQI

-5625 LNDEYNNQTDAMKYI
+5625 LNDEYNEQTDAMKYI
-5640 FMSKHPNFKS
+5640 FMSKHPNFKA
-5650 YKDLESEYTTYG
+5650 YKELESEYTNYG
-5662 KKMKELKEKL
+5662 KKIKELKEKL

-5686 QIRVEREKFSELQSK
+5686 QIRAEREKFSGLQSK

>member
-1 MIDITRLKQ
+1 MPDNVDKLFEIMQ
-10 VYATLQKGGYSQDFG
+10 AKGAASDRDK
-25 TFRKGFAGNENYAN
+25 FRKVFLTPGNKGYKI
-39 RKKVYDLLSANGAQ
+39 RKDIYDGLKADGIIDSP
-53 IGKTYEEFMQNMQK
+53 TYEDFRRK
-67 PKSMGNPTVNK
+67 LRLGGTPTVNK

-84 NSVDPNKSR
+84 KSVDPNKSR

-113 KPVTAKVVNQKGKPT
+113 KPVTAKVVNRKGKPT
-128 GKEFAITPAKTVEDL
+128 GEEFAITPAKTVEDL
-143 DREYAQEAT
+143 DREYAQAVS

-215 NTEARQ
+215 NTEVRQ

-254 RGMYDAAKDTG
+254 IGMYDAAKDTG

-332 FMMQVASSGFSKGMS
+332 FMVQIGSAGFSKGMS

-355 GAASKAALGTMEKST
+355 GAASKVALGTMEKAT

-427 QDEHGNYKFGTFDTD
+427 QDEQGNFKFGTFDTD

-476 IDAVG
+476 IDAAG

-499 NMDNVSKVIDFLLNN
+499 NMENVSKVIDFLLNN

-521 YLKAGADRTL
+521 YLKAGVDRTL
-531 GKVELNSIVGESLE
+531 GKVEVNSIVGESLE

-624 ELRNQIDA
+624 KLRNQIDA
-632 TTNDD
+632 TTNED

-718 QEDKQKSLSQLLG
+718 QEDKQKSLAQLLG

-871 VRNQAMADA
+871 VRSQAMADA

-907 DGTEHAYEVL
+907 DGTEHTYEVL

-936 LVKGE
+936 LVNGE
-941 NVQVPVSFEE
+941 NVNIPVSFEE

-956 DASDQQRLQ
+956 DESDQQRLQ
-965 AAKAQREQMEKER
+965 AAKAEREQMEKER
-978 AEQQMQA
+978 AAQQTQETEQ
-985 QTTQAKNPSQEDNI
+985 TQPSFDFNQILND
-999 QPAPIEDNLDY
+999 
-1010 SDIIREDGKVQMVDV
+1010 DGNVVLVDV
-1025 SDKDGNNLFP
+1025 LDKDGNTKYPDSKLFLIR
-1035 DAKDVFYIQGNKMRT
+1035 DTGAKAKVV
-1050 KFAYIDANGELKIQ
+1050 ELKSDGTIVPHAV
-1064 NFPTGLVKIKTRGE
+1064 NKEDV
-1078 VSVDDYKKYR
+1078 
-1088 ATILSAESSAM
+1088 ATISSMSLDEYKQAM

-1108 SGTIE
+1108 SGE
-1113 ANRGGIDVEDNTQP
+1113 ESDEDSRLANLGLPKGSEVWMSGDGFGRPKENTLSKVVGIDEQGSIILED
-1127 LSEAD
+1127 
-1132 ADNLIA
+1132 
-1138 QMESSAEAA
+1138 
-1147 PDLELTPDNWTAE
+1147 
-1160 FGEDGILSTP
+1160 
-1170 IGDVKMGE
+1170 
-1178 NQVAKLFEKG
+1178 
-1188 RSKEFGMIK
+1188 
-1197 PTLTNPDVII
+1197 
-1207 EVPSHSADGNEE
+1207 
-1219 RSSSYLFIKTF
+1219 
-1230 FGKNGKKV
+1230 KNGKKWSASFDYINNHRELPPLDENTNIV
-1238 YYFKSVTI
+1238 N
-1246 KKDGL
+1246 
-1251 EISISSH
+1251 E
-1258 YDRAK
+1258 
-1263 RVKEALMKGKLL
+1263 E
-1275 YRKNDGAQTEQNQP
+1275 NNQ
-1289 SVSVTTSQEDAAGS
+1289 
-1303 SESKDTNISSNGNE
+1303 SESNAEE
-1317 NNESLTFEDGTPIP
+1317 NTPAMTLEDGTIVPMLEDGNP
-1331 VDVNGE
+1331 DFSKLTAE
-1337 VDLSQTD
+1337 QTAELYDSQF
-1344 ATHAAEWYD
+1344 
-1353 NNLGED
+1353 GED
-1359 ADDWLDGEIKKAKK
+1359 ADSIVSGYVSDAKKALDKASNMTVK
-1373 VLEQA
+1373 GKTFVEQKAA
-1378 KNKKLAGTKPS
+1378 KDA
-1389 ELVASKKEK
+1389 KEK
-1398 EAAIADAQAHYD
+1398 AIADAQAAYD
-1410 SAISIRD
+1410 SAIAIRD
-1417 SLKERRIAKV
+1417 AYNERQLAKV

-1448 KSAVKDDAEAVSQ
+1448 KSAVKDDAEAVAQ
-1461 LYRDTIGSLLHR
+1461 IYKETVGTLLHR

-1501 TLNYEGTETSKGVKQ
+1501 SLNYEGTETSKGVKQ
-1516 ETGLSRKDFAETQLL
+1516 ETGLSREDFAKTQLL

-1556 SLDTQDIRNALLSI
+1556 SLDTQDIRNAMLSV

-1583 IENLRIARAENFK
+1583 IENLRIAQAENIL
-1596 EEEKKAADNAAFAKE
+1596 EEQKKAADNATFAE
-1611 QKAKQEEEQ
+1611 ENKAESEPKTETAPESEEKT
-1620 GETEQENT
+1620 GEENS
-1628 DKEKNEKINE
+1628 DEYNDEENEKINE
-1638 QTNENINAPEQN
+1638 QTNENINAPE
-1650 KFPDKLREGSKT
+1650 
-1662 IEVPEDATD
+1662 VPEDAT
-1671 EKPLGEQ
+1671 EENPLGLQLSE
-1678 ISKDKV
+1678 DKV
-1684 PFEIKGEKSGETY
+1684 PFEIEGGKSGETY
-1697 DINDKEDRKRLVAE
+1697 NINDNEDRQRLI
-1711 NSVDDKDILDIDMP
+1711 NDNKVDDKDILDIDMP

-1740 LKVQFLYMGARL
+1740 LKVQFLYMGARS
-1752 NGWVE
+1752 NGWIE

-1764 LDANKAIQCVFGHEM
+1764 LDTEKATQFVFGHEM

-1794 VKVAMAVTTKK
+1794 VKVAMAVTTRK
-1805 KFEEDLA
+1805 KFEEDLV
-1812 KIYRIY
+1812 KVYQNYYGI
-1818 HNASGYNNIDDFVE
+1818 SGYNNVDDYVE
-1832 EVIADNIGKFINDH
+1832 EVVADNLGKFINDF

-1868 QKIKGLLYG
+1868 QKIKSLLYG
-1877 DPYKSVDA
+1877 DFYKSVDA

-1891 KAYVDTANGQV
+1891 KAYVDTAKGEV

-2100 KNAGREPQ
+2100 KKAGREPQ

-2127 IADAPKFSIKTYH
+2127 IADAPKFSLKVYH
-2140 GSQASFDKFDHSF
+2140 GSGADFTEFDFDH
-2153 MGSGEGAQ
+2153 MGEGAGSQ
-2161 AYGWGTY
+2161 AFGWGGY
-2168 VSEVEGIAKAYAKQN
+2168 VTSSKKIGKDYASIKYNPDKDVEYVGKNKKTFTDLIATLFDGGIRDYNYVKNTLLEISDNDKSNISKKEEYDWFVSTKPEDWFNPNPITNRNLYEVNIPEDNGSNYI
-2183 TAKRNTEYTVAK
+2183 EF
-2195 RAYEDAETEYKN
+2195 YEDATPEFKEQIKSVLANGLPSELKEMPEYKEAERKFYEEN
-2207 LTNYIADSE
+2207 GTDESFEKSLIDDALFE
-2216 LNINMYNIPSLENNK
+2216 L
-2231 KKLEMYK
+2231 
-2238 EKGIQHWVE
+2238 
-2247 VYEQRVE
+2247 E
-2254 RGEKTIKEERE
+2254 RRKSNGD
-2265 RIEEYKLKQK
+2265 
-2275 EAYKLMDEAKKKLDS
+2275 AY
-2290 IEKPKR
+2290 
-2296 NLYSVDIPDD
+2296 
-2306 TGRNYIG
+2306 
-2313 WDEPLGAAKI
+2313 
-2323 MRLPKVFKADG
+2323 
-2334 WEYKKVG
+2334 
-2341 MYDTYK
+2341 
-2347 IDGNEHEVWLEP
+2347 
-2359 SLTTGKE
+2359 
-2366 LYRDLTNAL
+2366 NAL
-2375 GSDKAASEFL
+2375 SVAVGDKLASKIL
-2385 SKAGFVGVKVIALR
+2385 SSLGYTGIKYPAGTIMGGV
-2399 NAGGNKEGKMNY
+2399 EGDETNY
-2411 VIFDENNAQI
+2411 VIFKPEDMKI
-2421 TSHTKFS
+2421 TEHTKFS
-2428 LKKVNDAFNQ
+2428 L
-2438 RLDELV
+2438 R
-2444 KNPNQKD
+2444 
-2451 KILRL
+2451 
-2456 GRSSSFLKA
+2456 
-2465 GGIAD
+2465 
-2470 AEIELDFDKLMRKSK
+2470 
-2485 QGYVHE
+2485 
-2491 HPFDATDVKDLP
+2491 
-2503 MAIANPISVF
+2503 
-2513 DNTNGRNDGQV
+2513 
-2524 ILTELKKEDRNF
+2524 
-2536 IVAIQTENQNRKGG
+2536 
-2550 VVLKVNKIVTLF
+2550 
-2562 PKDARGVINWF
+2562 
-2573 NQGKATNIDKEK
+2573 
-2585 ALHFIEALQN
+2585 
-2595 HSGTT
+2595 
-2600 ITDEELKSAANI
+2600 LKSAIDETETNPSDAQKESGNYKKGHIKFGGYDYTIENPKGSTRSGKDADGKEWKVTMHDTYGYIRGKFGKDGDHLDMFINDKADLDNWNGDVFVVDQVNPDGSFDEHKVMYGYDSMDDAKKAYLANYSDGWQGLGDI
-2612 INSFETTKENGEKVD
+2612 TGVSKDEFDKWLDTSKRKLKPFKDYAKVKFSLKDIKPVGVGAFGNIYNQFRGNAKAAIEFLKKVRGGEAVGALHHKDIGDIDLVWGKEGTGHSDGYGLSKLVKYHPEVLDDLQEILNDMRVVSSSKNRVNLESETHKAGVRLTWDGERKSWLLTAFKKETSASDKRTDTAATSLEGDTALSQTEGSAAKIDNSSETAKENGEK
-2627 VDGTKFSLKD
+2627 
-2637 EEYLKAV
+2637 
-2644 EDGNMEK
+2644 
-2651 AQKMV
+2651 
-2656 NEAADAAGYSTDSS
+2656 
-2670 YQGTSAFN
+2670 
-2678 GAAPWGNGYF
+2678 
-2688 LTKDERKEAWDNG
+2688 
-2701 EFEGESTLGDYIND
+2701 
-2715 DIDGGNLEELTN
+2715 
-2727 AASYRAAD
+2727 
-2735 PMRKEAIDNVRNAIQ
+2735 
-2750 KKAKTITMYRSV
+2750 
-2762 PSDVKEGS
+2762 
-2770 FRNGDWVTPSRA
+2770 
-2782 YAVDNAKLH
+2782 
-2791 GWGDDYNII
+2791 
-2800 EQKVPVDDVWF
+2800 
-2811 DGNDIA
+2811 
-2817 EWGYGRE
+2817 
-2824 EDYINDTDFAY
+2824 
-2835 KNSKN
+2835 
-2840 NKKLLDAVTY
+2840 
-2850 DDNGNVIPLSQR
+2850 
-2862 FNEKNKDVRFSLKDE
+2862 FSLKDE

-3005 GVAPEPKKI
+3005 GVAPEPKMI

-3156 YVIKEVIFD
+3156 YGIKEVIFD

-3368 NSRDNIRFSL
+3368 NSSDNIRFSL
-3378 AGERGA
+3378 
-3384 AAADKAEERTFRMD
+3384 KSM
-3398 NLSVAKDMEKNK
+3398 K
-3410 KKDKAIKAAT
+3410 
-3420 GWERGADGKWRYEMP
+3420 
-3435 DVVLRDP
+3435 
-3442 KEWVNKKTLTLSDIV
+3442 
-3457 EKPNDLF
+3457 EKP
-3464 KEYPELFDAYPKL
+3464 E
-3477 KDVKI
+3477 
-3482 QKGRAKMGGS
+3482 
-3492 YYDNTITLN
+3492 
-3501 LGGIREAIKYDLDIH
+3501 
-3516 YKIATRLLKRTL
+3516 
-3528 VHEVQ
+3528 
-3533 HYIQHEEGF
+3533 
-3542 AKGGSEQFVR
+3542 
-3552 DAIKDEFEKVIKQ
+3552 
-3565 IRGLRAEG
+3565 
-3573 KEDEAKALAER
+3573 
-3584 NKALYNAYS
+3584 
-3593 NEKDSYKNYK
+3593 
-3603 SLSGEVEARNV
+3603 
-3614 SARLKMT
+3614 
-3621 PEERRKTL
+3621 
-3629 AESTEDVARKDQIF
+3629 
-3643 LGVGDVS
+3643 
-3650 FSLRDM
+3650 
-3656 ADGKE
+3656 
-3661 SGAADMAED
+3661 
-3670 LKSLNTPDEV
+3670 
-3680 DDAIKTAIEDMP
+3680 
-3692 SGWKMA
+3692 GWKQA
-3698 NKKMIHIAQALGEN
+3698 NKKAIHIAEAIE
-3712 RKAEIAGEEPKFS
+3712 RDPKFS
-3725 LKDGTLIKAGTY
+3725 LKNLDGTLIKAGTY

-3831 FINAVKPRV
+3831 FINAVKPKV

-3851 SEAMKIITDALDAN
+3851 SDAMKTITDALDAN

-3889 VRAIRDGKLPE
+3889 VRAVRDGKLPE
-3900 KPKKMAHKSGWY
+3900 KPKKMARKSGWY

-3923 EKKNGVANW
+3923 DKKNGVAPW
-3932 MDVRL
+3932 MDIRL

-4032 VIAPLLTGSD
+4032 VIAPLLQ
-4042 PKFSIRTYHGTG
+4042 
-4054 ASFDKFDLSHA
+4054 
-4065 LEGEGSESFGH
+4065 
-4076 GVYVTNSR
+4076 N
-4084 KIGREYAQ
+4084 
-4092 RAKQRKMADLYK
+4092 
-4104 NMRYPDGVKDDIFKR
+4104 
-4119 RVFGEMVNDVATGGS
+4119 
-4134 VASAK
+4134 
-4139 DFAKK
+4139 
-4144 RVGADANDIQ
+4144 
-4154 RTLENLKDR
+4154 TLR
-4163 EKGTEY
+4163 PT
-4169 EQNLKDRLAEY
+4169 
-4180 KEGLKWI
+4180 
-4187 DSLDEDYLTQGN
+4187 
-4199 ANRYDVDIP
+4199 IP
-4208 DDNGSNYLDWDAPL
+4208 DD
-4222 TDKQKN
+4222 
-4228 TIIKEL
+4228 
-4234 RRLKIDFVDF
+4234 
-4244 KKRGFSFD
+4244 
-4252 GSFGGNAYD
+4252 
-4261 FLMYALRKTKKWK
+4261 
-4274 DVNASRAVSKFLSS
+4274 
-4288 IGFTGIKYKAGT
+4288 
-4300 IFGGA
+4300 
-4305 KEGDYNYVIFD
+4305 
-4316 ENNANIVGNTR
+4316 GNTK
-4327 FSLRGSTPYGKQME
+4327 FSLRYDQFEHDLNQWKKDNNLPKDAQRPTIPQRNAGESAVDFLRRVDEYRKQM
-4341 EWMEK
+4341 
-4346 NHLEKGA
+4346 A
-4353 VPMEKPI
+4353 
-4360 MKEGENIFDY
+4360 
-4370 ANRMVEWTRNQNLW
+4370 LW
-4384 KTAPKQTGFQDA
+4384 KTAPTYEQHLLSDDTALGEFNRELQKGSVLKRIAFQDSMLAIRKAQEAIMKEVGVDRLNMAEDAYTAENRSHGKGKNEFEEYNNEFLQPLRKAYHQMKKVLGDSYDNVRIYMMAKHGLERDAQMAFKKSLEADYEDVAQRSAAYKAYKGDMNRIINDSDLEFGRVNFNTWRQRDNALRAKYSPSYMDYRYDKNGIAFDYSGLSALFDGSDFEEAAYKLVKDIEDKYVTETHNLWDATNAATKKILRDGYKAGMMSKDTYQYVRDMYSHYIPLRGWDGTTADQVWDYVGGGKGAFNQTLKKAHGRTSIADDPIAYIENMAESGILLNNKNWVKQHLMLLAQNHPTSLLTLSKAWYVKSVDDNGNEEWIPATPQITSQMDSNQVKAAIDAFEQKMENMAQTGDA
-4396 LDKWKAD
+4396 TQQRDGLNIAYPQTHSEEREHEVRVMKDGDEYVIYVNGDPQLAQAMNNTRAHRVREIQSGKLDRAAAWLGRKMAAAYTSLSPLFIPSNYFRDLTMTLASTAIREDAKYNYLLRKNLATSWNLGFMLRDYQNGKLRDKVNNGNATPKEQMFYDFMMNGGETGFVSSLDVEDLKKKFKNDLKDLDRWKANPVKVGHTIMD
-4403 NGLSPDAYPPV
+4403 GIEFLNRAIEDSNRFAVYMTSIQYGRSIDEAVNDAKDVTLNFNRKGTGEYGWQMI
-4414 RPHRENYLT
+4414 RNLYLFINPAVQSLQT
-4423 EIGYAEDLEEYNK
+4423 LGALAKHHPFRFTAVTASWLASGVLVPIVNAALMSLLGGDDDKDKYWQFTKWDRRNNLIMWVPFTHEYIKIPLAQEFRAFYGIGDMIASKMMGGELAEESWSQYAEDLLGQVVDMLPLDPTGYDGNIAVSLMPNAIRPVFELAFNVDFTGKPLFKDTEYNK
-4436 KKELWKSAPKPKD
+4436 
-4449 FDLSVDLEDMNKQL
+4449 
-4463 RNIRRAVL
+4463 
-4471 NQKNYDQRT
+4471 YDPNFT
-4480 VKAVSDLVRKMLNIG
+4480 KAYVGTPDWLVRASKMVNSIGNDYPDVQQNSIDAFGDPRYNLNNPAVVDHVLSSYLGGAYTMGSQVLGVLTKSLNDPKEIKVADIPLFSKFVSNPDDRPVTKKR
-4495 WGDGLSRGKVGNL
+4495 GDEFWNMKENHDRAANTLSKLKKQAKVDGDYSML
-4508 LSAAKNAT
+4508 ERFYGSEEYKQYKQ
-4516 GANDVKKYLDKAMG
+4516 DDVKVKKYEEDKKKER
-4530 ILAENYLNRLST
+4530 AEESGEEYRPHKLNAEDIYKVHATPKDDFEDLKLKQLYTKLNGFKT
-4542 AYDNLINTKGARA
+4542 AYDLLVDTAPSQSDGYYNTNKAA
-4555 DQSGVIKMG
+4555 IDAIDEI
-4564 SLDANGQAFMSEYKR
+4564 SLD
-4579 AINMDDSS
+4579 
-4587 LNTYIANIEED
+4587 
-4598 SAKNEDSVEMNDY
+4598 
-4611 RLAGIQA
+4611 
-4618 AIMYKQ
+4618 KQ
-4624 QIGGNDA
+4624 EIS
-4631 DIAEL
+4631 EL
-4636 KRQIGELKNKK
+4636 KKGFLDDGK
-4647 DATKEDKDLL
+4647 DA
-4657 KSLEKKLFENK
+4657 
-4668 FDRITMYENL
+4668 
-4678 LNNIQRMVKESKGRA
+4678 
-4693 KEFREEITEH
+4693 
-4703 KNEILHRA
+4703 
-4711 NLDLE
+4711 
-4716 GVDSTYYD
+4716 
-4724 TTTAKKKLVN
+4724 
-4734 NDLQRAVFSSTYTFE
+4734 
-4749 QFLKFFGKKAAN
+4749 
-4761 GEGYL
+4761 
-4766 YNYFTKLNQDALDE
+4766 YN
-4780 EQLYNEMNRNA
+4780 
-4791 LDEKTKELF
+4791 
-4800 GKEKFMK
+4800 
-4807 LVGIDGKGMKEMD
+4807 
-4820 IEVTDYSNKETGKR
+4820 
-4834 TIHLKQGQ
+4834 
-4842 MLYIYL
+4842 
-4848 VNKETDGEMKL
+4848 
-4859 RAMGITEEDVAAIEE
+4859 
-4874 NLDPRVKAM
+4874 
-4883 GEWLQDEYL
+4883 
-4892 PECQRRYQATH
+4892 
-4903 TKYFGAP
+4903 
-4910 MKEVEN
+4910 
-4916 YFPLAIN
+4916 
-4923 NRARN
+4923 
-4928 VKEDV
+4928 
-4933 NQDSDAMSQLA
+4933 
-4944 GTSTGAIVTRRVNVI
+4944 
-4959 PLDIENADAFEV
+4959 
-4971 AFNHLQEMEEW
+4971 
-4982 SAMLPF
+4982 
-4988 RQDINTLL
+4988 
-4996 SYTHFR
+4996 
-5002 NQVQNMSSVAYGS
+5002 
-5015 GKTLWDEFKQTA
+5015 
-5027 QIAAG
+5027 
-5032 TYKPKVNAGMM
+5032 
-5043 DSRIA
+5043 
-5048 AAMGG
+5048 
-5053 IAVAKISG
+5053 
-5061 RLWTAIKQS
+5061 
-5070 QSATVFLPECDFTR
+5070 
-5084 FVKNGVNPYGSWKWA
+5084 
-5099 MENIPDFRKRV
+5099 
-5110 ENMTYGDVK
+5110 
-5119 LRQYLDELEK
+5119 
-5129 WHDWTKTISKIGMA
+5129 
-5143 PNILVDGITC
+5143 
-5153 AVGARSVYETE
+5153 
-5164 VNRMTKLGYPK
+5164 
-5175 EKAEEKA
+5175 
-5182 YYKAVAAYNKTQQSS
+5182 
-5197 GGMYLSP
+5197 
-5204 MQVDRT
+5204 
-5210 YVSAALSL
+5210 
-5218 FKNANYAY
+5218 
-5226 GRMQIEACRGLAR
+5226 
-5239 TYDFWGG
+5239 
-5246 KHKTTLI
+5246 
-5253 ESMTR
+5253 
-5258 QIMEEDG
+5258 
-5265 LDENTARA
+5265 
-5273 IAKATYNRTFRQSIG
+5273 
-5288 RLINFAT
+5288 
-5295 LVPVSWALYK
+5295 
-5305 VLPYLLT
+5305 
-5312 GDDDDKKKDMIEE
+5312 
-5325 AVLKGFATS
+5325 
-5334 LSDNYVIP
+5334 
-5342 FASNILNTGLKVED
+5342 
-5356 GKPTFDPEVFK
+5356 
-5367 WQNLYINPATSDL
+5367 
-5380 ANIYSM
+5380 
-5386 IGNQKWYSV
+5386 
-5395 CNKVGMLGVQMLIGF
+5395 
-5410 NPETVG
+5410 
-5416 ALYQALSEADY
+5416 
-5427 DNGNTAKEW
+5427 
-5436 QMGILKAISAP
+5436 
-5447 EESIRELYMDELGL
+5447 
-5461 KSGDKDAMKKFMS
+5461 
-5474 LAGLDADDINKVP
+5474 
-5487 LAELE
+5487 
-5492 KRYAERQIN
+5492 
-5501 RDNLLSQVF
+5501 
-5510 MDAETFN
+5510 
-5517 GYVDKYQKSFEK
+5517 
-5529 KIKDKMDKWDE
+5529 
-5540 YDKKKADEFFD
+5540 
-5551 TTSDPKLKDMIE
+5551 
-5563 KKRTKDANFAADEQI
+5563 
-5578 AKEGLNQEK
+5578 
-5587 KGKEPSEEAYD
+5587 
-5598 AVKMSIDVA
+5598 A
-5607 EDNAI
+5607 ED
-5612 STYNKVLNKRYAA
+5612 
-5625 LNDEYNNQTDAMKYI
+5625 M
-5640 FMSKHPNFKS
+5640 
-5650 YKDLESEYTTYG
+5650 
-5662 KKMKELKEKL
+5662 
-5672 VSADGYDAKQTILK
+5672 K
-5686 QIRVEREKFSELQSK
+5686 QIRDLRKKILAVLEKANK
-5701 VR
+5701 VVVANQKAKAEK

>member
-1 MIDITRLKQ
+1 MC
-10 VYATLQKGGYSQDFG
+10 G
-25 TFRKGFAGNENYAN
+25 
-39 RKKVYDLLSANGAQ
+39 
-53 IGKTYEEFMQNMQK
+53 
-67 PKSMGNPTVNK
+67 
-78 YRQQMF
+78 
-84 NSVDPNKSR
+84 
-93 ASELTHRAVGQ
+93 
-104 AVRATNNVR
+104 
-113 KPVTAKVVNQKGKPT
+113 
-128 GKEFAITPAKTVEDL
+128 
-143 DREYAQEAT
+143 
-152 KNWENELHDQ
+152 
-162 MADADKDAAKISDMF
+162 
-177 KSFIGST
+177 
-184 DEVGS
+184 
-189 VWGNMTRGGGIAGTP
+189 GNMTRGGGIAGTP

-221 ILAAGDYN
+221 LLAAGDYN
-229 RKRRELLQLEQDSR
+229 RKRKELLQLEQDSR
-243 NGAIFDNHSFF
+243 NGATFDNHSFF

-265 FLTGGASDLINAG
+265 ILTGGASDLINAG

-283 KQDLDNGVHTEA
+283 KQDLDNGIHTEA

-321 TGGVITTNMAP
+321 TSGVITTNMAP
-332 FMMQVASSGFSKGMS
+332 FMVQIGSAGFSKGMS

-355 GAASKAALGTMEKST
+355 GAASKVALGTMEKAT

-417 VINRYTGQVY
+417 VINRYTGQAY
-427 QDEHGNYKFGTFDTD
+427 QDEQGNYKFGTFDSD
-442 GKLVHEG
+442 GNLVHEG

-476 IDAVG
+476 IDAAG

-499 NMDNVSKVIDFLLNN
+499 NMENVSKVIDFLLNN

-531 GKVELNSIVGESLE
+531 GKVEVNSIVGESLE

-582 GLMKGAVAPFHAYN
+582 GLMKGVVAPFYAYN

-606 LDKADVN
+606 LNKADVN

-632 TTNDD
+632 TTNED

-718 QEDKQKSLSQLLG
+718 QEDKQKSLAQLLG

-744 LEALSGRDD
+744 LESFSGRDD
-753 NIDRAIYDYQLST
+753 NIDRAIYDYQLSS
-766 ARYEGVIDNARD
+766 ARYEGVVDNARD

-804 ATIKATGGL
+804 ATIKASGGL

-818 YIINGN
+818 YIISGN
-824 IATHEDGSIDI
+824 IATHDDGSICV

-871 VRNQAMADA
+871 VRSQAMADA

-907 DGTEHAYEVL
+907 DGTEHTYEVL

-956 DASDQQRLQ
+956 DESDQQRLQ
-965 AAKAQREQMEKER
+965 AAKAQREQVEKER

-985 QTTQAKNPSQEDNI
+985 QTTQAENPTQEDNI
-999 QPAPIEDNLDY
+999 QSTPIEDNIDY

-1050 KFAYIDANGELKIQ
+1050 KFVYIDANGELKTQ
-1064 NFPTGLVKIKTRGE
+1064 SFPTGLIKIKTRGE

-1088 ATILSAESSAM
+1088 NTLLSAESSAI
-1099 PESSMIEDN
+1099 PESSMIEEN
-1108 SGTIE
+1108 SGEIE
-1113 ANRGGIDVEDNTQP
+1113 GDRGGIEVND
-1127 LSEAD
+1127 
-1132 ADNLIA
+1132 
-1138 QMESSAEAA
+1138 
-1147 PDLELTPDNWTAE
+1147 ELPPVPDNVTIN
-1160 FGEDGILSTP
+1160 GDGTYSVD
-1170 IGDVKMGE
+1170 GAVQGGE
-1178 NQVAKLFEKG
+1178 NTTA
-1188 RSKEFGMIK
+1188 
-1197 PTLTNPDVII
+1197 
-1207 EVPSHSADGNEE
+1207 PSE
-1219 RSSSYLFIKTF
+1219 
-1230 FGKNGKKV
+1230 
-1238 YYFKSVTI
+1238 
-1246 KKDGL
+1246 
-1251 EISISSH
+1251 
-1258 YDRAK
+1258 
-1263 RVKEALMKGKLL
+1263 
-1275 YRKNDGAQTEQNQP
+1275 QTEQTP
-1289 SVSVTTSQEDAAGS
+1289 AIT
-1303 SESKDTNISSNGNE
+1303 
-1317 NNESLTFEDGTPIP
+1317 LEDGTIVPMLEDGNP
-1331 VDVNGE
+1331 DFSK
-1337 VDLSQTD
+1337 LSAAQT
-1344 ATHAAEWYD
+1344 AELYD
-1353 NNLGED
+1353 NQFGED
-1359 ADDWLDGEIKKAKK
+1359 ADSIVSGYVSDAKKALDKANNMTVK
-1373 VLEQA
+1373 GKTFLEQ
-1378 KNKKLAGTKPS
+1378 K
-1389 ELVASKKEK
+1389 ASKDAKEK
-1398 EAAIADAQAHYD
+1398 AIADAQAAYD
-1410 SAISIRD
+1410 SAIAIRD
-1417 SLKERRIAKV
+1417 AYNERQLAKE
-1427 EDTAE
+1427 ENTTE
-1432 GRKELI
+1432 GRKSLI
-1438 EKARRKFARL
+1438 EKAKRKFARL
-1448 KSAVKDDAEAVSQ
+1448 KNSEEWSERPGDLWNETVGK
-1461 LYRDTIGSLLHR
+1461 LLHR
-1473 LYDGTGIDVT
+1473 LYDATGIDVFN
-1483 DTIPLTAEEY
+1483 DTPNTVYEY
-1493 VASNLGAH
+1493 VAENVGPYS
-1501 TLNYEGTETSKGVKQ
+1501 LNYEGNDNSKGVQQ
-1516 ETGLSRKDFAETQLL
+1516 ETGLSRSDFAKLGWL
-1531 AADGKGTTIDNL
+1531 AAEGKGMTIDAK
-1543 VHSLWENRPSNLD
+1543 VHRLWENRPSNLE
-1556 SLDTQDIRNALLSI
+1556 SAETQEIRNALISL
-1570 ITSGF
+1570 ITSGQTAF
-1575 KASEARNY
+1575 QARDYILNQRIELAESALEEQLRQEEDAAEAQRVK
-1583 IENLRIARAENFK
+1583 E
-1596 EEEKKAADNAAFAKE
+1596 EEEKKKDELEK
-1611 QKAKQEEEQ
+1611 KAEEEKKK
-1620 GETEQENT
+1620 TEE
-1628 DKEKNEKINE
+1628 NEKI
-1638 QTNENINAPEQN
+1638 NENINAPEQN
-1650 KFPDKLREGSKT
+1650 KFPDKLKDDGSET

-1671 EKPLGEQ
+1671 ENPLGLQLSE
-1678 ISKDKV
+1678 DKV
-1684 PFEIKGEKSGETY
+1684 PFEIEGGKSGETY
-1697 DINDKEDRKRLVAE
+1697 NINDDEDRQRLI
-1711 NSVDDKDILDIDMP
+1711 NDNKVDDKDILDIDMP

-1740 LKVQFLYMGARL
+1740 LKVQFLYMGARS
-1752 NGWVE
+1752 NGWIE

-1764 LDANKAIQCVFGHEM
+1764 LDTEKATQFVFGHEM
-1779 THAIKQKNPEAYKEL
+1779 THAIKQKNSEAYKEL
-1794 VKVAMAVTTKK
+1794 VKVAMAVTTRK

-1812 KIYRIY
+1812 KVYQNY
-1818 HNASGYNNIDDFVE
+1818 HGISGYNNVDDYVE
-1832 EVIADNIGKFINDH
+1832 EVVADNLGKFINDF

-1868 QKIKGLLYG
+1868 QKIKSLLYG
-1877 DPYKSVDA
+1877 DFYKSVDA

-1891 KAYVDTANGQV
+1891 KAYVDTAKGQV

-1910 VSFSLRQKPE
+1910 VSFSLRKKPE
-1920 PKKKGIGYK
+1920 PKKKGVGYK

-2127 IADAPKFSIKTYH
+2127 IADAPKFSLKVYH
-2140 GSQASFDKFDHSF
+2140 GSGADFTEFDFDH
-2153 MGSGEGAQ
+2153 MGEGAGSQ
-2161 AYGWGTY
+2161 VFGWGGY
-2168 VSEVEGIAKAYAKQN
+2168 VTSSKKIGKSYAEVGQQSAESRHAYSEDTPIEAAVGSILGQ
-2183 TAKRNTEYTVAK
+2183 
-2195 RAYEDAETEYKN
+2195 D
-2207 LTNYIADSE
+2207 
-2216 LNINMYNIPSLENNK
+2216 MYNKQAKTFEEKKAQAIKNAENSIASFSDMLKNSNE
-2231 KKLEMYK
+2231 LD
-2238 EKGIQHWVE
+2238 EKG
-2247 VYEQRVE
+2247 
-2254 RGEKTIKEERE
+2254 KKF
-2265 RIEEYKLKQK
+2265 LQK
-2275 EAYKLMDEAKKKLDS
+2275 S
-2290 IEKPKR
+2290 IEKDK
-2296 NLYSVDIPDD
+2296 
-2306 TGRNYIG
+2306 
-2313 WDEPLGAAKI
+2313 
-2323 MRLPKVFKADG
+2323 
-2334 WEYKKVG
+2334 
-2341 MYDTYK
+2341 
-2347 IDGNEHEVWLEP
+2347 
-2359 SLTTGKE
+2359 KE
-2366 LYRDLTNAL
+2366 L
-2375 GSDKAASEFL
+2375 E
-2385 SKAGFVGVKVIALR
+2385 VLR
-2399 NAGGNKEGKMNY
+2399 
-2411 VIFDENNAQI
+2411 
-2421 TSHTKFS
+2421 T
-2428 LKKVNDAFNQ
+2428 
-2438 RLDELV
+2438 
-2444 KNPNQKD
+2444 
-2451 KILRL
+2451 
-2456 GRSSSFLKA
+2456 
-2465 GGIAD
+2465 
-2470 AEIELDFDKLMRKSK
+2470 
-2485 QGYVHE
+2485 
-2491 HPFDATDVKDLP
+2491 
-2503 MAIANPISVF
+2503 
-2513 DNTNGRNDGQV
+2513 
-2524 ILTELKKEDRNF
+2524 LTEEQYK
-2536 IVAIQTENQNRKGG
+2536 
-2550 VVLKVNKIVTLF
+2550 
-2562 PKDARGVINWF
+2562 
-2573 NQGKATNIDKEK
+2573 
-2585 ALHFIEALQN
+2585 
-2595 HSGTT
+2595 
-2600 ITDEELKSAANI
+2600 
-2612 INSFETTKENGEKVD
+2612 
-2627 VDGTKFSLKD
+2627 
-2637 EEYLKAV
+2637 EEY
-2644 EDGNMEK
+2644 
-2651 AQKMV
+2651 
-2656 NEAADAAGYSTDSS
+2656 
-2670 YQGTSAFN
+2670 
-2678 GAAPWGNGYF
+2678 
-2688 LTKDERKEAWDNG
+2688 
-2701 EFEGESTLGDYIND
+2701 
-2715 DIDGGNLEELTN
+2715 
-2727 AASYRAAD
+2727 
-2735 PMRKEAIDNVRNAIQ
+2735 
-2750 KKAKTITMYRSV
+2750 
-2762 PSDVKEGS
+2762 
-2770 FRNGDWVTPSRA
+2770 
-2782 YAVDNAKLH
+2782 
-2791 GWGDDYNII
+2791 
-2800 EQKVPVDDVWF
+2800 
-2811 DGNDIA
+2811 
-2817 EWGYGRE
+2817 
-2824 EDYINDTDFAY
+2824 
-2835 KNSKN
+2835 
-2840 NKKLLDAVTY
+2840 
-2850 DDNGNVIPLSQR
+2850 
-2862 FNEKNKDVRFSLKDE
+2862 
-2877 KTLAGVHNISEEK
+2877 
-2890 LLKAIKQGG
+2890 IKQG
-2899 LANPSVAVIDSSRQD
+2899 R
-2914 HKAYGGISLILP
+2914 
-2926 SDKIAKRTGKNAGT
+2926 AKN
-2940 WQGDAYTPTYPEVE
+2940 
-2954 KQMSNKGAEKSSSD
+2954 
-2968 VLSVPKEMQHEVRN
+2968 
-2982 GIDRWLNGG
+2982 
-2991 DANSGLKYL
+2991 
-3000 FLHEK
+3000 
-3005 GVAPEPKKI
+3005 
-3014 QPKFSD
+3014 
-3020 EAYNELK
+3020 
-3027 FITAGDFNIY
+3027 
-3037 GIGKADAQKVL
+3037 
-3048 DMYIEAKFD
+3048 
-3057 GDKDL
+3057 L
-3062 YEEKTKA
+3062 YE
-3069 WLERNKSIVDA
+3069 
-3080 GAKGGMRYAIAKEN
+3080 
-3094 VELYDEYGFNYKGVQ
+3094 
-3109 TFVRDVEYDHRKS
+3109 
-3122 GVDTNATLNEVED
+3122 
-3135 YIKTNNLTD
+3135 
-3144 EFNTW
+3144 
-3149 LEGKEKE
+3149 
-3156 YVIKEVIFD
+3156 
-3165 GFTPSGNRR
+3165 
-3174 YVPNTL
+3174 
-3180 ENVSKLMKKQGRNG
+3180 
-3194 ATGAAVSFQ
+3194 
-3203 NFAARLMP
+3203 
-3211 SYGTLKDIRSKK
+3211 
-3223 GLLTSDREKFDK
+3223 
-3235 FREKWSNVFF
+3235 
-3245 ELGMKCQPDATGT
+3245 
-3258 FDDYGLAR
+3258 
-3266 LSEAAMTSDPQA
+3266 
-3278 YLKKEYNVDFSD
+3278 
-3290 EDTKRLKE
+3290 
-3298 MVKAIK
+3298 
-3304 EEHPA
+3304 
-3309 MYFETK
+3309 
-3315 FERPVRFDEFS
+3315 
-3326 AAVVPTTTK
+3326 
-3335 KEVKEALKNAGV
+3335 
-3347 SIFEYD
+3347 
-3353 EKSDADRKRAFNEAI
+3353 
-3368 NSRDNIRFSL
+3368 
-3378 AGERGA
+3378 
-3384 AAADKAEERTFRMD
+3384 
-3398 NLSVAKDMEKNK
+3398 
-3410 KKDKAIKAAT
+3410 
-3420 GWERGADGKWRYEMP
+3420 
-3435 DVVLRDP
+3435 
-3442 KEWVNKKTLTLSDIV
+3442 
-3457 EKPNDLF
+3457 
-3464 KEYPELFDAYPKL
+3464 
-3477 KDVKI
+3477 
-3482 QKGRAKMGGS
+3482 
-3492 YYDNTITLN
+3492 
-3501 LGGIREAIKYDLDIH
+3501 
-3516 YKIATRLLKRTL
+3516 
-3528 VHEVQ
+3528 
-3533 HYIQHEEGF
+3533 
-3542 AKGGSEQFVR
+3542 
-3552 DAIKDEFEKVIKQ
+3552 
-3565 IRGLRAEG
+3565 
-3573 KEDEAKALAER
+3573 
-3584 NKALYNAYS
+3584 
-3593 NEKDSYKNYK
+3593 
-3603 SLSGEVEARNV
+3603 
-3614 SARLKMT
+3614 
-3621 PEERRKTL
+3621 
-3629 AESTEDVARKDQIF
+3629 
-3643 LGVGDVS
+3643 
-3650 FSLRDM
+3650 
-3656 ADGKE
+3656 
-3661 SGAADMAED
+3661 
-3670 LKSLNTPDEV
+3670 
-3680 DDAIKTAIEDMP
+3680 
-3692 SGWKMA
+3692 
-3698 NKKMIHIAQALGEN
+3698 
-3712 RKAEIAGEEPKFS
+3712 
-3725 LKDGTLIKAGTY
+3725 
-3737 FSGGGLVEEGLKG
+3737 
-3750 IIDPVVAVEYDEKI
+3750 
-3764 SGVYRNNFGQHIVTA
+3764 
-3779 DVRDVDPKELVK
+3779 
-3791 QIDGEVEYF
+3791 
-3800 HASPVCKN
+3800 
-3808 YSQAKSNHAEV
+3808 
-3819 ELDKETAASTAE
+3819 
-3831 FINAVKPRV
+3831 
-3840 VTIENVKGYKD
+3840 
-3851 SEAMKIITDALDAN
+3851 
-3865 GYTWDADVY
+3865 
-3874 NAADYGGYTNRERLI
+3874 
-3889 VRAIRDGKLPE
+3889 
-3900 KPKKMAHKSGWY
+3900 
-3912 EAVADIIPTLT
+3912 
-3923 EKKNGVANW
+3923 
-3932 MDVRL
+3932 
-3937 KADGIDWRNIDKP
+3937 
-3950 LYVMGSAYADGKV
+3950 
-3963 PHAFADELL
+3963 
-3972 PTLRTK
+3972 
-3978 SGDVIVMP
+3978 
-3986 DGKVY
+3986 
-3991 RAMGRVL
+3991 
-3998 ARVSGVSDDYKMPFS
+3998 
-4013 ENLSHTIIGNGI
+4013 
-4025 PTQLTEH
+4025 
-4032 VIAPLLTGSD
+4032 
-4042 PKFSIRTYHGTG
+4042 
-4054 ASFDKFDLSHA
+4054 
-4065 LEGEGSESFGH
+4065 
-4076 GVYVTNSR
+4076 
-4084 KIGREYAQ
+4084 
-4092 RAKQRKMADLYK
+4092 
-4104 NMRYPDGVKDDIFKR
+4104 
-4119 RVFGEMVNDVATGGS
+4119 
-4134 VASAK
+4134 
-4139 DFAKK
+4139 
-4144 RVGADANDIQ
+4144 
-4154 RTLENLKDR
+4154 
-4163 EKGTEY
+4163 
-4169 EQNLKDRLAEY
+4169 
-4180 KEGLKWI
+4180 
-4187 DSLDEDYLTQGN
+4187 
-4199 ANRYDVDIP
+4199 VDIP
-4208 DDNGSNYLDWDAPL
+4208 DDNGSNYLDFENPLNEEQINAIRDAL
-4222 TDKQKN
+4222 AKN
-4228 TIIKEL
+4228 G
-4234 RRLKIDFVDF
+4234 IDVSSWE
-4244 KKRGFSFD
+4244 KRGFKLDLPFK
-4252 GSFGGNAYD
+4252 NV
-4261 FLMYALRKTKKWK
+4261 YAAVLPMMMRCEPKE
-4274 DVNASRAVSKFLSS
+4274 VSKFLSS
-4288 IGFTGIKYKAGT
+4288 LGFTGIKYPAGT
-4300 IFGGA
+4300 IQGGA
-4305 KEGDYNYVIFD
+4305 EEGDTNYVIFKPEDMRITEHTKFSLRLKSAIEETETNPSDAQKESGNYKKGHIKFGGYDYTIENPKGSTRSGKDADGKEWKVTMHDTYGYIRGKFGKDGDHLDMFINDKADLDNWDGDVFVVDQVNPDGSFDEHKVMYGYDSMNDAEKAYLANYSKGWQGLGNITGASKAEFDKWLDTSNRKLKPFADYAKVKFSQAQSVAEPHFSLDDIKPVGVGAFGNIYNQFRGKAKAAIEFLKKLGSGEATAALHHHTIGDISLVWGDKKTGLDKILRKHPEVVDNLQSIIDSMEVVQESDNRIKLESPTHFAVVSKEYKGEPREQWLLTAYEKRESLENDKSMDTATSSLGGDTALSQSKGSAAKIDNSSETSKENGEKFSLKDEKTMFGMHNISLDKLRKAIKQGGFAAPSMGVIDSKNGIYSGYGEITLIPKAEKIAKRTGKNIGTYAADAWTPIYPPVEKKFGGNGGDVAYDDIESVPKEMQRLTRNAINSFMDGREANGLAYLYLQEKGKAPELVHVEGKYPKELHDEVKGILGKLNGIYNTTDEQKEKLLDLFIREVYDGNKEEFDNDIKKFIKKYEELIKKRPNSNIAKNKQLDVDWMKEHGYDYGALSRFVDGILRDAETSGKVD
-4316 ENNANIVGNTR
+4316 ENATMKAAQQYIQDKGMKEDFDSWKEKLNDRYNVEEVIFAGYKPDGNRKYLPNTVENAVKVMKQDGKNASVGSASFSHFVASILKPMGTLDQIRKKKGNLTGNYEDVEKFQEKWQPVYDELADKMQPDAEPFESYGMDRLEEVATQKNPKKYAKEEYGVDLTDEDINKLNELIEAVKNDKPSIYFETKFMRPYGLDEFEKAIVPNDTPSDVVDALKMAGIDVSSYERGNTEDRQKVTMDAINSSDNIRFSLKQTNDKFNSELKSYVENGVLPENSRFELGFPSDILLSAGFPKLPISMRVSLLNKKAGMERHPFSPTDLYNLADAIQKPLAIFEYTKPNMRNLIVGLTKGEKHFLIGVTLDYRKGDLAVNSISGLFPKENHEWIKWIQDGKAIRIDKKDKVLSLINSLRTNPEEAER
-4327 FSLRGSTPYGKQME
+4327 IGLNLDSAAKIIKDFENPSVSSENSSSDTKFSLRGSTSYDKQME
-4341 EWMEK
+4341 EWKEK
-4346 NHLEKGA
+4346 NHLDKDA
-4353 VPMEKPI
+4353 APMEKPI

-4414 RPHRENYLT
+4414 RPHRENYST

-4449 FDLSVDLEDMNKQL
+4449 FDLSVDLDEMNKQL

-4564 SLDANGQAFMSEYKR
+4564 SLDAKGQAFMSEYKK
-4579 AINMDDSS
+4579 AINMDDKS

-4598 SAKNEDSVEMNDY
+4598 SAKNEDNVEMNDY

-4631 DIAEL
+4631 DISEL
-4636 KRQIGELKNKK
+4636 QRQIGELKNKK
-4647 DATKEDKDLL
+4647 DATKVDKDLL

-4693 KEFREEITEH
+4693 KEFREEIAEH

-4724 TTTAKKKLVN
+4724 TTTAKKKFVN

-4749 QFLKFFGKKAAN
+4749 QFLKFFGKHSAN
-4761 GEGYL
+4761 GEGRL
-4766 YNYFTKLNQDALDE
+4766 YNYFHKLNQDALDE

-4800 GKEKFMK
+4800 GKNKFMK

-4859 RAMGITEEDVAAIEE
+4859 RAMGITEEDVVAIEK

-5164 VNRMTKLGYPK
+5164 VNRLTKLGYPK

-5265 LDENTARA
+5265 LNENTART

-5295 LVPVSWALYK
+5295 LIPVSWALYK

-5342 FASNILNTGLKVED
+5342 FASNILNAGLKVED
-5356 GKPTFDPEVFK
+5356 GKPTFDPEVFRY
-5367 WQNLYINPATSDL
+5367 QNLYINPATSDL

-5386 IGNQKWYSV
+5386 VGNQKWYSV
-5395 CNKVGMLGVQMLIGF
+5395 VNKLGMLGVQSLIGF

-5436 QMGILKAISAP
+5436 QIGILKAISAP

-5461 KSGDKDAMKKFMS
+5461 KSGDIKK
-5474 LAGLDADDINKVP
+5474 IP

-5563 KKRTKDANFAADEQI
+5563 KKRAKDANAAADEQI

-5625 LNDEYNNQTDAMKYI
+5625 LNDEYNEQTDAMKYI
-5640 FMSKHPNFKS
+5640 FMSKHPNFKA
-5650 YKDLESEYTTYG
+5650 YKELESEYTNYG
-5662 KKMKELKEKL
+5662 KKIKELKEKL

-5686 QIRVEREKFSELQSK
+5686 QIRAEREKFSGLQSK

>member
-1 MIDITRLKQ
+1 MPKYKPLYSLYKGLRESKYDVPDSYVSFQKTLTQAGDAGAKSRRGLYQSLKD
-10 VYATLQKGGYSQDFG
+10 S
-25 TFRKGFAGNENYAN
+25 NYD
-39 RKKVYDLLSANGAQ
+39 VPD
-53 IGKTYEEFMQNMQK
+53 TYEDFYKNLFVPVNSTTSRALKIGEN
-67 PKSMGNPTVNK
+67 PNTPTVNR
-78 YRQQMF
+78 YRQKMF
-84 NSVDPNKSR
+84 DSVDPNKNGLNNLSN
-93 ASELTHRAVGQ
+93 RAVGQ

-113 KPVTAKVVNQKGKPT
+113 KPVIAKVVNQKGKPT
-128 GKEFAITPAKTVEDL
+128 GKEFAITPAKTAEDL
-143 DREYAQEAT
+143 DREYAQETT

-162 MADADKDAAKISDMF
+162 IADADKDAAKISDMF

-295 GDMLMQQAVKNSD
+295 GDMLMQQAVRNSN

-332 FMMQVASSGFSKGMS
+332 FMVQIGSAGFSEDMS

-355 GAASKAALGTMEKST
+355 GTASKVALGTMEKAT

-393 KAIQYGIVGAAQA
+393 KAVQYGIVGAAQA

-427 QDEHGNYKFGTFDTD
+427 QDEQGSYKFGTFDSD
-442 GKLVHEG
+442 GNLVHEG
-449 GEDFLTALVKGEAAQ
+449 GEDFLTSLVKGDAAQ

-499 NMDNVSKVIDFLLNN
+499 NMENVSKVIDFLLNN

-563 DLWDEKQ
+563 DLWNEKQ

-582 GLMKGAVAPFHAYN
+582 GLMKGAVAPFYAYN

-632 TTNDD
+632 TTNED

-704 RDAYGYDTH
+704 RGAYGYDTH

-718 QEDKQKSLSQLLG
+718 QEDKQKSLAQLLG

-871 VRNQAMADA
+871 VRSQAMADA

-901 FKTVDA
+901 FKTVDT
-907 DGTEHAYEVL
+907 DGTEHTYEVL

-922 GTAMITIDGNIPTE
+922 GTAVITIDGNVPTE

-956 DASDQQRLQ
+956 DESDQQRLQ

-985 QTTQAKNPSQEDNI
+985 QTTQAENPSQEDNI

-1010 SDIIREDGKVQMVDV
+1010 SDIIRDDGKVQMVDV

-1050 KFAYIDANGELKIQ
+1050 KFAYIDANGELKTQ
-1064 NFPTGLVKIKTRGE
+1064 SFPTGLVKIKTRGE

-1088 ATILSAESSAM
+1088 NMILSAESSAM
-1099 PESSMIEDN
+1099 PETSMIEDN
-1108 SGTIE
+1108 SGSIE
-1113 ANRGGIDVEDNTQP
+1113 ADRGGIEVEDNTQP

-1132 ADNLIA
+1132 ADNVIA
-1138 QMESSAEAA
+1138 QMESSAETA

-1170 IGDVKMGE
+1170 VGDVKMGE

-1230 FGKNGKKV
+1230 LGKNGKKV

-1246 KKDGL
+1246 RKDGL

-1263 RVKEALMKGKLL
+1263 RVKETLMKGKLL

-1289 SVSVTTSQEDAAGS
+1289 STSVTTSQEDAAGS

-1331 VDVNGE
+1331 VDMNGE
-1337 VDLSQTD
+1337 TDLSQTD
-1344 ATHAAEWYD
+1344 AAHAAEWYD

-1417 SLKERRIAKV
+1417 SLKERRIAKEENTS
-1427 EDTAE
+1427 ED
-1432 GRKELI
+1432 RKELI

-1501 TLNYEGTETSKGVKQ
+1501 SLNYEGTETSKGVKQ
-1516 ETGLSRKDFAETQLL
+1516 ESGLSREDFAKTQLL
-1531 AADGKGTTIDNL
+1531 AADGKGTTIDAL
-1543 VHSLWENRPSNLD
+1543 VHSLWENRPSNLE
-1556 SLDTQDIRNALLSI
+1556 SLDTQDIRNALIGVLN
-1570 ITSGF
+1570 SGF
-1575 KASEARNY
+1575 KASEARNFV
-1583 IENLRIARAENFK
+1583 ENIRIAQAENILEEQK
-1596 EEEKKAADNAAFAKE
+1596 RAQENAAYAEQHKAESEAELKAKSDEKAELKAKSEEKLDNESDNKSNDLSNE
-1611 QKAKQEEEQ
+1611 S
-1620 GETEQENT
+1620 
-1628 DKEKNEKINE
+1628 DNEKIND
-1638 QTNENINAPEQN
+1638 NINDNINTPEQN
-1650 KFPDKLREGSKT
+1650 KFPDNLKEWSKT
-1662 IEVPEDATD
+1662 IEVPEDATE

-1740 LKVQFLYMGARL
+1740 LKVQFLYMGAEL
-1752 NGWVE
+1752 NGWIE

-1764 LDANKAIQCVFGHEM
+1764 LDANKAIQFVFGHEM

-1794 VKVAMAVTTKK
+1794 IKVAMAVTTRKE
-1805 KFEEDLA
+1805 FEEDLA
-1812 KIYRIY
+1812 KVYRIY

-1846 DLAQKFSLRLNHPV
+1846 DLAQRFVLRLNHPV

-1920 PKKKGIGYK
+1920 PKKKGVGYK

-1939 PPMVANPD
+1939 PPMVANPN

-2127 IADAPKFSIKTYH
+2127 IADAPKFSLKVYH
-2140 GSQASFDKFDHSF
+2140 GSGADFTEFDFDH
-2153 MGSGEGAQ
+2153 MGEGAGSQ
-2161 AYGWGTY
+2161 VFGWGGYVASSKKIGKSYVELTRKKPTY
-2168 VSEVEGIAKAYAKQN
+2168 VYNGKEMSEDDLRSVLLDKVGIDNANILDDFLY
-2183 TAKRNTEYTVAK
+2183 
-2195 RAYEDAETEYKN
+2195 N
-2207 LTNYIADSE
+2207 L
-2216 LNINMYNIPSLENNK
+2216 
-2231 KKLEMYK
+2231 
-2238 EKGIQHWVE
+2238 EKYGVS
-2247 VYEQRVE
+2247 
-2254 RGEKTIKEERE
+2254 
-2265 RIEEYKLKQK
+2265 
-2275 EAYKLMDEAKKKLDS
+2275 EAKSILRKGDYAYFKDLLKGTYGSVRSGYQNKVDAAELILAPRNIRVKKY
-2290 IEKPKR
+2290 KG
-2296 NLYSVDIPDD
+2296 NLYEVDIPDD
-2306 TGRNYIG
+2306 NGRNYLDWDKPLRKEQQDAIREGLEHLGVGIKTLESKGQSLERTGENVYNSTLYIG
-2313 WDEPLGAAKI
+2313 LTGTEYD
-2323 MRLPKVFKADG
+2323 LPERTEGISK
-2334 WEYKKVG
+2334 
-2341 MYDTYK
+2341 
-2347 IDGNEHEVWLEP
+2347 
-2359 SLTTGKE
+2359 
-2366 LYRDLTNAL
+2366 
-2375 GSDKAASEFL
+2375 FL
-2385 SKAGFVGVKVIALR
+2385 SSVGFTGIKYKAGR
-2399 NAGGNKEGKMNY
+2399 NFGGAKEGDTNY
-2411 VIFDENNAQI
+2411 VIFKPEDMKI
-2421 TSHTKFS
+2421 TEHTKFS
-2428 LKKVNDAFNQ
+2428 L
-2438 RLDELV
+2438 R
-2444 KNPNQKD
+2444 
-2451 KILRL
+2451 
-2456 GRSSSFLKA
+2456 
-2465 GGIAD
+2465 
-2470 AEIELDFDKLMRKSK
+2470 
-2485 QGYVHE
+2485 
-2491 HPFDATDVKDLP
+2491 
-2503 MAIANPISVF
+2503 
-2513 DNTNGRNDGQV
+2513 
-2524 ILTELKKEDRNF
+2524 
-2536 IVAIQTENQNRKGG
+2536 
-2550 VVLKVNKIVTLF
+2550 
-2562 PKDARGVINWF
+2562 
-2573 NQGKATNIDKEK
+2573 
-2585 ALHFIEALQN
+2585 
-2595 HSGTT
+2595 
-2600 ITDEELKSAANI
+2600 LKSAIEETETNPSDAQKESGNYKKGHIKFGGYDYTIENPKGSTRSGKDADGKEWKVTMHDTYGYIRGKFGKDGDHLDMFINDKADLDNWNGDVFVVDQVNPDGSFDEHKVMYGYDSMDDAKKAYLANYSDGWKGLGNI
-2612 INSFETTKENGEKVD
+2612 TGVSKDEFDKWLDTSKRKLKPFADYAKVKFSLKDIKPVGVGAFGNIYNQFRGNAKAAIEFLKKIRGGEAVGALHHKDIGDIDLVWGKEGTGHSDGYGLSKLVKYHPEVLDNLQEILNDMRVVSSSKNRVNLESETHKAGVRLTWDGERKSWLLTAFKKETSASDKRTDTAATSLEGDTALSQTEGSAAKIDNSFETAKENVE
-2627 VDGTKFSLKD
+2627 KFSLKD
-2637 EEYLKAV
+2637 EKIKSVAEKFGVNEDDVAMYANAV
-2644 EDGNMEK
+2644 ERGSTADAARARANIKRYLLQANEDKISSFKELMK
-2651 AQKMV
+2651 YTVPV
-2656 NEAADAAGYSTDSS
+2656 NEALKENFGDLDEMIEERRKQVEAERNAMESARKRAQEEEEKRQKHLDELSLIPTDELDKRYMDAIANNDESTAREMLDESARRKGYGDADSD
-2670 YQGTSAFN
+2670 YQGQGAW
-2678 GAAPWGNGYF
+2678 AAPSNPQYESDEARRADIENSPDVNLEDIALGYNLQPDDYF
-2688 LTKDERKEAWDNG
+2688 DNPRAYMNNTAHGLESAHVIKNALDAIKNG
-2701 EFEGESTLGDYIND
+2701 EKDVKVKV
-2715 DIDGGNLEELTN
+2715 
-2727 AASYRAAD
+2727 YRA
-2735 PMRKEAIDNVRNAIQ
+2735 
-2750 KKAKTITMYRSV
+2750 V
-2762 PSDVKEGS
+2762 PTSVKEGKL
-2770 FRNGDWVTPSRA
+2770 RNGDWVTPSKK
-2782 YAVDNAKLH
+2782 YAEMHGDNRLEGK
-2791 GWGDDYNII
+2791 YRII
-2800 EQKVPVDDVWF
+2800 EDEVSANQLWW
-2811 DGNDIA
+2811 DGNDA
-2817 EWGYGRE
+2817 NEFGFDDGKEYR
-2824 EDYINDTDFAY
+2824 Y
-2835 KNSKN
+2835 KNAKN
-2840 NKKLLDAVTY
+2840 NRKLNDLITY
-2850 DDNGNVIPLSQR
+2850 DNKGNVIPPSKR
-2862 FNEKNKDVRFSLKDE
+2862 FNSRKND
-2877 KTLAGVHNISEEK
+2877 
-2890 LLKAIKQGG
+2890 
-2899 LANPSVAVIDSSRQD
+2899 
-2914 HKAYGGISLILP
+2914 
-2926 SDKIAKRTGKNAGT
+2926 
-2940 WQGDAYTPTYPEVE
+2940 
-2954 KQMSNKGAEKSSSD
+2954 
-2968 VLSVPKEMQHEVRN
+2968 
-2982 GIDRWLNGG
+2982 
-2991 DANSGLKYL
+2991 
-3000 FLHEK
+3000 
-3005 GVAPEPKKI
+3005 
-3014 QPKFSD
+3014 
-3020 EAYNELK
+3020 
-3027 FITAGDFNIY
+3027 
-3037 GIGKADAQKVL
+3037 
-3048 DMYIEAKFD
+3048 
-3057 GDKDL
+3057 
-3062 YEEKTKA
+3062 
-3069 WLERNKSIVDA
+3069 
-3080 GAKGGMRYAIAKEN
+3080 
-3094 VELYDEYGFNYKGVQ
+3094 
-3109 TFVRDVEYDHRKS
+3109 
-3122 GVDTNATLNEVED
+3122 
-3135 YIKTNNLTD
+3135 
-3144 EFNTW
+3144 
-3149 LEGKEKE
+3149 
-3156 YVIKEVIFD
+3156 
-3165 GFTPSGNRR
+3165 
-3174 YVPNTL
+3174 
-3180 ENVSKLMKKQGRNG
+3180 
-3194 ATGAAVSFQ
+3194 
-3203 NFAARLMP
+3203 
-3211 SYGTLKDIRSKK
+3211 
-3223 GLLTSDREKFDK
+3223 
-3235 FREKWSNVFF
+3235 
-3245 ELGMKCQPDATGT
+3245 
-3258 FDDYGLAR
+3258 
-3266 LSEAAMTSDPQA
+3266 
-3278 YLKKEYNVDFSD
+3278 
-3290 EDTKRLKE
+3290 
-3298 MVKAIK
+3298 
-3304 EEHPA
+3304 
-3309 MYFETK
+3309 
-3315 FERPVRFDEFS
+3315 
-3326 AAVVPTTTK
+3326 
-3335 KEVKEALKNAGV
+3335 
-3347 SIFEYD
+3347 
-3353 EKSDADRKRAFNEAI
+3353 
-3368 NSRDNIRFSL
+3368 IRFSL

-3384 AAADKAEERTFRMD
+3384 VAADKAEERTFRMD
-3398 NLSVAKDMEKNK
+3398 NLSVA
-3410 KKDKAIKAAT
+3410 
-3420 GWERGADGKWRYEMP
+3420 
-3435 DVVLRDP
+3435 
-3442 KEWVNKKTLTLSDIV
+3442 
-3457 EKPNDLF
+3457 
-3464 KEYPELFDAYPKL
+3464 
-3477 KDVKI
+3477 
-3482 QKGRAKMGGS
+3482 
-3492 YYDNTITLN
+3492 
-3501 LGGIREAIKYDLDIH
+3501 
-3516 YKIATRLLKRTL
+3516 
-3528 VHEVQ
+3528 
-3533 HYIQHEEGF
+3533 
-3542 AKGGSEQFVR
+3542 
-3552 DAIKDEFEKVIKQ
+3552 
-3565 IRGLRAEG
+3565 
-3573 KEDEAKALAER
+3573 
-3584 NKALYNAYS
+3584 
-3593 NEKDSYKNYK
+3593 
-3603 SLSGEVEARNV
+3603 
-3614 SARLKMT
+3614 
-3621 PEERRKTL
+3621 
-3629 AESTEDVARKDQIF
+3629 RKDQIL

-3680 DDAIKTAIEDMP
+3680 DDAIKTAIDDMP

-3698 NKKMIHIAQALGEN
+3698 NKKMIHVAQALGEN

-3779 DVRDVDPKELVK
+3779 DVRDVDPRELVK

-3831 FINAVKPRV
+3831 FINSVKPKV

-3851 SEAMKIITDALDAN
+3851 SDAMKIITDALDAN

-3889 VRAIRDGKLPE
+3889 VRAVRDGKLPE

-3923 EKKNGVANW
+3923 EKKNGVAPW
-3932 MDVRL
+3932 MDIRL
-3937 KADGIDWRNIDKP
+3937 KADGIDWRHIDKP

-4032 VIAPLLTGSD
+4032 VIAPL
-4042 PKFSIRTYHGTG
+4042 
-4054 ASFDKFDLSHA
+4054 
-4065 LEGEGSESFGH
+4065 
-4076 GVYVTNSR
+4076 VQN
-4084 KIGREYAQ
+4084 
-4092 RAKQRKMADLYK
+4092 
-4104 NMRYPDGVKDDIFKR
+4104 
-4119 RVFGEMVNDVATGGS
+4119 
-4134 VASAK
+4134 
-4139 DFAKK
+4139 
-4144 RVGADANDIQ
+4144 
-4154 RTLENLKDR
+4154 TLR
-4163 EKGTEY
+4163 PTTP
-4169 EQNLKDRLAEY
+4169 
-4180 KEGLKWI
+4180 
-4187 DSLDEDYLTQGN
+4187 ED
-4199 ANRYDVDIP
+4199 
-4208 DDNGSNYLDWDAPL
+4208 
-4222 TDKQKN
+4222 
-4228 TIIKEL
+4228 
-4234 RRLKIDFVDF
+4234 
-4244 KKRGFSFD
+4244 
-4252 GSFGGNAYD
+4252 
-4261 FLMYALRKTKKWK
+4261 
-4274 DVNASRAVSKFLSS
+4274 
-4288 IGFTGIKYKAGT
+4288 
-4300 IFGGA
+4300 
-4305 KEGDYNYVIFD
+4305 
-4316 ENNANIVGNTR
+4316 GNTK
-4327 FSLRGSTPYGKQME
+4327 FSLRGSTPYDKQME

-4414 RPHRENYLT
+4414 RPHRENYST

-4471 NQKNYDQRT
+4471 NQKNYDQRA

-4542 AYDNLINTKGARA
+4542 AYDNLINTNGARA
-4555 DQSGVIKMG
+4555 DQSGVIKIG
-4564 SLDANGQAFMSEYKR
+4564 SLDAKGQAFMSEYKK

-4598 SAKNEDSVEMNDY
+4598 SAKNEDNVEMNDY

-4631 DIAEL
+4631 DISEL

-4693 KEFREEITEH
+4693 KEFREEIAEH

-4724 TTTAKKKLVN
+4724 TTTAKKKFVN

-4749 QFLKFFGKKAAN
+4749 QFLKFFGKHSAN
-4761 GEGYL
+4761 GEGRL
-4766 YNYFTKLNQDALDE
+4766 YNYFHKLNQDALDE

-4800 GKEKFMK
+4800 GKNKFMN
-4807 LVGIDGKGMKEMD
+4807 LVGVDGKGMKEMD
-4820 IEVTDYSNKETGKR
+4820 VEVTDYSNKETGKR

-5110 ENMTYGDVK
+5110 ENMTYGYVK

-5164 VNRMTKLGYPK
+5164 VNRLTKLGYPM

-5239 TYDFWGG
+5239 TYDLWGG

-5312 GDDDDKKKDMIEE
+5312 GDDDDKKKNMIEE

-5342 FASNILNTGLKVED
+5342 FASNILNAGLKVED
-5356 GKPTFDPEVFK
+5356 GKPTFDPEVFRY
-5367 WQNLYINPATSDL
+5367 QNLYINPATSDL
-5380 ANIYSM
+5380 SNIYSM
-5386 IGNQKWYSV
+5386 VGNQKWYSV
-5395 CNKVGMLGVQMLIGF
+5395 ANKLGMLGVQSLIGF

-5436 QMGILKAISAP
+5436 QIGILKAISAP

-5461 KSGDKDAMKKFMS
+5461 KSGDIKK
-5474 LAGLDADDINKVP
+5474 IP

-5501 RDNLLSQVF
+5501 RDNLLSQIG

-5563 KKRTKDANFAADEQI
+5563 KKRTKDANAAADEQI
-5578 AKEGLNQEK
+5578 AKEGLNQEN

-5625 LNDEYNNQTDAMKYI
+5625 LNDEYNEQTDAMKYI
-5640 FMSKHPNFKS
+5640 FMSKHPNFKA
-5650 YKDLESEYTTYG
+5650 YKELESEYTKYG
-5662 KKMKELKEKL
+5662 KKIKELKEKM
-5672 VSADGYDAKQTILK
+5672 VSADGYDVKQAILK
-5686 QIRVEREKFSELQSK
+5686 QIRAEREKFSELQSK

>member
-1 MIDITRLKQ
+1 MPKYKPLYSLYKGLRESKYDVPDSYVSFQKTLTQAGDAGAKSRRGLYQSLKD
-10 VYATLQKGGYSQDFG
+10 S
-25 TFRKGFAGNENYAN
+25 NYD
-39 RKKVYDLLSANGAQ
+39 VPD
-53 IGKTYEEFMQNMQK
+53 TYEDFYKNLFVPVNSTTSRALKIGENL
-67 PKSMGNPTVNK
+67 NTPTVNR
-78 YRQQMF
+78 YRQKMF
-84 NSVDPNKSR
+84 DSVDPNKNGLNNLSN
-93 ASELTHRAVGQ
+93 RAVGQ

-113 KPVTAKVVNQKGKPT
+113 KPVIAKVVNQKGKPT
-128 GKEFAITPAKTVEDL
+128 GKEFAITPAKTAEDL
-143 DREYAQEAT
+143 DREYAQETT

-162 MADADKDAAKISDMF
+162 IADADKDAAKISDMF

-295 GDMLMQQAVKNSD
+295 GDMLMQQAVRNSN

-332 FMMQVASSGFSKGMS
+332 FMVQIGSAGFSEDMS

-355 GAASKAALGTMEKST
+355 GTASKVALGTMEKAT

-393 KAIQYGIVGAAQA
+393 KAVQYGIVGAAQA

-427 QDEHGNYKFGTFDTD
+427 QDEQGSYKFGTFDSD
-442 GKLVHEG
+442 GNLVHEG
-449 GEDFLTALVKGEAAQ
+449 GEDFLTSLVKGDAAQ

-499 NMDNVSKVIDFLLNN
+499 NMENVSKVIDFLLNN

-563 DLWDEKQ
+563 DLWNEKQ

-582 GLMKGAVAPFHAYN
+582 GLMKGAVAPFYAYN

-632 TTNDD
+632 TTNED

-704 RDAYGYDTH
+704 RGAYGYDTH

-718 QEDKQKSLSQLLG
+718 QEDKQKSLAQLLG

-871 VRNQAMADA
+871 VRSQAMADA

-901 FKTVDA
+901 FKTVDT
-907 DGTEHAYEVL
+907 DGTEHTYEVL

-922 GTAMITIDGNIPTE
+922 GTAVITIDGNVPTE

-956 DASDQQRLQ
+956 DESDQQRLQ

-985 QTTQAKNPSQEDNI
+985 QTTQAENPSQEDNI
-999 QPAPIEDNLDY
+999 QLAPIEDNLDY
-1010 SDIIREDGKVQMVDV
+1010 SDIIRDDGKVQMVDV

-1050 KFAYIDANGELKIQ
+1050 KFAYIDANGELKTQ
-1064 NFPTGLVKIKTRGE
+1064 SFPTGLVKIKTRGE

-1088 ATILSAESSAM
+1088 NMILSAESSAM
-1099 PESSMIEDN
+1099 PETSMIEDN
-1108 SGTIE
+1108 SGSIE
-1113 ANRGGIDVEDNTQP
+1113 ADRGGIEVEDNTQP

-1132 ADNLIA
+1132 ADNVIA
-1138 QMESSAEAA
+1138 QMESSAETA

-1170 IGDVKMGE
+1170 LGDVKMGE

-1230 FGKNGKKV
+1230 LGKNGKKV

-1246 KKDGL
+1246 RKDGL

-1263 RVKEALMKGKLL
+1263 RVKETLMKGKLL

-1289 SVSVTTSQEDAAGS
+1289 STSVTTSQEDAAGS

-1331 VDVNGE
+1331 VDMNGE
-1337 VDLSQTD
+1337 TDLSQTD
-1344 ATHAAEWYD
+1344 AAHAAEWYD

-1417 SLKERRIAKV
+1417 SLKERRIAK
-1427 EDTAE
+1427 EENTSE

-1501 TLNYEGTETSKGVKQ
+1501 SLNYEGTETSKGVKQ
-1516 ETGLSRKDFAETQLL
+1516 ETGLSREDFAKTQLL
-1531 AADGKGTTIDNL
+1531 AADGKGTTIDAL
-1543 VHSLWENRPSNLD
+1543 VHSLWENRPSNLE
-1556 SLDTQDIRNALLSI
+1556 SLDTQDIRNALIGVLN
-1570 ITSGF
+1570 SGF
-1575 KASEARNY
+1575 KASEARNFV
-1583 IENLRIARAENFK
+1583 ENIRIAQAENILEEQK
-1596 EEEKKAADNAAFAKE
+1596 RAQENAAYAEQHKAESEAELKAKSDEKAELKAKSEEKLDNESDNKSNDLSNE
-1611 QKAKQEEEQ
+1611 S
-1620 GETEQENT
+1620 
-1628 DKEKNEKINE
+1628 DNEKIND
-1638 QTNENINAPEQN
+1638 NINDNINTPEQN
-1650 KFPDKLREGSKT
+1650 KFPDNLKEWSKT
-1662 IEVPEDATD
+1662 IEVPEDATE

-1740 LKVQFLYMGARL
+1740 LKVQFLYMGAEL
-1752 NGWVE
+1752 NGWIE

-1764 LDANKAIQCVFGHEM
+1764 LDANKAIQFVFGHEM

-1794 VKVAMAVTTKK
+1794 IKVAMAVTTRKE
-1805 KFEEDLA
+1805 FEEDLA
-1812 KIYRIY
+1812 KVYRIY

-1846 DLAQKFSLRLNHPV
+1846 DLAQRFVLRLNHPV

-1920 PKKKGIGYK
+1920 PKKKGVGYK

-2127 IADAPKFSIKTYH
+2127 IADAPKFS
-2140 GSQASFDKFDHSF
+2140 
-2153 MGSGEGAQ
+2153 
-2161 AYGWGTY
+2161 
-2168 VSEVEGIAKAYAKQN
+2168 
-2183 TAKRNTEYTVAK
+2183 
-2195 RAYEDAETEYKN
+2195 
-2207 LTNYIADSE
+2207 
-2216 LNINMYNIPSLENNK
+2216 
-2231 KKLEMYK
+2231 
-2238 EKGIQHWVE
+2238 
-2247 VYEQRVE
+2247 
-2254 RGEKTIKEERE
+2254 
-2265 RIEEYKLKQK
+2265 
-2275 EAYKLMDEAKKKLDS
+2275 
-2290 IEKPKR
+2290 
-2296 NLYSVDIPDD
+2296 
-2306 TGRNYIG
+2306 
-2313 WDEPLGAAKI
+2313 
-2323 MRLPKVFKADG
+2323 
-2334 WEYKKVG
+2334 
-2341 MYDTYK
+2341 
-2347 IDGNEHEVWLEP
+2347 
-2359 SLTTGKE
+2359 
-2366 LYRDLTNAL
+2366 
-2375 GSDKAASEFL
+2375 
-2385 SKAGFVGVKVIALR
+2385 
-2399 NAGGNKEGKMNY
+2399 
-2411 VIFDENNAQI
+2411 
-2421 TSHTKFS
+2421 
-2428 LKKVNDAFNQ
+2428 
-2438 RLDELV
+2438 
-2444 KNPNQKD
+2444 
-2451 KILRL
+2451 
-2456 GRSSSFLKA
+2456 
-2465 GGIAD
+2465 
-2470 AEIELDFDKLMRKSK
+2470 
-2485 QGYVHE
+2485 
-2491 HPFDATDVKDLP
+2491 
-2503 MAIANPISVF
+2503 
-2513 DNTNGRNDGQV
+2513 
-2524 ILTELKKEDRNF
+2524 
-2536 IVAIQTENQNRKGG
+2536 
-2550 VVLKVNKIVTLF
+2550 LKV
-2562 PKDARGVINWF
+2562 
-2573 NQGKATNIDKEK
+2573 
-2585 ALHFIEALQN
+2585 
-2595 HSGTT
+2595 
-2600 ITDEELKSAANI
+2600 
-2612 INSFETTKENGEKVD
+2612 
-2627 VDGTKFSLKD
+2627 
-2637 EEYLKAV
+2637 
-2644 EDGNMEK
+2644 
-2651 AQKMV
+2651 
-2656 NEAADAAGYSTDSS
+2656 
-2670 YQGTSAFN
+2670 
-2678 GAAPWGNGYF
+2678 
-2688 LTKDERKEAWDNG
+2688 
-2701 EFEGESTLGDYIND
+2701 
-2715 DIDGGNLEELTN
+2715 
-2727 AASYRAAD
+2727 
-2735 PMRKEAIDNVRNAIQ
+2735 
-2750 KKAKTITMYRSV
+2750 
-2762 PSDVKEGS
+2762 
-2770 FRNGDWVTPSRA
+2770 
-2782 YAVDNAKLH
+2782 
-2791 GWGDDYNII
+2791 
-2800 EQKVPVDDVWF
+2800 
-2811 DGNDIA
+2811 
-2817 EWGYGRE
+2817 
-2824 EDYINDTDFAY
+2824 
-2835 KNSKN
+2835 
-2840 NKKLLDAVTY
+2840 
-2850 DDNGNVIPLSQR
+2850 
-2862 FNEKNKDVRFSLKDE
+2862 
-2877 KTLAGVHNISEEK
+2877 
-2890 LLKAIKQGG
+2890 
-2899 LANPSVAVIDSSRQD
+2899 
-2914 HKAYGGISLILP
+2914 
-2926 SDKIAKRTGKNAGT
+2926 
-2940 WQGDAYTPTYPEVE
+2940 
-2954 KQMSNKGAEKSSSD
+2954 
-2968 VLSVPKEMQHEVRN
+2968 
-2982 GIDRWLNGG
+2982 
-2991 DANSGLKYL
+2991 
-3000 FLHEK
+3000 
-3005 GVAPEPKKI
+3005 
-3014 QPKFSD
+3014 
-3020 EAYNELK
+3020 
-3027 FITAGDFNIY
+3027 
-3037 GIGKADAQKVL
+3037 
-3048 DMYIEAKFD
+3048 
-3057 GDKDL
+3057 
-3062 YEEKTKA
+3062 
-3069 WLERNKSIVDA
+3069 
-3080 GAKGGMRYAIAKEN
+3080 
-3094 VELYDEYGFNYKGVQ
+3094 
-3109 TFVRDVEYDHRKS
+3109 
-3122 GVDTNATLNEVED
+3122 
-3135 YIKTNNLTD
+3135 
-3144 EFNTW
+3144 
-3149 LEGKEKE
+3149 
-3156 YVIKEVIFD
+3156 
-3165 GFTPSGNRR
+3165 
-3174 YVPNTL
+3174 
-3180 ENVSKLMKKQGRNG
+3180 
-3194 ATGAAVSFQ
+3194 
-3203 NFAARLMP
+3203 
-3211 SYGTLKDIRSKK
+3211 
-3223 GLLTSDREKFDK
+3223 
-3235 FREKWSNVFF
+3235 
-3245 ELGMKCQPDATGT
+3245 
-3258 FDDYGLAR
+3258 
-3266 LSEAAMTSDPQA
+3266 
-3278 YLKKEYNVDFSD
+3278 
-3290 EDTKRLKE
+3290 
-3298 MVKAIK
+3298 
-3304 EEHPA
+3304 
-3309 MYFETK
+3309 
-3315 FERPVRFDEFS
+3315 
-3326 AAVVPTTTK
+3326 
-3335 KEVKEALKNAGV
+3335 
-3347 SIFEYD
+3347 
-3353 EKSDADRKRAFNEAI
+3353 
-3368 NSRDNIRFSL
+3368 
-3378 AGERGA
+3378 
-3384 AAADKAEERTFRMD
+3384 
-3398 NLSVAKDMEKNK
+3398 
-3410 KKDKAIKAAT
+3410 
-3420 GWERGADGKWRYEMP
+3420 
-3435 DVVLRDP
+3435 
-3442 KEWVNKKTLTLSDIV
+3442 
-3457 EKPNDLF
+3457 
-3464 KEYPELFDAYPKL
+3464 
-3477 KDVKI
+3477 
-3482 QKGRAKMGGS
+3482 
-3492 YYDNTITLN
+3492 
-3501 LGGIREAIKYDLDIH
+3501 
-3516 YKIATRLLKRTL
+3516 
-3528 VHEVQ
+3528 
-3533 HYIQHEEGF
+3533 
-3542 AKGGSEQFVR
+3542 
-3552 DAIKDEFEKVIKQ
+3552 
-3565 IRGLRAEG
+3565 
-3573 KEDEAKALAER
+3573 
-3584 NKALYNAYS
+3584 
-3593 NEKDSYKNYK
+3593 
-3603 SLSGEVEARNV
+3603 
-3614 SARLKMT
+3614 
-3621 PEERRKTL
+3621 
-3629 AESTEDVARKDQIF
+3629 
-3643 LGVGDVS
+3643 
-3650 FSLRDM
+3650 
-3656 ADGKE
+3656 
-3661 SGAADMAED
+3661 
-3670 LKSLNTPDEV
+3670 
-3680 DDAIKTAIEDMP
+3680 
-3692 SGWKMA
+3692 
-3698 NKKMIHIAQALGEN
+3698 
-3712 RKAEIAGEEPKFS
+3712 
-3725 LKDGTLIKAGTY
+3725 
-3737 FSGGGLVEEGLKG
+3737 
-3750 IIDPVVAVEYDEKI
+3750 
-3764 SGVYRNNFGQHIVTA
+3764 
-3779 DVRDVDPKELVK
+3779 
-3791 QIDGEVEYF
+3791 
-3800 HASPVCKN
+3800 
-3808 YSQAKSNHAEV
+3808 
-3819 ELDKETAASTAE
+3819 
-3831 FINAVKPRV
+3831 
-3840 VTIENVKGYKD
+3840 
-3851 SEAMKIITDALDAN
+3851 
-3865 GYTWDADVY
+3865 
-3874 NAADYGGYTNRERLI
+3874 
-3889 VRAIRDGKLPE
+3889 
-3900 KPKKMAHKSGWY
+3900 
-3912 EAVADIIPTLT
+3912 
-3923 EKKNGVANW
+3923 
-3932 MDVRL
+3932 
-3937 KADGIDWRNIDKP
+3937 
-3950 LYVMGSAYADGKV
+3950 
-3963 PHAFADELL
+3963 
-3972 PTLRTK
+3972 
-3978 SGDVIVMP
+3978 
-3986 DGKVY
+3986 
-3991 RAMGRVL
+3991 
-3998 ARVSGVSDDYKMPFS
+3998 
-4013 ENLSHTIIGNGI
+4013 
-4025 PTQLTEH
+4025 
-4032 VIAPLLTGSD
+4032 
-4042 PKFSIRTYHGTG
+4042 YHGTG
-4054 ASFDKFDLSHA
+4054 ASFDKFDFSHMG
-4065 LEGEGSESFGH
+4065 EGEGSQAFGW
-4076 GVYVTNSR
+4076 GGYVTNSKDIAEDYTR
-4084 KIGREYAQ
+4084 
-4092 RAKQRKMADLYK
+4092 RAKIRKDNGGFEFVTDMSANNKDMVRQYIYKHKDVNKGLDAMRKDLSSALE
-4104 NMRYPDGVKDDIFKR
+4104 MFPDDDDLKELSNIL
-4119 RVFGEMVNDVATGGS
+4119 
-4134 VASAK
+4134 
-4139 DFAKK
+4139 AKK
-4144 RVGADANDIQ
+4144 NEEIAVPDNIA
-4154 RTLENLKDR
+4154 
-4163 EKGTEY
+4163 
-4169 EQNLKDRLAEY
+4169 
-4180 KEGLKWI
+4180 
-4187 DSLDEDYLTQGN
+4187 YL
-4199 ANRYDVDIP
+4199 YDVDIP
-4208 DDNGSNYLDWDAPL
+4208 DDNGDYLDWDAPL

-4234 RRLKIDFVDF
+4234 RRLKIDFADF

-4327 FSLRGSTPYGKQME
+4327 FSLRGSTPYDKQME

-4346 NHLEKGA
+4346 NNLEKGA

-4414 RPHRENYLT
+4414 RPHREYYSS

-4564 SLDANGQAFMSEYKR
+4564 SLDAKGQAFMSEYKK
-4579 AINMDDSS
+4579 AINMDDKS
-4587 LNTYIANIEED
+4587 LNNYIANIEED
-4598 SAKNEDSVEMNDY
+4598 SAKNEDNVEMNDY

-4636 KRQIGELKNKK
+4636 KKQIGELKNKK

-4678 LNNIQRMVKESKGRA
+4678 LNNIQRIVKESKGRA
-4693 KEFREEITEH
+4693 NEFREEITEH

-4820 IEVTDYSNKETGKR
+4820 VEVTDYSNKETGKR

-4910 MKEVEN
+4910 MKDVEN

-5099 MENIPDFRKRV
+5099 KENIPDFRKRI
-5110 ENMTYGDVK
+5110 ENITYGDVK

-5129 WHDWTKTISKIGMA
+5129 YHDWTKVISKWGMA

-5164 VNRMTKLGYPK
+5164 VNRLTKLGYPK

-5325 AVLKGFATS
+5325 AVLKGFTTS

-5342 FASNILNTGLKVED
+5342 FASNILNAGLKVED
-5356 GKPTFDPEVFK
+5356 GKPTFDPEVFRY
-5367 WQNLYINPATSDL
+5367 QNLYINPATSDL

-5386 IGNQKWYSV
+5386 VGNQKWYSV
-5395 CNKVGMLGVQMLIGF
+5395 ANKLGMLGVQSLIGF

-5416 ALYQALSEADY
+5416 ALYQAFSEADY

-5436 QMGILKAISAP
+5436 QIGILKAISAP

-5461 KSGDKDAMKKFMS
+5461 KSGDIKK
-5474 LAGLDADDINKVP
+5474 IP

-5501 RDNLLSQVF
+5501 RDNLLSQIG

-5551 TTSDPKLKDMIE
+5551 TTSDHKLKDMIE
-5563 KKRTKDANFAADEQI
+5563 KKRTKDANAAADEQI

-5587 KGKEPSEEAYD
+5587 NGKEPSEEAYD

-5612 STYNKVLNKRYAA
+5612 STYNKVLYKRYAA

-5640 FMSKHPNFKS
+5640 FMNKHPNFKA

-5672 VSADGYDAKQTILK
+5672 VSAGGYDAKQTIMK
-5686 QIRVEREKFSELQSK
+5686 QIRAEREKFSELQSK